1 MASDFLKNMA
11 QRQAE
16 KIDKEY
22 GSDAYG
28 GSNWRQQQAAG
39 GGTTA
44 QAQQVS
50 GASSFLRSQAQ
61 KARERV
67 DAEYGPDAYGGSNY
81 QFSVKPASSFAQI
94 DETAP
99 AFERYEQVAA
109 ELTSGQEKLTTSR
122 AQLDTLRSAY
132 DADPTEANAT
142 AYNRSLAQF
151 QADLEAYNDL
161 VDQYTY
167 FNSLEGI
174 QERVDELTP
183 LVEAAEKERNEART
197 VMTGI
202 QRYGTEDQRAE
213 WSAKLEAAEADYE
226 RYSKALNDL
235 AAQYYYAENQAKRE
249 SLDAS
254 EDMSSLYN
262 EATMLQEDMDKV
274 TEVMAFTFNGSGD
287 AAAVEEYKKYLA
299 EKYGLDQKAIDQ
311 YAIAGAGGA
320 YTPRTDGG
328 YNNIYELYQELE
340 EKKKQAVERMAA
352 EEYDY
357 DRMAQFEQMQRDAE
371 EYEKSVQE
379 WETWAKEHPI
389 LSSAETVLV
398 SPFQGIDY
406 LKTMVGG
413 IGTSDPSNLQ
423 TYVPMNVYNMDAT
436 NFVSTVRGT
445 VSKEIEENTDWE
457 LFGQNVA
464 SFLYQTGMSVADSAV
479 QVGAATALGVPTA
492 ATFFMGASAAS
503 NQAKDV
509 IERGGTNEQA
519 FWGGLAAG
527 AAEALFEKVSIDR
540 LLSVHSVSSMKDLL
554 KETVKQAGVEASEE
568 MLTEISN
575 IITDAAIMGDKSN
588 FEAMVD
594 QYEMQGLSEDE
605 AKKQALLDSIGQV
618 AWAGAGGALSGAA
631 MGGVVNTMNYAGDA
645 AYNRQQNQ
653 AAGEQFQQMG
663 DDVVAAIIEEGL
675 ASDPSTRSYQLAQQ
689 IQNKQAQGQQV
700 TAQELGELY
709 QENVRTVA
717 QEQSRQE
724 AQEPEGLS
732 LPTVESVLE
741 ETERADPV
749 TVQRGA
755 IQSETTPEPAVSPL
769 EAVRNGQ
776 VQEPEAAPET
786 APGAQ
791 RTPVADILNGGVTN
805 GTEGTAQGAA
815 VQGTGAGVLGGDVGR
830 ISGTGTGGQT
840 GGLEGSAGA
849 RRRSEQVRAASARQ
863 DRVNALQVTPVSS
876 REMGLTSGTDART
889 VKPVPQQAYD
899 EAMQATAQRFE
910 QAGYTVT
917 YFTGLLQV
925 STPAGPVRVNGAVQ
939 GSRVYI
945 QADNMRWSIDQ
956 IGNHE
961 QFHIEAAAD
970 PGLVEAVRDEII
982 SRFSEEQFSGIVETY
997 IQKLRGVID
1006 IPENATDAEIDA
1018 AVRDILEEIFADAY
1032 AGKNAFSAGSTEY
1045 TQAVRDVVDQRSAG
1059 RREET
1064 TPARGPPEERYSF
1077 AGRNA
1082 NRADQEALA
1091 RAEEM
1096 ERAGEDAEQIR
1107 QETGWFRG
1115 ADGLWRFEID
1125 DSGMEYD
1132 PTGDLQGA
1140 RSRRW
1145 AMEDLEAA
1153 REDLFGNITEEQA
1166 DMVRAYNRAEIAGDT
1181 AEQQRLYDELTATE
1195 FGFQFETYVDALQRA
1210 NATKNNPWGGTLAD
1224 YINHPELFA
1233 NYPQLRDVGLEFRKL
1248 PEGTRG
1254 EFDGDTVTLDESLL
1268 TEPEDVLIHE
1278 IQHAIQRA
1286 EGFARG
1292 ASPEYWSRQLQNG
1305 YDGRTENVRREAA
1318 RLRDEY
1324 NSVRDQEPEFFDA
1337 MIELE
1342 EMTPDVPRGAV
1353 NWDTLEQIEEDP
1365 IEWQQYD
1372 AAREAAEQRFGRE
1385 KVWGFITLLQHLK
1398 RAETDAGRSAYNL
1411 YRDTAGEIEAR
1422 DAAARRSM
1430 DREQRRNTRPNI
1442 GNEDTVFSDA
1452 DAFAN
1457 AEGTDALKE
1466 QQMQVIQESNP
1477 AQDDYH
1483 TWIRSAEEIK
1493 TLQEAITD
1501 PEWAEYDEFNP
1512 DYSRAMAEEALE
1524 SGEIEVFSS
1533 YPIEAGGFV
1542 TPSRME
1548 AESYAG
1554 DGRVY
1559 SRRVPVTDVAW
1570 IDPTQGQ
1577 YAPTGRARYSV
1588 EDAATEDNQ
1597 GKELTKEQQEFFRGS
1612 QIRDRQGRLR
1622 EVYHGTN
1629 SGEFTVFDWSETQR
1643 TDGGWFGRG
1652 FYFTFYQGEARMY
1665 GQRVLP
1671 AYLNIKNPFVF
1682 DEQMFTIEGMKP
1694 ETTEGSSVAF
1704 IINFAEKLPE
1714 LAEGR
1719 TLEVVTGWDDEGYG
1733 IVKNIPWSELRAE
1746 IEPILNNPTFTIQEV
1761 QDAYRG
1767 NYYQWF
1773 LKTGK
1778 GKYDYSQSRAYYETK
1793 EMAEKYRFDAA
1804 VDFLFNSIYYYADL
1818 HMAHYYIEDI
1828 GTEFTEALKTRGYDG
1843 VLQTRDGDEVVAFYP
1858 EQIKRVDNRQPTE
1871 NPDIRYS
1878 VDEDQDAAEALLA
1891 ATDDGSG
1898 EYSLSRAAL
1907 RQDTNLQRRIQR
1919 AQAMTQ
1925 TDAFRRWFNGSKV
1938 QNTAGGP
1945 LLVFHGAGGR
1955 FTAFNTGGRPMWF
1968 TPNAAYAGSYA
1979 TQTGRLERAMPASQ
1993 IYTGGARMIPAYL
2006 HVENPADV
2014 GQVNTPFEAAA
2025 ADLAERTGIPEAE
2038 WRDTWN
2044 AVGQPAQTWEVIN
2057 TQEAASLLQEHGYDG
2072 IVAREGDTR
2081 TYAAFDPGQVKSA
2094 VANRGT
2100 FNRENPDIRFSVD
2113 EETDQEYNA
2122 LEKSEG
2128 VILGDQDETYTEG
2141 NTPVQFTYAIVP
2153 AEALVVSNDEYGS
2166 VNPAYPAELQPRDR
2180 SRTASQVQIQEMSRN
2195 LNPRLLADSPTA
2207 QNGAP
2212 IIRGDGA
2219 VIGGNARSQA
2229 IIAAYNSGRAAE
2241 YEQFVRERGKRYG
2254 LDTSSLP
2261 QHPVLVRMARNVQDW
2276 GRLAQELNAATTAAY
2291 STTEQ
2296 AMTDAARMGDIL
2308 DLIVPNDEGTINNEA
2323 NKAFINQFIQQVVPA
2338 ADRGG
2343 MTTATGMLSQAGL
2356 ERAQY
2361 AVFARAYGDPALL
2374 ARLSESLDNDAKNV
2388 TKALLDTAANAVAM
2402 RTAIEEGTAYNVPVV
2417 DGIINAVNIYTQAK
2431 SRNQTVQEYTDQ
2443 ASLLEQYPAFDVYL
2457 AQFIENNKRSGKQ
2470 IRTMLNNLYDQVQEY
2485 GDPQQESIFGG
2496 EEHGLQETLE
2506 RAISRYESE
2515 TGRQIGRPD
2524 FGRDLENREMAAGS
2538 GEQGVLQQGPDV
2550 GDPGRSRKEDTGN
2563 DEGGEPEGLNLP
2575 EVEPEPDA
2583 EGTVEPEIQPALD
2596 YRERLREAIEQPTQ
2610 GEQTAGEPGDLYR
2623 DEDMTDEQYNA
2634 LNERWRENQQRR
2646 QRQNLRLEDFATVDE
2661 YTAALEQRAAQEK
2674 AERMKNVSKEDFTGT
2689 PALERLGV
2697 KVENSVGIY
2706 DFIPSLIE
2714 SDRAAKSIRKEM
2726 RRAERRLNA
2735 TAAERNFASGV
2746 AAGIYSQEDIPSTM
2760 NAEKVMELADYY
2772 WAERAVSADLI
2783 RQQRADINKA
2793 LSEKMQELFKDS
2805 DAFKPSRSIIL
2816 NHRTPERNM
2825 LHIFGDERGAAINAA
2840 IFDPVAANEAERIR
2854 FRNRMHDEVR
2864 AFEDSAGKTT
2874 RLTKEERAV
2883 VQQVIEGRAVGEIV
2897 AGMEM
2902 SEAIQNAAQNIRNGE
2917 DAGDAAKEFS
2927 LDREQRRLAEKYSRW
2942 LETQEILESGRV
2954 DNVKVENAVAKYKSM
2969 FDQFYD
2975 AINDFLVA
2983 HGYEPIGFIKGYA
2996 PHIQP
3001 ENNQN
3006 LLNKSLQAMGIN
3018 TDVTRLPSSIAGLTA
3033 DYRPNKRWN
3042 PYFLQRTSDITEYD
3056 IATAYESYVDYM
3068 SDVLYHTD
3076 DIMRV
3081 RQAANY
3087 FRRTYAPDEIRENLS
3102 WAEELRYR
3110 STDDKAA
3117 FLRDHDVISKTSAMT
3132 PGDISQAMD
3141 DYVDKL
3147 YEDITRT
3154 TKYSEFV
3161 SYLDNYANILAG
3173 KQSMADRGWE
3183 YSSGRTILNLGNKL
3197 VRAFGRA
3204 QVAGNLSS
3212 ALNQTAQLPQI
3223 FAELGTK
3230 NTAQAIADI
3239 WSGKLRRA
3247 GWAQES
3253 DFLTGKKG
3261 IDYLVTDPADMVV
3274 STMFKPAEF
3283 MDGFVSTVAV
3293 RGKYLQ
3299 EIQAGKSEREAMK
3312 AADAWGKSVMGSRAK
3327 GSRPLTFEAKNPV
3340 AQMVNVFQVEAINSW
3355 EHLTQDLPRDFRAI
3369 ERSKGKTAAAAAL
3382 AGVIV
3387 KMLLAA
3393 FLLNRAAEETYG
3405 GTPAPFDILGL
3416 SANFIASGEGLTTN
3430 EWLRTVMDN
3439 GWEKLTGE
3447 RLFDTDPA
3455 ALDGDFNWGAAAED
3469 FAYNASNDIPYLRNV
3484 TGLLGLGDET
3494 LPLPDLYGAGEGIVN
3509 AVATDGLLSME
3520 TLAALGAAAAE
3531 FLPGG
3536 RQVSKTV
3543 QGLSTVL
3550 QGGRYYGSGDGARL
3564 QYPVE
3569 GDFFDVVRAA
3579 MFGNSALEET
3589 NEFYASGESGL
3600 SAAQTKLYED
3610 LVAAGAD
3617 RMELYRGI
3625 QDYRGVNND
3634 EGLSSLERGKQERD
3648 IIRAM
3653 DLTDEQK
3660 LTLYRGLTGADSR
3673 AEKFQALM
3681 DAGMTWDEV
3690 MDAYDRYAELDADED
3705 MKATDKA
3712 TELARWADERYQEDQ
3727 AAAVKEQLAFFSII
3741 PAQAER
3747 YAALTEAG
3755 LDTESAYNLTEIFA
3769 GLEPEEGSDTV
3780 SNMQRYKAVV
3790 TSNLSDQEQ
3799 LSALGTLMGESE
3811 YAKVETGFEF
3821 GVTPAMYVQAREN
3834 VAEIDENGST
3844 SQDEATRAISSIQG
3858 LTARERAVLW
3868 QLQNKSWK
3876 ATNNPYDTATGQQVY
3891 NALHAGDETETI
3903 ELPRLGQE
3911 TEETELPTISLP
3923 RLG

>member
-755 IQSETTPEPAVSPL
+755 IQSETTPAPTASPL
-769 EAVRNGQ
+769 EAVRTGQ
-776 VQEPEAAPET
+776 VREQAAAPEAAQ
-786 APGAQ
+786 GAQ
-791 RTPVADILNGGVTN
+791 RVPVADILNGGAIN
-805 GTEGTAQGAA
+805 GADGAVQGTA
-815 VQGTGAGVLGGDVGR
+815 VQGTGDGVPGGDVGR
-830 ISGTGTGGQT
+830 VSSAGAGEQT
-840 GGLEGSAGA
+840 GGLEGSTGA

-876 REMGLTSGTDART
+876 RDLGLTNGTEART

-899 EAMQATAQRFE
+899 EAMQETAQRFA

-925 STPAGPVRVNGAVQ
+925 ATPAGPVRVNGAVQ

-945 QADNMRWSIDQ
+945 QADNMRWTIDQ

-961 QFHIEAAAD
+961 QFHIEAAED

-1006 IPENATDAEIDA
+1006 IPEHATDAEIDA

-1064 TPARGPPEERYSF
+1064 APARGPPEERYSF

-1082 NRADQEALA
+1082 NRADREALA

-1125 DSGMEYD
+1125 DSTMEYD
-1132 PTGDLQGA
+1132 PTGDLRGA

-1292 ASPEYWSRQLQNG
+1292 ASPEYWRRQLQNG

-1324 NSVRDQEPEFFDA
+1324 NGIRDREPEFFDA
-1337 MIELE
+1337 MIALE

-1372 AAREAAEQRFGRE
+1372 AAREAAEQQFGRE
-1385 KVWGFITLLQHLK
+1385 KVWGFITLMQHLK
-1398 RAETDAGRSAYNL
+1398 RAETDAGRSAYDL
-1411 YRDTAGEIEAR
+1411 YRNTAGEIEAR
-1422 DAAARRSM
+1422 DAAARRTM
-1430 DREQRRNTRPNI
+1430 DREQRRNTRPNL

-1466 QQMQVIQESNP
+1466 RQMQVIQENNP
-1477 AQDDYH
+1477 AEDDYH

-1493 TLQEAITD
+1493 TLQEAIMD

-1533 YPIEAGGFV
+1533 HPIEAGGFV

-1570 IDPTQGQ
+1570 IDPTKGQ

-1804 VDFLFNSIYYYADL
+1804 VDFLFNSIYHYADL

-1828 GTEFTEALKTRGYDG
+1828 GTEFTEALKKRGYDG

-1871 NPDIRYS
+1871 NPDIR
-1878 VDEDQDAAEALLA
+1878 
-1891 ATDDGSG
+1891 
-1898 EYSLSRAAL
+1898 
-1907 RQDTNLQRRIQR
+1907 
-1919 AQAMTQ
+1919 
-1925 TDAFRRWFNGSKV
+1925 
-1938 QNTAGGP
+1938 
-1945 LLVFHGAGGR
+1945 
-1955 FTAFNTGGRPMWF
+1955 
-1968 TPNAAYAGSYA
+1968 
-1979 TQTGRLERAMPASQ
+1979 
-1993 IYTGGARMIPAYL
+1993 
-2006 HVENPADV
+2006 
-2014 GQVNTPFEAAA
+2014 
-2025 ADLAERTGIPEAE
+2025 
-2038 WRDTWN
+2038 
-2044 AVGQPAQTWEVIN
+2044 
-2057 TQEAASLLQEHGYDG
+2057 
-2072 IVAREGDTR
+2072 
-2081 TYAAFDPGQVKSA
+2081 
-2094 VANRGT
+2094 
-2100 FNRENPDIRFSVD
+2100 FSVD
-2113 EETDQEYNA
+2113 EETDREYNA

-2128 VILGDQDETYTEG
+2128 VVLGDQDETYTEG

-2180 SRTASQVQIQEMSRN
+2180 SRAASQVQIQEMSRN

-2219 VIGGNARSQA
+2219 VIGGNARTQA

-2241 YEQFVRERGKRYG
+2241 YEQFVQERGKRYG

-2276 GRLAQELNAATTAAY
+2276 SRLAQELNAATTAAY

-2524 FGRDLENREMAAGS
+2524 FGRDLENRTMAAGG
-2538 GEQGVLQQGPDV
+2538 GEQSVLQQGPDA
-2550 GDPGRSRKEDTGN
+2550 GDPGGSRQEDIGN
-2563 DEGGEPEGLNLP
+2563 DEGGEPEGLSLP
-2575 EVEPEPDA
+2575 EVEPGPAA
-2583 EGTVEPEIQPALD
+2583 EGPTEPEIQPAQD
-2596 YRERLREAIEQPTQ
+2596 YRERLREAIERPAQEEQP
-2610 GEQTAGEPGDLYR
+2610 AGEPGDLYR
-2623 DEDMTDEQYNA
+2623 DESMTDEQYNY

-2646 QRQNLRLEDFATVDE
+2646 QRKNLRLEDFATVDE

-2805 DAFKPSRSIIL
+2805 DAFKPSRSIVL

-2840 IFDPVAANEAERIR
+2840 IFDPVAVNEAERIR

-3141 DYVDKL
+3141 EYVDKL

-3274 STMFKPAEF
+3274 SAMFKPAEF

-3299 EIQAGKSEREAMK
+3299 EIQAGKSEQEAMK

-3369 ERSKGKTAAAAAL
+3369 ERTKGKTAAAAAL

-3509 AVATDGLLSME
+3509 AVANDGLLSME

-3536 RQVSKTV
+3536 RQLSKTA
-3543 QGLSTVL
+3543 QGLETIL
-3550 QGGRYYGSGDGARL
+3550 RGGRYYGYGDEARM

-3569 GDFFDVVRAA
+3569 GDFFDVVRAL

-3625 QDYRGVNND
+3625 QDYRAASND
-3634 EGLSSLERGKQERD
+3634 EDLSSLERGKQERD
-3648 IIRAM
+3648 IIRALN
-3653 DLTDEQK
+3653 LTDEQK
-3660 LTLYRGLTGADSR
+3660 LDLYQGLNPTSTSR
-3673 AEKFQALM
+3673 VEKFQALM
-3681 DAGMTWDEV
+3681 DTGMTWDDV

-3712 TELARWADERYQEDQ
+3712 TELARWADERYREDQ

-3780 SNMQRYKAVV
+3780 TSMQRYKAVV
-3790 TSNLSDQEQ
+3790 TSGLSDQEQ
-3799 LSALGTLMGESE
+3799 LAAMGTLMGESE
-3811 YAKVETGFEF
+3811 YAKVETGYEF

-3834 VAEIDENGST
+3834 VEEIDENGST
-3844 SQDEATRAISSIQG
+3844 SQDEATRAISSMQG
-3858 LTARERAVLW
+3858 LTVREKAVLW

-3876 ATNNPYDTATGQQVY
+3876 ATNNPFDTMTGQQVY
-3891 NALHAGDETETI
+3891 NALHAGDEEETV
-3903 ELPRLGQE
+3903 ELPRLGQTAGE
-3911 TEETELPTISLP
+3911 TDLPTISLP

>member
-99 AFERYEQVAA
+99 AFERYEQVTAA
-109 ELTSGQEKLTTSR
+109 LTGGQEKLTTSR

-161 VDQYTY
+161 VEQYTY

-183 LVEAAEKERNEART
+183 LAEAAEKERNEART
-197 VMTGI
+197 IMSGI

-226 RYSKALNDL
+226 RYSTALNDL

-274 TEVMAFTFNGSGD
+274 TEVMAYTFNGSGD

-299 EKYGLDQKAIDQ
+299 DKYGLDQKAIDQ

-340 EKKKQAVERMAA
+340 AKKKQAVERMAQ

-357 DRMAQFEQMQRDAE
+357 ERMAQFEQMQRDAE

-588 FEAMVD
+588 FEAMVA

-645 AYNRQQNQ
+645 VYNRQQNQ

-689 IQNKQAQGQQV
+689 IQDKQAKGQQV
-700 TAQELGELY
+700 TARELGELY

-717 QEQSRQE
+717 QEQAQQE
-724 AQEPEGLS
+724 VQEPEGLS
-732 LPTVESVLE
+732 LPTVESIQ
-741 ETERADPV
+741 ETAERAEPV
-749 TVQRGA
+749 TVQRGT
-755 IQSETTPEPAVSPL
+755 IQSETPQTPAASPL
-769 EAVRNGQ
+769 EAVRTGQ
-776 VQEPEAAPET
+776 VREQAAAPEAAQ
-786 APGAQ
+786 GAQ
-791 RTPVADILNGGVTN
+791 RVPVADILNGGAIN
-805 GTEGTAQGAA
+805 GADGAVQGTA
-815 VQGTGAGVLGGDVGR
+815 VQGTGDGVPGGDVGR
-830 ISGTGTGGQT
+830 VSSAGAGEQT
-840 GGLEGSAGA
+840 GGLEGSTGA

-876 REMGLTSGTDART
+876 RDLGLTNGTEART

-899 EAMQATAQRFE
+899 EAMQETAQRFA

-925 STPAGPVRVNGAVQ
+925 ATPAGPVRVNGAVQ
-939 GSRVYI
+939 GNRVYI
-945 QADNMRWSIDQ
+945 QADNMRWTIDQ

-961 QFHIEAAAD
+961 QFHIEAAED
-970 PGLVEAVRDEII
+970 PGLVEAVREEIT
-982 SRFSEEQFSGIVETY
+982 SRFSEEQFLGIVETY

-1064 TPARGPPEERYSF
+1064 APARGPPEERYSF

-1082 NRADQEALA
+1082 NRADREALA

-1125 DSGMEYD
+1125 DSTMEYD
-1132 PTGDLQGA
+1132 PTGDLRGA

-1210 NATKNNPWGGTLAD
+1210 NATKNNPWGGALAD

-1324 NSVRDQEPEFFDA
+1324 NGIRDREPEFFDA
-1337 MIELE
+1337 MIALE

-1365 IEWQQYD
+1365 IEWQKYD
-1372 AAREAAEQRFGRE
+1372 AAREAAEQQFGRE
-1385 KVWGFITLLQHLK
+1385 KVWGFITLMQHLK
-1398 RAETDAGRSAYNL
+1398 RAETDAGRSAYDL
-1411 YRDTAGEIEAR
+1411 YRNTAGEIEAR
-1422 DAAARRSM
+1422 DAAARRTM
-1430 DREQRRNTRPNI
+1430 DQEQRRNTRPNL

-1466 QQMQVIQESNP
+1466 RQMQVIQENNP
-1477 AQDDYH
+1477 AEDDYH

-1493 TLQEAITD
+1493 TLQEAIMD

-1533 YPIEAGGFV
+1533 HPIEAGGFV

-1577 YAPTGRARYSV
+1577 YAPAGRARYSV
-1588 EDAATEDNQ
+1588 EDELEDTNGRHLSQEQADFFQNSAA
-1597 GKELTKEQQEFFRGS
+1597 
-1612 QIRDRQGRLR
+1612 RDRQGRLM
-1622 EVYHGTN
+1622 VLYHQTEN
-1629 SGEFTVFDWSETQR
+1629 EFTVFDPLHRGAGSRDNGTP
-1643 TDGGWFGRG
+1643 FGIFMKSTPSDIGLR
-1652 FYFTFYQGEARMY
+1652 
-1665 GQRVLP
+1665 GQRQMELY
-1671 AYLNIKNPFVF
+1671 ANITSPLRAQNREDLTRQIERISPEYSGMMEEQRRLDDTYHEKFEEAKKALRDFMTGWREENPNAGRRDLYDVPEFNALYEAEDAV
-1682 DEQMFTIEGMKP
+1682 IEEWTKR
-1694 ETTEGSSVAF
+1694 AD
-1704 IINFAEKLPE
+1704 E
-1714 LAEGR
+1714 LAERAKG
-1719 TLEVVTGWDDEGYG
+1719 TLTQA
-1733 IVKNIPWSELRAE
+1733 LR
-1746 IEPILNNPTFTIQEV
+1746 
-1761 QDAYRG
+1761 
-1767 NYYQWF
+1767 
-1773 LKTGK
+1773 
-1778 GKYDYSQSRAYYETK
+1778 
-1793 EMAEKYRFDAA
+1793 
-1804 VDFLFNSIYYYADL
+1804 
-1818 HMAHYYIEDI
+1818 
-1828 GTEFTEALKTRGYDG
+1828 EAGYDG
-1843 VLQTRDGDEVVAFYP
+1843 VFIAEDAGSWGRRTDAYIALDPNQV
-1858 EQIKRVDNRQPTE
+1858 KNVDNRQPTE

-1891 ATDDGSG
+1891 AADDGSG
-1898 EYSLSRAAL
+1898 EYSLSQAAL
-1907 RQDTNLQRRIQR
+1907 RQDTNLQQRIQR

-1925 TDAFRRWFNGSKV
+1925 TDAFRRWFDGSKIK
-1938 QNTAGGP
+1938 NTTGGP
-1945 LLVFHGAGGR
+1945 LLVFHGAGDR
-1955 FTAFNTGGRPMWF
+1955 FTAFDTGGKPMWF

-1979 TQTGRLERAMPASQ
+1979 TQTGRLERALPASQ
-1993 IYTGGARMIPAYL
+1993 IYTGSARMIPAYL
-2006 HVENPADV
+2006 HAENPADV
-2014 GQVNTPFEAAA
+2014 GQVNTQFEAAA

-2038 WRDTWN
+2038 WRDVWN
-2044 AVGQPAQTWEVIN
+2044 AAGQPAQTWEVIN
-2057 TQEAASLLQEHGYDG
+2057 TQEAANLLRKHGYDG

-2081 TYAAFDPGQVKSA
+2081 TYAVFDPGQVKSA

-2100 FNRENPDIRFSVD
+2100 FDRENPDIRFSVD

-2128 VILGDQDETYTEG
+2128 VVLGDQDETYTEG

-2153 AEALVVSNDEYGS
+2153 AERLVVSNDEYGS

-2180 SRTASQVQIQEMSRN
+2180 SRAASQVQIQEMSRN

-2219 VIGGNARSQA
+2219 VIGGNARTQA

-2276 GRLAQELNAATTAAY
+2276 SRLAQELNAATTAAY

-2524 FGRDLENREMAAGS
+2524 FGRDLENRTMAAGG
-2538 GEQGVLQQGPDV
+2538 GEQSVLQQGPDA
-2550 GDPGRSRKEDTGN
+2550 GDPGRSRQEDIGN
-2563 DEGGEPEGLNLP
+2563 DEGGEPGGLSLP
-2575 EVEPEPDA
+2575 EVEPEPAA
-2583 EGTVEPEIQPALD
+2583 EGPTEPEIRPAQD

-2610 GEQTAGEPGDLYR
+2610 EGRQAGEPGDLYR
-2623 DEDMTDEQYNA
+2623 DESMTDEQYDY

-2646 QRQNLRLEDFATVDE
+2646 QRQNLRLEDFTTVDE
-2661 YTAALEQRAAQEK
+2661 YTAALEQRAEQEK
-2674 AERMKNVSKEDFTGT
+2674 AERMKNVSKENFTGT

-2805 DAFKPSRSIIL
+2805 DAFKPSRSIVL

-2840 IFDPVAANEAERIR
+2840 IFDPVAVNEAERIR

-2897 AGMEM
+2897 ASMEM
-2902 SEAIQNAAQNIRNGE
+2902 SEAIQNAAQNIKNGE

-3042 PYFLQRTSDITEYD
+3042 PYFLQRTSDITQYD
-3056 IATAYESYVDYM
+3056 IASAYESYVDYM

-3141 DYVDKL
+3141 EYVDKL

-3223 FAELGTK
+3223 YAELGTK
-3230 NTAQAIADI
+3230 NTVQAIADI

-3299 EIQAGKSEREAMK
+3299 EIQTGKSEQEAMK

-3369 ERSKGKTAAAAAL
+3369 ERTKGKTAAAAAL

-3455 ALDGDFNWGAAAED
+3455 DLEGDFNWSAAAED

-3509 AVATDGLLSME
+3509 AVANDGLLSVE

-3536 RQVSKTV
+3536 RQLSKTA
-3543 QGLSTVL
+3543 QGLETIL
-3550 QGGRYYGSGDGARL
+3550 RGGRYYGYGDEARM

-3569 GDFFDVVRAA
+3569 GDFFDVVRAL

-3625 QDYRGVNND
+3625 QDYRAASND
-3634 EGLSSLERGKQERD
+3634 EDLSSLERGKQERD
-3648 IIRAM
+3648 IIRALN
-3653 DLTDEQK
+3653 LTDEQK
-3660 LTLYRGLTGADSR
+3660 LDLYQGLNPTSTSR
-3673 AEKFQALM
+3673 VEKFQALM
-3681 DAGMTWDEV
+3681 DTGMTWDDV

-3712 TELARWADERYQEDQ
+3712 TELARWADERYREDQ

-3780 SNMQRYKAVV
+3780 TSMQRYRAVV
-3790 TSNLSDQEQ
+3790 TSGLSDQEQ
-3799 LSALGTLMGESE
+3799 LAALGTLMGESE
-3811 YAKVETGFEF
+3811 YAKVETGYEF

-3844 SQDEATRAISSIQG
+3844 SQDEATRAISSMQG
-3858 LTARERAVLW
+3858 LTVREKAVLW

-3876 ATNNPYDTATGQQVY
+3876 ATNNPFDTMTGQQVY
-3891 NALHAGDETETI
+3891 NALHAGDEEETI
-3903 ELPRLGQE
+3903 ELPRLGQTAGE
-3911 TEETELPTISLP
+3911 TDLPTISLP

>member
-16 KIDKEY
+16 KIDREY
-22 GSDAYG
+22 GADAYG
-28 GSNWRQQQAAG
+28 GSNWRQQHSTSG
-39 GGTTA
+39 GAKTT
-44 QAQQVS
+44 QTQQTG

-67 DAEYGPDAYGGSNY
+67 DAEYGADAYGGSNY
-81 QFSVKPASSFAQI
+81 QFNTRPASSFAKV

-99 AFERYEQVAA
+99 AFERYEQVTEA
-109 ELTSGQEKLTTSR
+109 LTGGQERLTTSR
-122 AQLDTLRSAY
+122 ETLDSLRSAY
-132 DADPTEANAT
+132 DADPTQANAD
-142 AYNRSLAQF
+142 AYNRHLAQF
-151 QADLEAYNDL
+151 QADLDAYNDL
-161 VDQYTY
+161 VEQYNY

-174 QERVDELTP
+174 QERVDELKP
-183 LVEAAEKERNEART
+183 LAEAAEKQKNEAQTILSGVRWGGT
-197 VMTGI
+197 QS
-202 QRYGTEDQRAE
+202 QRDE
-213 WSAKLEAAEADYE
+213 WTAKLEAAEADYE
-226 RYSKALNDL
+226 RYSTALDNL

-254 EDMSSLYN
+254 EGMTALYN
-262 EATMLQEDMDKV
+262 EATLLQEDMDKV
-274 TEVMAFTFNGSGD
+274 SAVMAYTATRSGD
-287 AAAVEEYKKYLA
+287 AAEVEEYKAYLA
-299 EKYGLDQKAIDQ
+299 DKYGLDQKAIDQ
-311 YAIAGAGGA
+311 YAIAGGGGA
-320 YTPRTDGG
+320 YVPRTDGG
-328 YNNIYELYQELE
+328 YNNIYELWQELE
-340 EKKKQAVERMAA
+340 GKKNQLVERLAE

-357 DRMAQFEQMQRDAE
+357 DRMVRFEQMQRDAE
-371 EYEKSVQE
+371 EYERNLQE
-379 WETWAKEHPI
+379 WETWAREHPI
-389 LSSAETVLV
+389 LASVDTVLI

-406 LKTMVGG
+406 LKVMAGG
-413 IGTSDPSNLQ
+413 IGTSDTGNLE

-436 NFVSTVRGT
+436 NYVSTVRNT

-457 LFGQNVA
+457 LFGQNMA
-464 SFLYQTGMSVADSAV
+464 SFLYQTGMSVADSAT
-479 QVGAATALGVPTA
+479 QVAAFGSAATWL
-492 ATFFMGASAAS
+492 MGASAAA
-503 NQAKDV
+503 NQAKNV
-509 IERGGTNEQA
+509 IERGGTNRQA
-519 FWGGLAAG
+519 FWGGLTAG

-540 LLSVHSVSSMKDLL
+540 LLSTRSVNSVKDLL
-554 KETVKQAGVEASEE
+554 KETVQQAGVEASEE

-575 IITDAAIMGDKSN
+575 ILTDAVIMEDSSN
-588 FEAMVD
+588 FAQAVA
-594 QYEMQGLSEDE
+594 QYEMQGLDEDE
-605 AKKQALLDSIGQV
+605 AKRQALLDSIAQV
-618 AWAGAGGALSGAA
+618 AWAGAGGALSGGI
-631 MGGVVNTMNYAGDA
+631 MGGTVNAFNYAGGTIA
-645 AYNRQQNQ
+645 NRQQNQ
-653 AAGEQFQQMG
+653 QAGEQFQQMG

-689 IQNKQAQGQQV
+689 IQNKKAQGQPV
-700 TAQELGELY
+700 TARELGELY

-717 QEQSRQE
+717 QEQAQQE
-724 AQEPEGLS
+724 TAGEEAEGLS
-732 LPTVESVLE
+732 LPTLE
-741 ETERADPV
+741 ETQEAVQRSEPAA
-749 TVQRGA
+749 VQRGT
-755 IQSETTPEPAVSPL
+755 IQTETPEAPASPVQPL
-769 EAVRNGQ
+769 QRAA
-776 VQEPEAAPET
+776 VQEPALAPET
-786 APGAQ
+786 AQGTQQAA
-791 RTPVADILNGGVTN
+791 VADILNGGITN
-805 GTEGTAQGAA
+805 GAAETAAQGTAAP
-815 VQGTGAGVLGGDVGR
+815 GTGDGVPGGDAGRVPGVGTGEPAGGMGG
-830 ISGTGTGGQT
+830 GTGT
-840 GGLEGSAGA
+840 

-876 REMGLTSGTDART
+876 HDLGLVNGTDART

-899 EAMQATAQRFE
+899 EAMQSTAQRFS
-910 QAGYTVT
+910 QAGYNVT

-925 STPAGPVRVNGAVQ
+925 ATPAGPVRVNGAVQ

-970 PGLVEAVRDEII
+970 PGLVQAVREEIT
-982 SRFSEEQFSGIVETY
+982 SRFSEEQFAGIVETY

-1006 IPENATDAEIDA
+1006 IPENASEDVVEA

-1032 AGKNAFSAGSTEY
+1032 AGKNAFAAGSTEY
-1045 TQAVRDVVDQRSAG
+1045 TQAVRDVVE
-1059 RREET
+1059 RRGGSRPAET
-1064 TPARGPPEERYSF
+1064 APTRGPPQERYSF

-1082 NRADQEALA
+1082 NQADREALA

-1096 ERAGEDAEQIR
+1096 ERSGADAEQIR
-1107 QETGWFRG
+1107 RETGWFRG
-1115 ADGLWRFEID
+1115 IDGLWRFEID
-1125 DSGMEYD
+1125 DSTMEYD
-1132 PTGDLQGA
+1132 PTGDLRGA

-1166 DMVRAYNRAEIAGDT
+1166 NMVRAYNRAEIAGDT
-1181 AEQQRLYDELTATE
+1181 AEQQRLYDELTSTE
-1195 FGFQFETYVDALQRA
+1195 FGFMFETYVDALQRA
-1210 NATKNNPWGGTLAD
+1210 NATRDNPWGGTLAD

-1233 NYPQLRDVGLEFRKL
+1233 NYPQLRDVRLEFR
-1248 PEGTRG
+1248 PMPGNTRG
-1254 EFDGDTVTLDESLL
+1254 EFDGDTVTLNETLL
-1268 TEPEDVLIHE
+1268 TEPEDVLVHE

-1292 ASPEYWSRQLQNG
+1292 ASPEYWQARQQGENRIG
-1305 YDGRTENVRREAA
+1305 TYDRRIQ
-1318 RLRDEY
+1318 L
-1324 NSVRDQEPEFFDA
+1324 
-1337 MIELE
+1337 LE
-1342 EMTPDVPRGAV
+1342 ERVEATLASVPEDVAEQFREYAALERTDPDAAMQLAQELSDGPYSDAFNNYFLDAWSLEDLRRSNYARGAF
-1353 NWDTLEQIEEDP
+1353 D
-1365 IEWQQYD
+1365 
-1372 AAREAAEQRFGRE
+1372 
-1385 KVWGFITLLQHLK
+1385 
-1398 RAETDAGRSAYNL
+1398 L
-1411 YRDTAGEIEAR
+1411 YENTAGEIEAR
-1422 DAAARRSM
+1422 DAASRR
-1430 DREQRRNTRPNI
+1430 RWNRRVRRDVPPTGAN
-1442 GNEDTVFSDA
+1442 DLTVFSDA
-1452 DAFAN
+1452 DDFSS
-1457 AEGTDALKE
+1457 AEADTDTLKE
-1466 QQMQVIQESNP
+1466 RQMQVIQESNP
-1477 AQDDYH
+1477 APDEYH

-1493 TLQEAITD
+1493 TFQEAMQD
-1501 PEWAEYDEFNP
+1501 PEWAEYDEYNP
-1512 DYSRAMAEEALE
+1512 DYTRAMAEEALE
-1524 SGEIEVFSS
+1524 RGEIEVFSS

-1554 DGRVY
+1554 DGQIF
-1559 SRRVPVTDVAW
+1559 SRRVPLTDVAW

-1577 YAPTGRARYSV
+1577 YAPAGRARYSV
-1588 EDAATEDNQ
+1588 EDELEDTNGRHLSQEQADFFQNSAA
-1597 GKELTKEQQEFFRGS
+1597 
-1612 QIRDRQGRLR
+1612 RDRQGRLM
-1622 EVYHGTN
+1622 VLYHQTEN
-1629 SGEFTVFDWSETQR
+1629 EFTVFDPLHRGAGSRDNGTP
-1643 TDGGWFGRG
+1643 FGIFMKSTPSDIGLR
-1652 FYFTFYQGEARMY
+1652 
-1665 GQRVLP
+1665 GQRQMELY
-1671 AYLNIKNPFVF
+1671 ANITSPLRAQNREDLTRQIERISPDYSGMMEEQRRLDDTYHEKFEEAKKALRDFMTKWREENPNAGRRDLYDV
-1682 DEQMFTIEGMKP
+1682 P
-1694 ETTEGSSVAF
+1694 EFNTLYE
-1704 IINFAEKLPE
+1704 AEDAVIKEWTKRADE
-1714 LAEGR
+1714 LAERAKG
-1719 TLEVVTGWDDEGYG
+1719 TLTQA
-1733 IVKNIPWSELRAE
+1733 LR
-1746 IEPILNNPTFTIQEV
+1746 
-1761 QDAYRG
+1761 
-1767 NYYQWF
+1767 
-1773 LKTGK
+1773 
-1778 GKYDYSQSRAYYETK
+1778 
-1793 EMAEKYRFDAA
+1793 
-1804 VDFLFNSIYYYADL
+1804 
-1818 HMAHYYIEDI
+1818 
-1828 GTEFTEALKTRGYDG
+1828 EAGYDG
-1843 VLQTRDGDEVVAFYP
+1843 VFIAEDAGSWGRRTDAYIALDPNQV
-1858 EQIKRVDNRQPTE
+1858 KNVDNRQPTE

-1878 VDEDQDAAEALLA
+1878 VDEDQDTAEALLA

-1898 EYSLSRAAL
+1898 EYGLSQAAL
-1907 RQDTNLQRRIQR
+1907 RQDTNLQRRIKR

-1925 TDAFRRWFNGSKV
+1925 TEAFRRWFAGSRI

-1955 FTAFNTGGRPMWF
+1955 FTAFDAGGRPVWF
-1968 TPNAAYAGSYA
+1968 TPNAAYAGTYA
-1979 TQTGRLERAMPASQ
+1979 AGTGRLERALPASQ
-1993 IYTGGARMIPAYL
+1993 IYTGGTRLIPAYL
-2006 HVENPADV
+2006 HAENPADV
-2014 GQVNTPFEAAA
+2014 GQVNTSFNEAAA
-2025 ADLAERTGIPEAE
+2025 NLAERTGIPEAE
-2038 WRDTWN
+2038 WR
-2044 AVGQPAQTWEVIN
+2044 AVWDEAGQPEQMWEVIN
-2057 TQEAASLLQEHGYDG
+2057 TPAAAGLLRRNGYDG
-2072 IVAREGDTR
+2072 IMAREGDTR
-2081 TYAAFDPGQVKSA
+2081 TYAVFEPGQVKSA

-2100 FNRENPDIRFSVD
+2100 FDRENPDIRFSVD
-2113 EETDQEYNA
+2113 EETEQEYNA
-2122 LEKSEG
+2122 LTQRG
-2128 VILGDQDETYTEG
+2128 DVVLGDQDETYTEG
-2141 NTPVQFTYAIVP
+2141 NAPIRFTYAIVP
-2153 AEALVVSNDEYGS
+2153 AEALVVSNDEYGA

-2180 SRTASQVQIQEMSRN
+2180 SRTASQLQIQEMSRG

-2219 VIGGNARSQA
+2219 VIGGNARTQA

-2241 YEQFVRERGKRYG
+2241 YERFVRERGRRYG

-2261 QHPVLVRMARNVQDW
+2261 QRPVLVRVAQEVQDW
-2276 GRLAQELNAATTAAY
+2276 PRLAQELNAATTAAY
-2291 STTEQ
+2291 SATEQ

-2323 NKAFINQFIQQVVPA
+2323 NRAFINQFIQQVVPA
-2338 ADRGG
+2338 SDRGG

-2361 AVFARAYGDPALL
+2361 AVFARAYGNPQLL

-2402 RTAIEEGTAYNVPVV
+2402 RAAIEAGTVYDVPVV
-2417 DGIINAVNIYTQAK
+2417 DGILGAVQIYTDAK

-2470 IRTMLNNLYDQVQEY
+2470 IRTMLNSLYDQVQEY

-2496 EEHGLQETLE
+2496 ETHDLRETLE
-2506 RAISRYESE
+2506 RAIARYEDA

-2524 FGRDLENREMAAGS
+2524 FGRDQGNREVAADG
-2538 GEQGVLQQGPDV
+2538 GEQGGLQPGSDA
-2550 GDPGRSRKEDTGN
+2550 GDPGQGRQADAGD
-2563 DEGGEPEGLNLP
+2563 DEGGEPEGLSLP
-2575 EVEPEPDA
+2575 EVEPEPAA
-2583 EGTVEPEIQPALD
+2583 EPAPEPEIPPAPV
-2596 YRERLREAIEQPTQ
+2596 YRERLREAIEQTGQEERP
-2610 GEQTAGEPGDLYR
+2610 AGEPGDLYR
-2623 DEDMTDEQYNA
+2623 DEEMTDEQYEY
-2634 LNERWRENQQRR
+2634 LNERWRESQERR
-2646 QRQNLRLEDFATVDE
+2646 QRQTIRREDFDTVDE

-2674 AERMKNVSKEDFTGT
+2674 AERMKNISKEDFTGT

-2706 DFIPSLIE
+2706 EFIPSLIE

-2746 AAGIYSQEDIPSTM
+2746 AAGVYSQEDIPSTM
-2760 NAEKVMELADYY
+2760 NADKVMELADYY

-2783 RQQRADINKA
+2783 RQQRTDINKA

-2805 DAFKPSRSIIL
+2805 DAFKPSRSIVL

-2840 IFDPVAANEAERIR
+2840 IFDPVAVNEAERIR

-2864 AFEDSAGKTT
+2864 AFKDSTGKVT

-2902 SEAIQNAAQNIRNGE
+2902 SSAIQNAAENIKNGA
-2917 DAGDAAKEFS
+2917 DPTDAATEFS
-2927 LDREQRRLAEKYSRW
+2927 LGREQRRLAEKYSRW

-2954 DNVKVENAVAKYKSM
+2954 DNVKVENAVKKYTDL
-2969 FDQFYD
+2969 FNQFYE

-3042 PYFLQRTSDITEYD
+3042 PYFLQRTSDITQYD
-3056 IATAYESYVDYM
+3056 IATAFESYVDYM

-3110 STDDKAA
+3110 NTDEKAA
-3117 FLRDHDVISKTSAMT
+3117 FLRDHDVISPTSAMT

-3141 DYVDKL
+3141 DYVDQL

-3154 TKYSEFV
+3154 TKYSELV

-3183 YSSGRTILNLGNKL
+3183 YSSGRTVLNLGNKL

-3223 FAELGTK
+3223 FAELGAR
-3230 NTAQAIADI
+3230 NTAQAIADTVQM
-3239 WSGKLRRA
+3239 KLRRDA
-3247 GWAQES
+3247 WWQKS
-3253 DFLTGKKG
+3253 DFLTGKRGVKFV
-3261 IDYLVTDPADMVV
+3261 VTTPGEMTLSAL
-3274 STMFKPAEF
+3274 FWPAEF
-3283 MDGFVSTVAV
+3283 ADSMVSTIAV
-3293 RGKYLQ
+3293 RGRYLQ
-3299 EIQAGKSEREAMK
+3299 EIREGKSEREAMK

-3327 GSRPLTFEAKNPV
+3327 GSRPLAFEAKNPV
-3340 AQMVNVFQVEAINSW
+3340 AQMVNVFQVEAINTW
-3355 EHLTQDLPRDFRAI
+3355 EHLSQDLPRDFRAI
-3369 ERSKGKTAAAAAL
+3369 ERTRGKAAAAGAL

-3393 FLLNRAAEETYG
+3393 FLLNRATEEMYG

-3439 GWEKLTGE
+3439 GWERLTGE

-3455 ALDGDFNWGAAAED
+3455 ALGGDFDWGAAAED
-3469 FAYNASNDIPYLRNV
+3469 LSYNISNDIPYLRNV

-3494 LPLPDLYGAGEGIVN
+3494 LPLPDLYGAGEGIVDAIAN
-3509 AVATDGLLSME
+3509 DGLLSME

-3536 RQVSKTV
+3536 RQATKTV
-3543 QGLSTVL
+3543 QGLATIL
-3550 QGGRYYGSGDGARL
+3550 RGGRYYGYGDGARL

-3569 GDFFDVVRAA
+3569 GDFFDVVRAL

-3589 NEFYASGESGL
+3589 NEFYASGDSGL
-3600 SAAQTKLYED
+3600 SAAQTQLYND

-3617 RMELYRGI
+3617 GMELYRGI
-3625 QDYRGVNND
+3625 QDYRAAAGD
-3634 EGLSSLERGKQERD
+3634 EALSSLEKGKQERD
-3648 IIRAM
+3648 IIRALN
-3653 DLTDEQK
+3653 LTDEQK
-3660 LTLYRGLTGADSR
+3660 LSLYHGLTGADSR
-3673 AEKFQALM
+3673 AEKFQTLM

-3690 MDAYDRYAELDADED
+3690 MDAYDRYAELDADEA

-3712 TELARWADERYQEDQ
+3712 TELARWADERYPEEQ

-3755 LDTESAYNLTEIFA
+3755 LDVESAYNLTEIFA
-3769 GLEPEEGSDTV
+3769 GLEPEEGADTV
-3780 SNMQRYKAVV
+3780 SNMQRYQAVV
-3790 TSNLSDQEQ
+3790 TSGLSDQEQ
-3799 LSALGTLMGESE
+3799 LTALGTLMGESE
-3811 YAKVETGFEF
+3811 YVKVETGYEF
-3821 GVTPAMYVQAREN
+3821 GVTPEQYIQARES
-3834 VAEIDENGST
+3834 VAEIDDNGST

-3858 LTARERAVLW
+3858 LTVRERAVLW

-3876 ATNNPYDTATGQQVY
+3876 ATNNPYDTITGQQVY
-3891 NALHAGDETETI
+3891 NALHAGDTEETV
-3903 ELPRLGQE
+3903 ELPRLGQAAE
-3911 TEETELPTISLP
+3911 DADLPTLSLP

>member
-594 QYEMQGLSEDE
+594 QYEMQGLSEEE

-689 IQNKQAQGQQV
+689 IQNKQAQGQRV

-755 IQSETTPEPAVSPL
+755 IQSETTQAPTVSPL
-769 EAVRNGQ
+769 EEVRNGQ

-863 DRVNALQVTPVSS
+863 DRVNALQVIPVSS

-1045 TQAVRDVVDQRSAG
+1045 TQVVRDVVDQRSAG

-1082 NRADQEALA
+1082 NRADREALA

-1324 NSVRDQEPEFFDA
+1324 NGIRDREPEFFDA
-1337 MIELE
+1337 MIALE

-1398 RAETDAGRSAYNL
+1398 RAETDAGRSAYDL
-1411 YRDTAGEIEAR
+1411 YRNTAGEIEAR

-1430 DREQRRNTRPNI
+1430 DREQRRNTRPNL

-1452 DAFAN
+1452 DSFAN

-1804 VDFLFNSIYYYADL
+1804 VDFLFNSIYHYADL

-1828 GTEFTEALKTRGYDG
+1828 GTEFTEALKKRGYDG

-1871 NPDIRYS
+1871 NPDIRFS
-1878 VDEDQDAAEALLA
+1878 VDED
-1891 ATDDGSG
+1891 TD
-1898 EYSLSRAAL
+1898 R
-1907 RQDTNLQRRIQR
+1907 
-1919 AQAMTQ
+1919 
-1925 TDAFRRWFNGSKV
+1925 
-1938 QNTAGGP
+1938 
-1945 LLVFHGAGGR
+1945 
-1955 FTAFNTGGRPMWF
+1955 
-1968 TPNAAYAGSYA
+1968 
-1979 TQTGRLERAMPASQ
+1979 
-1993 IYTGGARMIPAYL
+1993 
-2006 HVENPADV
+2006 
-2014 GQVNTPFEAAA
+2014 
-2025 ADLAERTGIPEAE
+2025 
-2038 WRDTWN
+2038 
-2044 AVGQPAQTWEVIN
+2044 
-2057 TQEAASLLQEHGYDG
+2057 
-2072 IVAREGDTR
+2072 
-2081 TYAAFDPGQVKSA
+2081 
-2094 VANRGT
+2094 
-2100 FNRENPDIRFSVD
+2100 
-2113 EETDQEYNA
+2113 EYNTITQRDD
-2122 LEKSEG
+2122 
-2128 VILGDQDETYTEG
+2128 VVLGDQDETYTEG

-2180 SRTASQVQIQEMSRN
+2180 SRAASQVQIQEMSRN

-2219 VIGGNARSQA
+2219 VIGGNARTQA

-2276 GRLAQELNAATTAAY
+2276 SRLAQELNAATTAAY
-2291 STTEQ
+2291 SATEQ

-2343 MTTATGMLSQAGL
+2343 MTTAAGMLSQAGL

-2524 FGRDLENREMAAGS
+2524 FGRDLENRTMAAGG
-2538 GEQGVLQQGPDV
+2538 GEQSVLQQGPDA
-2550 GDPGRSRKEDTGN
+2550 GDPGRSRQEDTGN

-2583 EGTVEPEIQPALD
+2583 EGTVEPEIRPAQD
-2596 YRERLREAIEQPTQ
+2596 YRERLREAIEQPAQ

-2805 DAFKPSRSIIL
+2805 DAFKPSRSIVL

-2840 IFDPVAANEAERIR
+2840 IFDPVAVNEAERIR

-2897 AGMEM
+2897 ASMEM
-2902 SEAIQNAAQNIRNGE
+2902 SEAIQNAAQNIKNGE

-3299 EIQAGKSEREAMK
+3299 EIQAGKSEQEAMK

-3455 ALDGDFNWGAAAED
+3455 ALEGDFNWSAAAED

-3509 AVATDGLLSME
+3509 AVANDGLLSME

-3536 RQVSKTV
+3536 RQLSKTA
-3543 QGLSTVL
+3543 QGLETIL
-3550 QGGRYYGSGDGARL
+3550 RGGRYYGYGDEARM

-3569 GDFFDVVRAA
+3569 GDFFDVVRAL

-3625 QDYRGVNND
+3625 QDYRAASND
-3634 EGLSSLERGKQERD
+3634 EDLSSLERGKQERD
-3648 IIRAM
+3648 IIRALN
-3653 DLTDEQK
+3653 LTDEQK
-3660 LTLYRGLTGADSR
+3660 LDLYQGLNPTSTSR
-3673 AEKFQALM
+3673 VEKFQALM
-3681 DAGMTWDEV
+3681 DTGMTWDDV

-3712 TELARWADERYQEDQ
+3712 TELARWADERYREDQ

-3780 SNMQRYKAVV
+3780 TSMQRYKAVV
-3790 TSNLSDQEQ
+3790 TSGLSDQEQ
-3799 LSALGTLMGESE
+3799 LAALGTLMGESE
-3811 YAKVETGFEF
+3811 YAKVETGYEF

-3834 VAEIDENGST
+3834 VEEIDENGST
-3844 SQDEATRAISSIQG
+3844 SQDEATRAISSMQG
-3858 LTARERAVLW
+3858 LTVREKAVLW

-3876 ATNNPYDTATGQQVY
+3876 ATNNPFDTMTGQQVY
-3891 NALHAGDETETI
+3891 NALHAGDEEETV
-3903 ELPRLGQE
+3903 ELPRLGQTAGE
-3911 TEETELPTISLP
+3911 TDLPTISLP

>member
-340 EKKKQAVERMAA
+340 EKKKQAVERMAE

-588 FEAMVD
+588 FEALVA

-618 AWAGAGGALSGAA
+618 AWAGAGGALSGMA
-631 MGGVVNTMNYAGDA
+631 MGGVVNTMNYAGDVV
-645 AYNRQQNQ
+645 YNRQQNQ

-663 DDVVAAIIEEGL
+663 DDVAAAIIEEGL

-689 IQNKQAQGQQV
+689 IQNKQAKGQQV
-700 TAQELGELY
+700 TARELGELY

-717 QEQSRQE
+717 QEQAQQE
-724 AQEPEGLS
+724 VQEPEGLS
-732 LPTVESVLE
+732 LPTVESIQ
-741 ETERADPV
+741 ETAERAEPV
-749 TVQRGA
+749 TVQRGT
-755 IQSETTPEPAVSPL
+755 IQSETPQAPAASPL
-769 EAVRNGQ
+769 EAVRTGQ
-776 VQEPEAAPET
+776 VQEQAAAPEAAQ
-786 APGAQ
+786 GAQ
-791 RTPVADILNGGVTN
+791 RVPVADILNGGAIN
-805 GTEGTAQGAA
+805 GADGAAQGAA
-815 VQGTGAGVLGGDVGR
+815 VQGTGDGVPGGDVGR
-830 ISGTGTGGQT
+830 VSSAGAGEQT
-840 GGLEGSAGA
+840 GGLEGSTGA

-876 REMGLTSGTDART
+876 RDLGLTNGTEART

-899 EAMQATAQRFE
+899 EAMQETAQRFT

-925 STPAGPVRVNGAVQ
+925 ATPAGPVRVNGAVQ
-939 GSRVYI
+939 GSRVFI
-945 QADNMRWSIDQ
+945 QADNMRWTIDQ

-961 QFHIEAAAD
+961 QFHIEAAED
-970 PGLVEAVRDEII
+970 PGLVEAVREEIT
-982 SRFSEEQFSGIVETY
+982 SRFSEEQFLGIVETY

-1006 IPENATDAEIDA
+1006 IPENATQDVIDA

-1064 TPARGPPEERYSF
+1064 APARGPPEERYSF

-1091 RAEEM
+1091 RAEEL
-1096 ERAGEDAEQIR
+1096 ERTGTDAEQIR

-1132 PTGDLQGA
+1132 PTGNLRGA

-1278 IQHAIQRA
+1278 TQHAIQRA

-1324 NSVRDQEPEFFDA
+1324 NGIRDREPEFFDA
-1337 MIELE
+1337 MIALE

-1372 AAREAAEQRFGRE
+1372 AAREAAEQQFGRE
-1385 KVWGFITLLQHLK
+1385 KVWGFITLMQHLK
-1398 RAETDAGRSAYNL
+1398 RAETDAGRSAYDL
-1411 YRDTAGEIEAR
+1411 YRNTAGEIEAR
-1422 DAAARRSM
+1422 DAAARRTM
-1430 DREQRRNTRPNI
+1430 DQEQRRNTRPNL

-1452 DAFAN
+1452 DAFTSAEVDAEYMDAVERNDTEAAQRMVSEAAKSAGYNMKLYHGTAGEPFYVFRQGAEGIHFGTIEQASKRVEAAESRYKYKGETYTADEIRNNLDMYPDAARKGIIDEIISTFPVDFTEGEMLAATELVYGEGEISDSELLYYINRAEQEAN
-1457 AEGTDALKE
+1457 ATKYRLTNQEMGKDANGRVIAAYVKAEHPLVFNVDIGEWTSPNLASVLIDKINGTETEVYDGDAEKWVKYNPQEITGIELSEKDLPTLEKIQNQNGFEKIAEFLLGKGVDSIQYLNTYEGTKDKNSYILLTPEQVKSADPITYDDAGN
-1466 QQMQVIQESNP
+1466 VIPLSE
-1477 AQDDYH
+1477 
-1483 TWIRSAEEIK
+1483 R
-1493 TLQEAITD
+1493 
-1501 PEWAEYDEFNP
+1501 FNRGTP
-1512 DYSRAMAEEALE
+1512 D
-1524 SGEIEVFSS
+1524 I
-1533 YPIEAGGFV
+1533 
-1542 TPSRME
+1542 
-1548 AESYAG
+1548 
-1554 DGRVY
+1554 
-1559 SRRVPVTDVAW
+1559 
-1570 IDPTQGQ
+1570 
-1577 YAPTGRARYSV
+1577 RYSV
-1588 EDAATEDNQ
+1588 EDELEDTNGRHLSQEQADFFQNSAA
-1597 GKELTKEQQEFFRGS
+1597 
-1612 QIRDRQGRLR
+1612 RDRQGRLM
-1622 EVYHGTN
+1622 VLYHQTEN
-1629 SGEFTVFDWSETQR
+1629 EFTVFDPLHRGAGSRDNGTP
-1643 TDGGWFGRG
+1643 FGIFMKSTPSDIGLR
-1652 FYFTFYQGEARMY
+1652 
-1665 GQRVLP
+1665 GQRQMELY
-1671 AYLNIKNPFVF
+1671 ANITSPLRAQNREDLTRQIERISPEYSGMMEEQRRLDDTYHEKFEEAKKALRDFMTGWREENPNAGRRDLYDVPEFNALYEAEDAV
-1682 DEQMFTIEGMKP
+1682 IEEWTKR
-1694 ETTEGSSVAF
+1694 AD
-1704 IINFAEKLPE
+1704 E
-1714 LAEGR
+1714 LAERAKG
-1719 TLEVVTGWDDEGYG
+1719 TITQA
-1733 IVKNIPWSELRAE
+1733 LR
-1746 IEPILNNPTFTIQEV
+1746 
-1761 QDAYRG
+1761 
-1767 NYYQWF
+1767 
-1773 LKTGK
+1773 
-1778 GKYDYSQSRAYYETK
+1778 
-1793 EMAEKYRFDAA
+1793 
-1804 VDFLFNSIYYYADL
+1804 
-1818 HMAHYYIEDI
+1818 
-1828 GTEFTEALKTRGYDG
+1828 EAGYDG
-1843 VLQTRDGDEVVAFYP
+1843 VFIAEDAGSWGRRTDAYIALDPNQV
-1858 EQIKRVDNRQPTE
+1858 KNVDNRQPTE
-1871 NPDIRYS
+1871 NPDIRFS
-1878 VDEDQDAAEALLA
+1878 VDED
-1891 ATDDGSG
+1891 TD
-1898 EYSLSRAAL
+1898 R
-1907 RQDTNLQRRIQR
+1907 
-1919 AQAMTQ
+1919 
-1925 TDAFRRWFNGSKV
+1925 
-1938 QNTAGGP
+1938 
-1945 LLVFHGAGGR
+1945 
-1955 FTAFNTGGRPMWF
+1955 
-1968 TPNAAYAGSYA
+1968 
-1979 TQTGRLERAMPASQ
+1979 
-1993 IYTGGARMIPAYL
+1993 
-2006 HVENPADV
+2006 
-2014 GQVNTPFEAAA
+2014 
-2025 ADLAERTGIPEAE
+2025 
-2038 WRDTWN
+2038 
-2044 AVGQPAQTWEVIN
+2044 
-2057 TQEAASLLQEHGYDG
+2057 
-2072 IVAREGDTR
+2072 
-2081 TYAAFDPGQVKSA
+2081 
-2094 VANRGT
+2094 
-2100 FNRENPDIRFSVD
+2100 
-2113 EETDQEYNA
+2113 EYNT
-2122 LEKSEG
+2122 LTQRDD
-2128 VILGDQDETYTEG
+2128 VVLGDQDETYTEG
-2141 NTPVQFTYAIVP
+2141 NTPIQFTYAIVP
-2153 AEALVVSNDEYGS
+2153 AEVLVVSNDEYGA
-2166 VNPAYPAELQPRDR
+2166 VNPAYPSELQPRDR
-2180 SRTASQVQIQEMSRN
+2180 SRTASQLQIQEMSRG

-2261 QHPVLVRMARNVQDW
+2261 KNPVLVRVAGNVQDW
-2276 GRLAQELNAATTAAY
+2276 SRLAQELNAATTAAY
-2291 STTEQ
+2291 SATEQ

-2431 SRNQTVQEYTDQ
+2431 NRNQTVQEYTDQ

-2524 FGRDLENREMAAGS
+2524 FGRDLENREVAAGG
-2538 GEQGVLQQGPDV
+2538 GEQSLLQQGPDA
-2550 GDPGRSRKEDTGN
+2550 GDPGRSRQEDLGY
-2563 DEGGEPEGLNLP
+2563 DEGGEPEGLSLP
-2575 EVEPEPDA
+2575 EVEPEPAA
-2583 EGTVEPEIQPALD
+2583 EGTAEPEIRPAED
-2596 YRERLREAIEQPTQ
+2596 YRERLREAIEQTAQ
-2610 GEQTAGEPGDLYR
+2610 EEQQAGEPGDLYR

-2634 LNERWRENQQRR
+2634 LNERWKENQQRR
-2646 QRQNLRLEDFATVDE
+2646 QRQNIRLEDFATVDE

-2746 AAGIYSQEDIPSTM
+2746 AAGIYAQEDIPSTM

-2793 LSEKMQELFKDS
+2793 LSEKMEELFKDS
-2805 DAFKPSRSIIL
+2805 DAFKPSRSIVL

-2840 IFDPVAANEAERIR
+2840 IFDPVAVNEAERIR

-2874 RLTKEERAV
+2874 RLTKEEREV

-2897 AGMEM
+2897 ASMEM
-2902 SEAIQNAAQNIRNGE
+2902 SEAIQNAAQNIKNGE

-2927 LDREQRRLAEKYSRW
+2927 LDQEQRRLAEKYSRW

-2954 DNVKVENAVAKYKSM
+2954 DNVKVENAVSKYKSM

-3042 PYFLQRTSDITEYD
+3042 PYFLQRTSDITQYD
-3056 IATAYESYVDYM
+3056 IASAYESYVDYM

-3141 DYVDKL
+3141 EYVDKL

-3183 YSSGRTILNLGNKL
+3183 YSSGRTVLNLGNKL

-3299 EIQAGKSEREAMK
+3299 EIQAGKSEQEAMK

-3340 AQMVNVFQVEAINSW
+3340 AQMVNIFQVEAINSW

-3369 ERSKGKTAAAAAL
+3369 ERTKGKTAAAAAL

-3439 GWEKLTGE
+3439 GWERLTGE
-3447 RLFDTDPA
+3447 RLFDTDPE
-3455 ALDGDFNWGAAAED
+3455 ALEGDFNWGAAAED

-3509 AVATDGLLSME
+3509 AVANNGLLSME

-3536 RQVSKTV
+3536 RQLSKTA
-3543 QGLSTVL
+3543 QGLETIL
-3550 QGGRYYGSGDGARL
+3550 RGGRYYGYGDKARM

-3569 GDFFDVVRAA
+3569 GDFFNVVRAL

-3589 NEFYASGESGL
+3589 NKFYASGESGL

-3610 LVAAGAD
+3610 LVAAGANG
-3617 RMELYRGI
+3617 MELYRGI
-3625 QDYRGVNND
+3625 QDYRAASND
-3634 EGLSSLERGKQERD
+3634 EDLSSLERGRQERD
-3648 IIRAM
+3648 IIRAL

-3660 LTLYRGLTGADSR
+3660 LALYSGLNPTSTSR
-3673 AEKFQALM
+3673 TEKFQTLM
-3681 DAGMTWDEV
+3681 NTGMTWDEV

-3712 TELARWADERYQEDQ
+3712 TELARWADEQYQEDQ
-3727 AAAVKEQLAFFSII
+3727 AAAIKEQLAFFSII

-3755 LDTESAYNLTEIFA
+3755 LDAESAYNLTEIFA
-3769 GLEPEEGSDTV
+3769 GLEPEEGSDAVT
-3780 SNMQRYKAVV
+3780 SMQRYKAVV
-3790 TSNLSDQEQ
+3790 SSGLTDQEQ
-3799 LSALGTLMGESE
+3799 LAALGTLMGESE
-3811 YAKVETGFEF
+3811 YAKVETGYEF

-3844 SQDEATRAISSIQG
+3844 SQDEATQAISSMQG
-3858 LTARERAVLW
+3858 LTVREKAVLW

-3876 ATNNPYDTATGQQVY
+3876 ATNNPFDTATGQQVY
-3891 NALHAGDETETI
+3891 NALHAGDEEETI
-3903 ELPRLGQE
+3903 ELPRLGRATGE
-3911 TEETELPTISLP
+3911 TDLPTISLP

>member
-161 VDQYTY
+161 VEQYTY

-183 LVEAAEKERNEART
+183 LAEAAEKERNEART

-226 RYSKALNDL
+226 RYSTALNDL

-340 EKKKQAVERMAA
+340 EKKRQAVERMAA

-575 IITDAAIMGDKSN
+575 IITDAAIMGDKSD
-588 FEAMVD
+588 FEALVA

-724 AQEPEGLS
+724 AREPEGLS

-741 ETERADPV
+741 ETKRADPV

-755 IQSETTPEPAVSPL
+755 IQSETTPAPTVSPL

-939 GSRVYI
+939 GNRVYI
-945 QADNMRWSIDQ
+945 QADNMRWTIDQ

-970 PGLVEAVRDEII
+970 PGLVEAVREEIT
-982 SRFSEEQFSGIVETY
+982 SRFSEEQFLGIVETY

-1064 TPARGPPEERYSF
+1064 APARGPPEERYSF

-1082 NRADQEALA
+1082 NRADREALA

-1125 DSGMEYD
+1125 DSTMEYD
-1132 PTGDLQGA
+1132 PTGDLRGA

-1210 NATKNNPWGGTLAD
+1210 NATKNNPWGGALAD

-1324 NSVRDQEPEFFDA
+1324 NGIRDREPEFFDA
-1337 MIELE
+1337 MIAME

-1372 AAREAAEQRFGRE
+1372 AAREAAEQQFGRE
-1385 KVWGFITLLQHLK
+1385 KVWGFITLMQHLK
-1398 RAETDAGRSAYNL
+1398 RAETDAGRSAYDL
-1411 YRDTAGEIEAR
+1411 YRNTAGEIEAR
-1422 DAAARRSM
+1422 DAAARRTM
-1430 DREQRRNTRPNI
+1430 DQEQRRNTRPNL

-1466 QQMQVIQESNP
+1466 RQMQVIQENNP
-1477 AQDDYH
+1477 AEDDYH

-1493 TLQEAITD
+1493 TLQEAIMD

-1512 DYSRAMAEEALE
+1512 DYSRAMAEKALE

-1533 YPIEAGGFV
+1533 HPIEAGGFV

-1577 YAPTGRARYSV
+1577 YAPAGRARYSV
-1588 EDAATEDNQ
+1588 EDELEDTNGRHLSQEQADFFQNSAA
-1597 GKELTKEQQEFFRGS
+1597 
-1612 QIRDRQGRLR
+1612 RDRQGRLM
-1622 EVYHGTN
+1622 VLYHQTEN
-1629 SGEFTVFDWSETQR
+1629 EFTVFDPLHRGAGSRDNGTP
-1643 TDGGWFGRG
+1643 FGIFMKSTPSDIGLR
-1652 FYFTFYQGEARMY
+1652 
-1665 GQRVLP
+1665 GQRQMELY
-1671 AYLNIKNPFVF
+1671 ANITSPLRAQNREDLTRQIERISPEYSGMMEEQRRLDDTYHEKFEEAKKALRDFMTGWREENPNAGRRDLYDVPEFNALYEAEDAV
-1682 DEQMFTIEGMKP
+1682 IEEWTKR
-1694 ETTEGSSVAF
+1694 AD
-1704 IINFAEKLPE
+1704 E
-1714 LAEGR
+1714 LAERAKG
-1719 TLEVVTGWDDEGYG
+1719 TLTQA
-1733 IVKNIPWSELRAE
+1733 LR
-1746 IEPILNNPTFTIQEV
+1746 
-1761 QDAYRG
+1761 
-1767 NYYQWF
+1767 
-1773 LKTGK
+1773 
-1778 GKYDYSQSRAYYETK
+1778 
-1793 EMAEKYRFDAA
+1793 
-1804 VDFLFNSIYYYADL
+1804 
-1818 HMAHYYIEDI
+1818 
-1828 GTEFTEALKTRGYDG
+1828 EAGYDG
-1843 VLQTRDGDEVVAFYP
+1843 VFIAEDAGSWGRRTDAYIALDPNQV
-1858 EQIKRVDNRQPTE
+1858 KNVDNRQPTDA
-1871 NPDIRYS
+1871 PDIRYS

-1891 ATDDGSG
+1891 AADDGSG
-1898 EYSLSRAAL
+1898 EYSLSQAAL
-1907 RQDTNLQRRIQR
+1907 RQDTNLQQRIQR

-1925 TDAFRRWFNGSKV
+1925 TDAFRRWFDGSKIK
-1938 QNTAGGP
+1938 NTAGGP
-1945 LLVFHGAGGR
+1945 LLVFHGAGDR
-1955 FTAFNTGGRPMWF
+1955 FTAFNAGGKPMWF

-1979 TQTGRLERAMPASQ
+1979 TQTGRLERALPASQ
-1993 IYTGGARMIPAYL
+1993 IYTGSARMIPAYL
-2006 HVENPADV
+2006 HAENPADV
-2014 GQVNTPFEAAA
+2014 GQVNTQFEAAA

-2038 WRDTWN
+2038 WRDAWN
-2044 AVGQPAQTWEVIN
+2044 AAGRPAQTWEVIN
-2057 TQEAASLLQEHGYDG
+2057 TQEAANLLRKHGYDG

-2081 TYAAFDPGQVKSA
+2081 TYAVFDPGQVKSA

-2100 FNRENPDIRFSVD
+2100 FDRENPDIRFSVD
-2113 EETDQEYNA
+2113 EETDREYNA

-2128 VILGDQDETYTEG
+2128 VVLGDQDETYTEG

-2180 SRTASQVQIQEMSRN
+2180 SRAASQVQIQEMSRN

-2219 VIGGNARSQA
+2219 VIGGNARTQA

-2276 GRLAQELNAATTAAY
+2276 SRLAQELNAATTAAY

-2524 FGRDLENREMAAGS
+2524 FGRDLENRTMAAGS

-2550 GDPGRSRKEDTGN
+2550 GDPGRSRQEDTGN
-2563 DEGGEPEGLNLP
+2563 DEGGEPEGLSLP
-2575 EVEPEPDA
+2575 EVEQEPAA
-2583 EGTVEPEIQPALD
+2583 EGPAEPEIRQAQD

-2610 GEQTAGEPGDLYR
+2610 EGQQAGEPGDLYR
-2623 DEDMTDEQYNA
+2623 DESMTDEQYNY

-2805 DAFKPSRSIIL
+2805 DAFKPSRSIVL

-2840 IFDPVAANEAERIR
+2840 IFDPVAVNEAERIR

-2902 SEAIQNAAQNIRNGE
+2902 SEAIQNAAQNIKNGE

-3042 PYFLQRTSDITEYD
+3042 PYFLQRTSDITQYD
-3056 IATAYESYVDYM
+3056 IASAYESYVDYM

-3141 DYVDKL
+3141 EYVDKL

-3154 TKYSEFV
+3154 TKYSELV

-3223 FAELGTK
+3223 YAELGTK
-3230 NTAQAIADI
+3230 NTVQAIADI

-3299 EIQAGKSEREAMK
+3299 EIQAGKSEQEAMK

-3455 ALDGDFNWGAAAED
+3455 ALEGDFNWSAAAED

-3509 AVATDGLLSME
+3509 AVANDGLLSME
-3520 TLAALGAAAAE
+3520 TMAALGAAAAE

-3536 RQVSKTV
+3536 RQLSKTA
-3543 QGLSTVL
+3543 QGLETIL
-3550 QGGRYYGSGDGARL
+3550 RGGRYYGYGDEARM
-3564 QYPVE
+3564 QYQVE
-3569 GDFFDVVRAA
+3569 GDFFNVVQAL

-3617 RMELYRGI
+3617 GMELYRGI
-3625 QDYRGVNND
+3625 QDYRAASND
-3634 EGLSSLERGKQERD
+3634 EDLSSLERGKQERD
-3648 IIRAM
+3648 IIRALN
-3653 DLTDEQK
+3653 LTDEQK
-3660 LTLYRGLTGADSR
+3660 LDLYQGLNPTSTSR
-3673 AEKFQALM
+3673 VEKFQALM
-3681 DAGMTWDEV
+3681 DTGMTWDDV

-3712 TELARWADERYQEDQ
+3712 TELARWADERYREDQ

-3780 SNMQRYKAVV
+3780 TSMQRYKAVV
-3790 TSNLSDQEQ
+3790 TSGLSDQEQ
-3799 LSALGTLMGESE
+3799 LAALGTLMGESE
-3811 YAKVETGFEF
+3811 YAKVETGYEF

-3834 VAEIDENGST
+3834 VEEIDENGST
-3844 SQDEATRAISSIQG
+3844 SQDEATQAISSMQG
-3858 LTARERAVLW
+3858 LTVREKAVLW

-3876 ATNNPYDTATGQQVY
+3876 ATNNPFDTMTGQQVY
-3891 NALHAGDETETI
+3891 NALHAGDEEETV
-3903 ELPRLGQE
+3903 ELPRLGQTAGE
-3911 TEETELPTISLP
+3911 TDIPTISLP

>member
-161 VDQYTY
+161 VEQYTY

-183 LVEAAEKERNEART
+183 LAEAAEKERNEART
-197 VMTGI
+197 IMSGI

-226 RYSKALNDL
+226 RYSTALNDL

-254 EDMSSLYN
+254 EDMSNLYN

-299 EKYGLDQKAIDQ
+299 DKYGLDQKAIDQ

-371 EYEKSVQE
+371 EYAKSVQE

-445 VSKEIEENTDWE
+445 VSKEIEESTDWE

-588 FEAMVD
+588 FEAMVA

-645 AYNRQQNQ
+645 VYNRQQNQ
-653 AAGEQFQQMG
+653 AAGERFQQMG

-689 IQNKQAQGQQV
+689 IQEKQAQGQQV
-700 TAQELGELY
+700 TARELGELY

-717 QEQSRQE
+717 QEQSQQTE
-724 AQEPEGLS
+724 QEPEGLS
-732 LPTVESVLE
+732 LPTVESIQE
-741 ETERADPV
+741 TTERQEPV
-749 TVQRGA
+749 TVQRGT
-755 IQSETTPEPAVSPL
+755 IQSETQQTPAASPL
-769 EAVRNGQ
+769 EAVRTGQ
-776 VQEPEAAPET
+776 VQEQAAAPEAAQ
-786 APGAQ
+786 GAQ
-791 RTPVADILNGGVTN
+791 GVPVADILNGGVTN
-805 GTEGTAQGAA
+805 GTGAE
-815 VQGTGAGVLGGDVGR
+815 VQGTGDGVPGGDVGR
-830 ISGTGTGGQT
+830 VSSAGAGEQT
-840 GGLEGSAGA
+840 GGLEGSTGA

-899 EAMQATAQRFE
+899 EAMQETAQRFE
-910 QAGYTVT
+910 QAGYTVA

-945 QADNMRWSIDQ
+945 QADNMRWTIDQ

-961 QFHIEAAAD
+961 QFHIEAAED

-1064 TPARGPPEERYSF
+1064 APARGPPEERYSF

-1082 NRADQEALA
+1082 NRADREALA

-1125 DSGMEYD
+1125 DSTMEYD
-1132 PTGDLQGA
+1132 PTGDLRGA

-1324 NSVRDQEPEFFDA
+1324 NGIRDREPEFFDA
-1337 MIELE
+1337 MIALE

-1372 AAREAAEQRFGRE
+1372 AAREAAEQQFGRE

-1398 RAETDAGRSAYNL
+1398 RAETDARRSAYDL
-1411 YRDTAGEIEAR
+1411 YRNTAGEIEAR
-1422 DAAARRSM
+1422 DAAARRTM
-1430 DREQRRNTRPNI
+1430 DQEQRRNTRPNL

-1466 QQMQVIQESNP
+1466 RQMQVIQENNP
-1477 AQDDYH
+1477 AEDDYH

-1493 TLQEAITD
+1493 TLQEAIMD

-1533 YPIEAGGFV
+1533 HPIEAGGFV

-1804 VDFLFNSIYYYADL
+1804 VDFLFNSIYHYADL

-1828 GTEFTEALKTRGYDG
+1828 GTEFTEALKKRGYDG

-1878 VDEDQDAAEALLA
+1878 VDED
-1891 ATDDGSG
+1891 
-1898 EYSLSRAAL
+1898 
-1907 RQDTNLQRRIQR
+1907 
-1919 AQAMTQ
+1919 
-1925 TDAFRRWFNGSKV
+1925 
-1938 QNTAGGP
+1938 
-1945 LLVFHGAGGR
+1945 
-1955 FTAFNTGGRPMWF
+1955 
-1968 TPNAAYAGSYA
+1968 
-1979 TQTGRLERAMPASQ
+1979 
-1993 IYTGGARMIPAYL
+1993 
-2006 HVENPADV
+2006 
-2014 GQVNTPFEAAA
+2014 
-2025 ADLAERTGIPEAE
+2025 
-2038 WRDTWN
+2038 
-2044 AVGQPAQTWEVIN
+2044 
-2057 TQEAASLLQEHGYDG
+2057 
-2072 IVAREGDTR
+2072 
-2081 TYAAFDPGQVKSA
+2081 
-2094 VANRGT
+2094 
-2100 FNRENPDIRFSVD
+2100 
-2113 EETDQEYNA
+2113 TDQEYNA

-2128 VILGDQDETYTEG
+2128 VVLGDQDETYTEG

-2180 SRTASQVQIQEMSRN
+2180 SRAASQVQIQEMSRN

-2219 VIGGNARSQA
+2219 VIGGNARTQA

-2276 GRLAQELNAATTAAY
+2276 SRLAQELNAATTAAY

-2308 DLIVPNDEGTINNEA
+2308 NLIVPNDEGTINNEA

-2443 ASLLEQYPAFDVYL
+2443 ASLLEQYPVFDVYL

-2506 RAISRYESE
+2506 RAISIYESE

-2550 GDPGRSRKEDTGN
+2550 GDPGRSRQEDTGN

-2583 EGTVEPEIQPALD
+2583 EGTVEPEIRPALD
-2596 YRERLREAIEQPTQ
+2596 YRERLREAIEQPAQ

-2646 QRQNLRLEDFATVDE
+2646 QRQNLRLDDFATVDE

-2674 AERMKNVSKEDFTGT
+2674 AERMKNVSKENFTGT

-2805 DAFKPSRSIIL
+2805 DAFKPSRSIVL

-2840 IFDPVAANEAERIR
+2840 IFDPVAVNEAERIR

-2864 AFEDSAGKTT
+2864 AFEDSAGKTA

-3042 PYFLQRTSDITEYD
+3042 PYFLQRTSDITQYD
-3056 IATAYESYVDYM
+3056 IASAYESYVDYM

-3141 DYVDKL
+3141 EYVDKL

-3230 NTAQAIADI
+3230 NTVQAIADI

-3299 EIQAGKSEREAMK
+3299 EIQAGKSEQEAMK

-3509 AVATDGLLSME
+3509 AVANDGLLSME

-3536 RQVSKTV
+3536 RQLSKTA
-3543 QGLSTVL
+3543 QGLETIL
-3550 QGGRYYGSGDGARL
+3550 RGGRYYGYGDEARM

-3569 GDFFDVVRAA
+3569 GDFFDVVRAL

-3600 SAAQTKLYED
+3600 SVAQTKLYED

-3625 QDYRGVNND
+3625 QDYRAASND
-3634 EGLSSLERGKQERD
+3634 EDLSSLERGKQERD
-3648 IIRAM
+3648 IIRALN
-3653 DLTDEQK
+3653 LTDEQK
-3660 LTLYRGLTGADSR
+3660 LDLYQGLNPTSTSR
-3673 AEKFQALM
+3673 VEKFQALM
-3681 DAGMTWDEV
+3681 DTGMTWDDV

-3712 TELARWADERYQEDQ
+3712 TELARWADERYREDQ

-3780 SNMQRYKAVV
+3780 TSMQRYKAVV
-3790 TSNLSDQEQ
+3790 TSGLSDQEQ
-3799 LSALGTLMGESE
+3799 LAALGTLMGESE
-3811 YAKVETGFEF
+3811 YAKVETGYEF

-3844 SQDEATRAISSIQG
+3844 SQDEATRAISSMQG
-3858 LTARERAVLW
+3858 LTVREKAVLW

-3876 ATNNPYDTATGQQVY
+3876 ATNNPFDTMTGQQVY
-3891 NALHAGDETETI
+3891 NALHAGDEEETI
-3903 ELPRLGQE
+3903 ELPRLGQTAGE
-3911 TEETELPTISLP
+3911 TDLPTISLP

>member
-16 KIDKEY
+16 KIDREY
-22 GSDAYG
+22 GADAYG
-28 GSNWRQQQAAG
+28 GSNWRQQHSTSG
-39 GGTTA
+39 GAKTT
-44 QAQQVS
+44 QTQQTG

-67 DAEYGPDAYGGSNY
+67 DAEYGADAYGGSNY
-81 QFSVKPASSFAQI
+81 QFNTRPASSFAKV

-99 AFERYEQVAA
+99 AFERYEQVTEA
-109 ELTSGQEKLTTSR
+109 LTGGQERLTTSR
-122 AQLDTLRSAY
+122 ETLDSLRSAY
-132 DADPTEANAT
+132 DADPTQANAD
-142 AYNRSLAQF
+142 AYNRHLAQF
-151 QADLEAYNDL
+151 QADLDAYNDL
-161 VDQYTY
+161 VEQYNY

-174 QERVDELTP
+174 QERVDELKP
-183 LVEAAEKERNEART
+183 LAEAAEQERNTARNILNG
-197 VMTGI
+197 V
-202 QRYGTEDQRAE
+202 RYAGTEDQRNE
-213 WSAKLEAAEADYE
+213 WTAKLEAAEADYE
-226 RYSKALNDL
+226 RYSTALDSL

-254 EDMSSLYN
+254 EGMTALYN
-262 EATMLQEDMDKV
+262 EATLLQEDMDKV
-274 TEVMAFTFNGSGD
+274 SAVMAYTATRSGD
-287 AAAVEEYKKYLA
+287 AAEVEEYKAYLA
-299 EKYGLDQKAIDQ
+299 NKYGLDQKAIDQ
-311 YAIAGAGGA
+311 YAIAGGGGA
-320 YTPRTDGG
+320 YVPRTDGG
-328 YNNIYELYQELE
+328 YNNIYELWQELE
-340 EKKKQAVERMAA
+340 GKKNQLVERLAE

-371 EYEKSVQE
+371 EYERNLQE
-379 WETWAKEHPI
+379 WETWAREHPI
-389 LSSAETVLV
+389 LASVDTVLV

-406 LKTMVGG
+406 LKVMAGG
-413 IGTSDPSNLQ
+413 IGTSDTGNLE

-436 NFVSTVRGT
+436 NYVSTVRNT

-457 LFGQNVA
+457 LFGQNMA
-464 SFLYQTGMSVADSAV
+464 SFLYQTGMSVADSAT
-479 QVGAATALGVPTA
+479 QVAAFGSAATWL
-492 ATFFMGASAAS
+492 MGAPAAA
-503 NQAKDV
+503 NQAKNV
-509 IERGGTNEQA
+509 IERGGTNRQA
-519 FWGGLAAG
+519 FWGGLTAG

-540 LLSVHSVSSMKDLL
+540 LLSTRSVNSMKDLL
-554 KETVKQAGVEASEE
+554 KETVQQAGVEASEE

-575 IITDAAIMGDKSN
+575 ILTDAVIMEDSSN
-588 FEAMVD
+588 FAQAVA
-594 QYEMQGLSEDE
+594 QYEMQGLDEDE
-605 AKKQALLDSIGQV
+605 AKRQALLDSIAQV
-618 AWAGAGGALSGAA
+618 AWAGAGGALSGGI
-631 MGGVVNTMNYAGDA
+631 MGGTVNAFNYAGGTIA
-645 AYNRQQNQ
+645 NRQQNQ
-653 AAGEQFQQMG
+653 QAGEQFRQMG
-663 DDVVAAIIEEGL
+663 DDVVAAIVEEGL
-675 ASDPSTRSYQLAQQ
+675 ASDPATRSYQLAQE
-689 IQNKQAQGQQV
+689 IQNKQAQGQLV
-700 TAQELGELY
+700 TARELGELY

-717 QEQSRQE
+717 QEQAQQE
-724 AQEPEGLS
+724 TSEEAEGLS
-732 LPTVESVLE
+732 LPTLE
-741 ETERADPV
+741 ETQEAVRRSEPAA
-749 TVQRGA
+749 VQRGI
-755 IQSETTPEPAVSPL
+755 IQTETPEAPVSPVQPL
-769 EAVRNGQ
+769 QRAA
-776 VQEPEAAPET
+776 VQEPAPAPET
-786 APGAQ
+786 AQGTQQAA
-791 RTPVADILNGGVTN
+791 VADILNGGITN
-805 GTEGTAQGAA
+805 GAAETAAQGAA
-815 VQGTGAGVLGGDVGR
+815 APGTGDGVPGGDVGR
-830 ISGTGTGGQT
+830 VPGVGTGEPAGGMGGGTGT
-840 GGLEGSAGA
+840 

-876 REMGLTSGTDART
+876 RDLGLVNGTDART

-899 EAMQATAQRFE
+899 EAMQSTAQRFS
-910 QAGYTVT
+910 QAGYNVT

-925 STPAGPVRVNGAVQ
+925 ATPAGPVRVNGAVQ
-939 GSRVYI
+939 GSQVYI

-970 PGLVEAVRDEII
+970 PGLVQAVREEIT
-982 SRFSEEQFSGIVETY
+982 SRFSEEQFAGIVETY

-1006 IPENATDAEIDA
+1006 IPENASEDVVEA

-1032 AGKNAFSAGSTEY
+1032 AGKNAFAAGSTEY
-1045 TQAVRDVVDQRSAG
+1045 TQAVRDVVE
-1059 RREET
+1059 RRGGSRPAET
-1064 TPARGPPEERYSF
+1064 APTRGPPQERYSF

-1082 NRADQEALA
+1082 NQADREALA

-1096 ERAGEDAEQIR
+1096 ERSGADAEQIR
-1107 QETGWFRG
+1107 RETGWFRG
-1115 ADGLWRFEID
+1115 IDGLWRFEID
-1125 DSGMEYD
+1125 DSTMEYD
-1132 PTGDLQGA
+1132 PTGDLRGA

-1166 DMVRAYNRAEIAGDT
+1166 NMVRAYNRAEIAGDT
-1181 AEQQRLYDELTATE
+1181 AEQQRLYDELTSTE
-1195 FGFQFETYVDALQRA
+1195 FGFMFETYVDALQRA
-1210 NATKNNPWGGTLAD
+1210 NATRDNPWGGTLAD

-1233 NYPQLRDVGLEFRKL
+1233 NYPQLRDVRLEFR
-1248 PEGTRG
+1248 PMPGNTRG
-1254 EFDGDTVTLDESLL
+1254 EFDGDTVTLNETLL
-1268 TEPEDVLIHE
+1268 TEPEDVLVHE

-1292 ASPEYWSRQLQNG
+1292 ASPEYWQARQQGENRIG
-1305 YDGRTENVRREAA
+1305 TYDRRIQ
-1318 RLRDEY
+1318 L
-1324 NSVRDQEPEFFDA
+1324 
-1337 MIELE
+1337 LE
-1342 EMTPDVPRGAV
+1342 ERVEATLASVPEDVAEQFREYAALERTDPDAAMELAQELSDGPYSDAFNNYFLDTWSLEDLRRSNYARGAF
-1353 NWDTLEQIEEDP
+1353 D
-1365 IEWQQYD
+1365 
-1372 AAREAAEQRFGRE
+1372 
-1385 KVWGFITLLQHLK
+1385 
-1398 RAETDAGRSAYNL
+1398 L
-1411 YRDTAGEIEAR
+1411 YENTAGEIEAR
-1422 DAAARRSM
+1422 DAASRR
-1430 DREQRRNTRPNI
+1430 RWNRRVRRDVPPTGAN
-1442 GNEDTVFSDA
+1442 DLTVFSDA
-1452 DAFAN
+1452 DDFSS
-1457 AEGTDALKE
+1457 AEADTDTLKE
-1466 QQMQVIQESNP
+1466 RQMQVIQESNP
-1477 AQDDYH
+1477 APDEYH

-1493 TLQEAITD
+1493 TFREAMQD
-1501 PEWAEYDEFNP
+1501 PEWAEYDEYNP
-1512 DYSRAMAEEALE
+1512 DYTRSMAEEALE
-1524 SGEIEVFSS
+1524 RGEIEVFSS

-1554 DGRVY
+1554 DGQIF
-1559 SRRVPVTDVAW
+1559 SRRVPLTDVAW

-1577 YAPTGRARYSV
+1577 YAPADRTRYSV
-1588 EDAATEDNQ
+1588 EDELEDTQGRHLSQEQADFFQNSAA
-1597 GKELTKEQQEFFRGS
+1597 
-1612 QIRDRQGRLR
+1612 RDRQGHLL
-1622 EVYHGTN
+1622 VLYHQTEN
-1629 SGEFTVFDWSETQR
+1629 DFTVFDPRHRGAGTR
-1643 TDGGWFGRG
+1643 DNATPFGIFMKSSPSDIGLR
-1652 FYFTFYQGEARMY
+1652 
-1665 GQRVLP
+1665 GQRQMELY
-1671 AYLNIKNPFVF
+1671 ANIEAP
-1682 DEQMFTIEGMKP
+1682 
-1694 ETTEGSSVAF
+1694 
-1704 IINFAEKLPE
+1704 
-1714 LAEGR
+1714 
-1719 TLEVVTGWDDEGYG
+1719 
-1733 IVKNIPWSELRAE
+1733 LRARNRE
-1746 IEPILNNPTFTIQEV
+1746 DLTRQLESLSPE
-1761 QDAYRG
+1761 
-1767 NYYQWF
+1767 
-1773 LKTGK
+1773 
-1778 GKYDYSQSRAYYETK
+1778 
-1793 EMAEKYRFDAA
+1793 
-1804 VDFLFNSIYYYADL
+1804 YADL
-1818 HMAHYYIEDI
+1818 AAEQQRLDNTYHERFEAAKKALRDFMTRWREENPDAGRRDLYDVPEFNTLYEAEDAVI
-1828 GTEFTEALKTRGYDG
+1828 DEWTERADELAQRTKEAITQALRTAGYDG
-1843 VLQTRDGDEVVAFYP
+1843 VFIAEDMGSWGRQTDAYIALEPNQV
-1858 EQIKRVDNRQPTE
+1858 KNVDNRQPTT

-1898 EYSLSRAAL
+1898 EYGLSQAAL
-1907 RQDTNLQRRIQR
+1907 RQDTNLQRRIKR

-1925 TDAFRRWFNGSKV
+1925 TETFRRWFAGSRI

-1955 FTAFNTGGRPMWF
+1955 FTAFDAGGRPVWF
-1968 TPNAAYAGSYA
+1968 TPNAAYAGTYA
-1979 TQTGRLERAMPASQ
+1979 TGTGRLERALPASQ
-1993 IYTGGARMIPAYL
+1993 IYTGGTRLIPAYL
-2006 HVENPADV
+2006 HAENPADV
-2014 GQVNTPFEAAA
+2014 GQVNTSFNEAAA
-2025 ADLAERTGIPEAE
+2025 NLAERTGIPEAE
-2038 WRDTWN
+2038 WR
-2044 AVGQPAQTWEVIN
+2044 AVWDEAGQPEQMWEVIN
-2057 TQEAASLLQEHGYDG
+2057 TPAAAGLLRRNGYDG
-2072 IVAREGDTR
+2072 IMAREGDTR
-2081 TYAAFDPGQVKSA
+2081 TYAVFELGQVKSA

-2100 FNRENPDIRFSVD
+2100 FDRENPDIRFSVD
-2113 EETDQEYNA
+2113 EETEQEYNT
-2122 LEKSEG
+2122 LTQRG
-2128 VILGDQDETYTEG
+2128 DVVLGDQDETYTEG
-2141 NTPVQFTYAIVP
+2141 NAPIRFTYAIVP
-2153 AEALVVSNDEYGS
+2153 AEALVVSNDEYGA

-2180 SRTASQVQIQEMSRN
+2180 SRTASQLQIQEMSRG

-2219 VIGGNARSQA
+2219 VIGGNARTQA

-2241 YEQFVRERGKRYG
+2241 YERFVRERGRRYG

-2261 QHPVLVRMARNVQDW
+2261 QRPVLVRVAQEVQDW
-2276 GRLAQELNAATTAAY
+2276 PRLAQELNAATTAAY

-2323 NKAFINQFIQQVVPA
+2323 NRAFINQFIQQVVPA
-2338 ADRGG
+2338 SDRGG

-2361 AVFARAYGDPALL
+2361 AVFARAYGNPQLL

-2402 RTAIEEGTAYNVPVV
+2402 RAAIEAGTVYDVPVV
-2417 DGIINAVNIYTQAK
+2417 DGILGAVQIYTDAK

-2470 IRTMLNNLYDQVQEY
+2470 IRTMLNSLYDQVQEY

-2496 EEHGLQETLE
+2496 ETHDLRETLE
-2506 RAISRYESE
+2506 RAIARYEDA
-2515 TGRQIGRPD
+2515 TGRQIGHPD
-2524 FGRDLENREMAAGS
+2524 FGRDQGNREVAADG
-2538 GEQGVLQQGPDV
+2538 GEQGGLQPGSDV
-2550 GDPGRSRKEDTGN
+2550 GDPGQGRQADAGG
-2563 DEGGEPEGLNLP
+2563 DEGGEPEGLSLP
-2575 EVEPEPDA
+2575 EVEPEPAA
-2583 EGTVEPEIQPALD
+2583 EPAPEPEIPPAPD
-2596 YRERLREAIEQPTQ
+2596 YRERLREAIEQTGQEERP
-2610 GEQTAGEPGDLYR
+2610 AGEPGDLYR
-2623 DEDMTDEQYNA
+2623 DEEMTDEQYEY
-2634 LNERWRENQQRR
+2634 LNERWRESQERR
-2646 QRQNLRLEDFATVDE
+2646 QRQTIRREDFDTVDE

-2674 AERMKNVSKEDFTGT
+2674 AERMKNISKEDFTGT

-2706 DFIPSLIE
+2706 EFIPSLIE

-2746 AAGIYSQEDIPSTM
+2746 AAGVYSQEDIPSTM
-2760 NAEKVMELADYY
+2760 NADKVMELADYY

-2783 RQQRADINKA
+2783 RQQRTDINKA

-2805 DAFKPSRSIIL
+2805 DAFKPSRSIVL

-2840 IFDPVAANEAERIR
+2840 IFDPVAVNEAERIR
-2854 FRNRMHDEVR
+2854 FRNRMRDEVR
-2864 AFEDSAGKTT
+2864 AFEDSTGKVT

-2902 SEAIQNAAQNIRNGE
+2902 SSAIQNAAENIKNGT
-2917 DAGDAAKEFS
+2917 DPTDAATEFS

-2954 DNVKVENAVAKYKSM
+2954 DNVKVENAVKKYTDL
-2969 FDQFYD
+2969 FNQFYE

-3042 PYFLQRTSDITEYD
+3042 PYFLQRTSDITQYD
-3056 IATAYESYVDYM
+3056 IATAFESYVDYM

-3110 STDDKAA
+3110 NTDEKAA
-3117 FLRDHDVISKTSAMT
+3117 FLRDHDVISPTSAMT

-3141 DYVDKL
+3141 DYVDQL

-3154 TKYSEFV
+3154 TKYSELV

-3183 YSSGRTILNLGNKL
+3183 YSSGRTVLNLGNKL
-3197 VRAFGRA
+3197 VRAFGRV

-3223 FAELGTK
+3223 FAELGAR

-3253 DFLTGKKG
+3253 DFLTGKRG

-3274 STMFKPAEF
+3274 STLFKPAEF
-3283 MDGFVSTVAV
+3283 MDGFVSTLAV
-3293 RGKYLQ
+3293 RGRYLQ
-3299 EIQAGKSEREAMK
+3299 EIREGKSEREAMK

-3327 GSRPLTFEAKNPV
+3327 GSRPLAFEAKNPV
-3340 AQMVNVFQVEAINSW
+3340 AQMVNVFQVEAINTW
-3355 EHLTQDLPRDFRAI
+3355 EHLSQDLPRDFRAI
-3369 ERSKGKTAAAAAL
+3369 ERTRGKAAAAGAL

-3393 FLLNRAAEETYG
+3393 FLLNRATEEMYG

-3439 GWEKLTGE
+3439 GWERLTGE

-3455 ALDGDFNWGAAAED
+3455 ALGGDFDWGAAAED
-3469 FAYNASNDIPYLRNV
+3469 LSYNISNDIPYLRNV

-3494 LPLPDLYGAGEGIVN
+3494 LPLPDLYGAGEGIVDAIAN
-3509 AVATDGLLSME
+3509 DGLLSME

-3536 RQVSKTV
+3536 RQATKTV
-3543 QGLSTVL
+3543 QGLATIL
-3550 QGGRYYGSGDGARL
+3550 RGGRYYGYGDGARL

-3569 GDFFDVVRAA
+3569 GDFFDVVRAL

-3589 NEFYASGESGL
+3589 NEFYASGDSGL
-3600 SAAQTKLYED
+3600 SAAQTQLYND

-3617 RMELYRGI
+3617 GMELYRGI
-3625 QDYRGVNND
+3625 QDYRAAAGD
-3634 EGLSSLERGKQERD
+3634 EALSSLEKGKQERD
-3648 IIRAM
+3648 IIRALN
-3653 DLTDEQK
+3653 LTDEQK
-3660 LTLYRGLTGADSR
+3660 LSLYHGLTGADSR
-3673 AEKFQALM
+3673 AEKFQTLM

-3690 MDAYDRYAELDADED
+3690 MDAYDRYAELDADEA

-3712 TELARWADERYQEDQ
+3712 TELARWADERYPEEQ

-3755 LDTESAYNLTEIFA
+3755 LDVESAYNLTEIFA
-3769 GLEPEEGSDTV
+3769 GLEPEEGTDTV
-3780 SNMQRYKAVV
+3780 SNMQRYQAVV
-3790 TSNLSDQEQ
+3790 TSGLSDREQ
-3799 LSALGTLMGESE
+3799 LTALGTLMGESE
-3811 YAKVETGFEF
+3811 YVKVETGYEF
-3821 GVTPAMYVQAREN
+3821 GVTPAQYIQARES
-3834 VAEIDENGST
+3834 VAEIDDNGST

-3858 LTARERAVLW
+3858 LTVRERAVLW

-3876 ATNNPYDTATGQQVY
+3876 ATNNPYDTITGQQVY
-3891 NALHAGDETETI
+3891 NALHAGDTEETV
-3903 ELPRLGQE
+3903 ELPRLGQAAE
-3911 TEETELPTISLP
+3911 DADLPTLSLP

>member
-28 GSNWRQQQAAG
+28 GSNWRKQQAAG

-161 VDQYTY
+161 VEQYTY

-183 LVEAAEKERNEART
+183 MAEAAEKERNEART
-197 VMTGI
+197 IMSGI

-213 WSAKLEAAEADYE
+213 WSAKLEAVEADYE

-299 EKYGLDQKAIDQ
+299 DKYGLDQKAIDQ

-340 EKKKQAVERMAA
+340 AKKKQAVERMAQ

-357 DRMAQFEQMQRDAE
+357 ERMAQFEQMQRDAE

-413 IGTSDPSNLQ
+413 IGTSDTSNLQ

-588 FEAMVD
+588 FEAMVA

-645 AYNRQQNQ
+645 VYNRQQNQ
-653 AAGEQFQQMG
+653 AAGERFQQMG

-689 IQNKQAQGQQV
+689 IQEKQAQGQQV
-700 TAQELGELY
+700 TARELGELY

-717 QEQSRQE
+717 QEQSQQTE
-724 AQEPEGLS
+724 QEPEGLS
-732 LPTVESVLE
+732 LPTVESIQ
-741 ETERADPV
+741 ETAERAEPV
-749 TVQRGA
+749 TVQRGT
-755 IQSETTPEPAVSPL
+755 IQSETQQTPAASPL
-769 EAVRNGQ
+769 EAVRTGQ
-776 VQEPEAAPET
+776 VQEQAAAPEAAQ
-786 APGAQ
+786 GAQ
-791 RTPVADILNGGVTN
+791 GVPVADILNGGVTN
-805 GTEGTAQGAA
+805 GTGAE
-815 VQGTGAGVLGGDVGR
+815 VQGTGDGVPGGDVGR
-830 ISGTGTGGQT
+830 VSSAGAGEQT
-840 GGLEGSAGA
+840 GGLEGSTGA

-876 REMGLTSGTDART
+876 RDLGLTNGTEART

-945 QADNMRWSIDQ
+945 QADNMRWTIDQ

-961 QFHIEAAAD
+961 QFHIEAAED
-970 PGLVEAVRDEII
+970 PGLVEAVREEIT
-982 SRFSEEQFSGIVETY
+982 SRFSEEQFLGIVETY

-1045 TQAVRDVVDQRSAG
+1045 TQAVRDVVDQRGTG
-1059 RREET
+1059 RQTET
-1064 TPARGPPEERYSF
+1064 APARGPPEERYSF

-1082 NRADQEALA
+1082 NRADREALA

-1324 NSVRDQEPEFFDA
+1324 NGIRDREPEFFDA
-1337 MIELE
+1337 MIALE

-1372 AAREAAEQRFGRE
+1372 AAREAAEQQFGRE
-1385 KVWGFITLLQHLK
+1385 KVWGFITMMQHLK
-1398 RAETDAGRSAYNL
+1398 RAETDAGRSAYDL
-1411 YRDTAGEIEAR
+1411 YRNTAGEIEAR
-1422 DAAARRSM
+1422 DAAARRTM
-1430 DREQRRNTRPNI
+1430 DQEQRRNTRPNL

-1466 QQMQVIQESNP
+1466 RQMQVIQENNP
-1477 AQDDYH
+1477 AEDDYH

-1493 TLQEAITD
+1493 TLQEAIMD

-1533 YPIEAGGFV
+1533 HPIEAGGFV

-1577 YAPTGRARYSV
+1577 YAPAGRARYSV
-1588 EDAATEDNQ
+1588 EDELEDTNGRHLSQEQADFFQNSAA
-1597 GKELTKEQQEFFRGS
+1597 
-1612 QIRDRQGRLR
+1612 RDRQGRLM
-1622 EVYHGTN
+1622 VLYHQTEN
-1629 SGEFTVFDWSETQR
+1629 EFTVFDPLHRGAGSRDNGTP
-1643 TDGGWFGRG
+1643 FGIFMKSTPSDIGLR
-1652 FYFTFYQGEARMY
+1652 
-1665 GQRVLP
+1665 GQRQMELY
-1671 AYLNIKNPFVF
+1671 ANITSPLRAQNREDLTRQIERIYPEYSGMMEEQRRLDDTYHEKFEEAKKALRDFMTGWREENPNAGRRDLYDVPEFNALYEAEDAV
-1682 DEQMFTIEGMKP
+1682 IEEWTKR
-1694 ETTEGSSVAF
+1694 AD
-1704 IINFAEKLPE
+1704 E
-1714 LAEGR
+1714 LAERAKG
-1719 TLEVVTGWDDEGYG
+1719 TLTQA
-1733 IVKNIPWSELRAE
+1733 LR
-1746 IEPILNNPTFTIQEV
+1746 
-1761 QDAYRG
+1761 
-1767 NYYQWF
+1767 
-1773 LKTGK
+1773 
-1778 GKYDYSQSRAYYETK
+1778 
-1793 EMAEKYRFDAA
+1793 
-1804 VDFLFNSIYYYADL
+1804 
-1818 HMAHYYIEDI
+1818 
-1828 GTEFTEALKTRGYDG
+1828 EAGYDG
-1843 VLQTRDGDEVVAFYP
+1843 VFIAEDAGSWGRRTDAYIALDPNQV
-1858 EQIKRVDNRQPTE
+1858 KNVDNRQPTE

-1891 ATDDGSG
+1891 AADDGSG
-1898 EYSLSRAAL
+1898 EYSLSQAAL
-1907 RQDTNLQRRIQR
+1907 RQDTNLQQRIQR

-1925 TDAFRRWFNGSKV
+1925 TDAFRRWFDGSKIK
-1938 QNTAGGP
+1938 NTTGGP
-1945 LLVFHGAGGR
+1945 LLVFHGAGDR
-1955 FTAFNTGGRPMWF
+1955 FTAFDTGGKPMWF

-1979 TQTGRLERAMPASQ
+1979 TQTGRLERALPASQ

-2006 HVENPADV
+2006 HAENPADV
-2014 GQVNTPFEAAA
+2014 GQVNTQFEAAA

-2038 WRDTWN
+2038 WRDAWN
-2044 AVGQPAQTWEVIN
+2044 AAGRPAQTWEVIN
-2057 TQEAASLLQEHGYDG
+2057 TQEAANLLRKHGYDG

-2081 TYAAFDPGQVKSA
+2081 TYAVFDPGQVKSA

-2100 FNRENPDIRFSVD
+2100 FDRENPDIRFSVD

-2128 VILGDQDETYTEG
+2128 VVLGDQDETYTEG

-2180 SRTASQVQIQEMSRN
+2180 SRAASQVQIQEMSRN

-2219 VIGGNARSQA
+2219 VIGGNARTQA

-2276 GRLAQELNAATTAAY
+2276 SRLAQELNAATTAAY

-2524 FGRDLENREMAAGS
+2524 FGRDLENRTMAAGG
-2538 GEQGVLQQGPDV
+2538 GEQSVLQQGPDA
-2550 GDPGRSRKEDTGN
+2550 GDPGGSRQEDTGN
-2563 DEGGEPEGLNLP
+2563 DEGGEPEGLSLP
-2575 EVEPEPDA
+2575 EVEQEPAA
-2583 EGTVEPEIQPALD
+2583 EGPAEPEIRQAQD

-2610 GEQTAGEPGDLYR
+2610 EGQQAGEPGDLYR
-2623 DEDMTDEQYNA
+2623 DESMTDEQYNY

-2805 DAFKPSRSIIL
+2805 DAFKPSRSIVL

-2840 IFDPVAANEAERIR
+2840 IFDPVAVNEAERIR

-2883 VQQVIEGRAVGEIV
+2883 VQQVIEGRVVGEIV

-2902 SEAIQNAAQNIRNGE
+2902 SEAIQNAAQNIKNGE

-3042 PYFLQRTSDITEYD
+3042 PYFLQRTSDITQYD
-3056 IATAYESYVDYM
+3056 IASAYESYVDYM

-3141 DYVDKL
+3141 EYVDKL

-3223 FAELGTK
+3223 YAELGTK

-3299 EIQAGKSEREAMK
+3299 EIRAGKSEQEAMK

-3369 ERSKGKTAAAAAL
+3369 ERTKGKTAAAAAL

-3455 ALDGDFNWGAAAED
+3455 DLEGDFNWSAAAED

-3509 AVATDGLLSME
+3509 AVANDGLLSME

-3536 RQVSKTV
+3536 RQLSKTA
-3543 QGLSTVL
+3543 QGLETIL
-3550 QGGRYYGSGDGARL
+3550 RGGRYYGYGDEARM

-3569 GDFFDVVRAA
+3569 GDFFDVVRAL

-3625 QDYRGVNND
+3625 QDYRAASND
-3634 EGLSSLERGKQERD
+3634 EDLSSLERGKQERD
-3648 IIRAM
+3648 IIRALN
-3653 DLTDEQK
+3653 LTDEQK
-3660 LTLYRGLTGADSR
+3660 LDLYQGLNPTSTSR
-3673 AEKFQALM
+3673 VEKFQALM
-3681 DAGMTWDEV
+3681 DTGMTWDDV

-3712 TELARWADERYQEDQ
+3712 TELARWADERYREDQ

-3780 SNMQRYKAVV
+3780 TSMQRYKAVV
-3790 TSNLSDQEQ
+3790 TSGLSDQEQ
-3799 LSALGTLMGESE
+3799 LAALGTLMGESE
-3811 YAKVETGFEF
+3811 YAKVETGYEF

-3834 VAEIDENGST
+3834 VEEIDENGST
-3844 SQDEATRAISSIQG
+3844 SQDEATRAISSMQG
-3858 LTARERAVLW
+3858 LTVREKAVLW

-3876 ATNNPYDTATGQQVY
+3876 ATNNPFDTMTGQQVY
-3891 NALHAGDETETI
+3891 NALHAGDEEETV
-3903 ELPRLGQE
+3903 ELPRLGQTAGE
-3911 TEETELPTISLP
+3911 TDLPTISLP

>member
-22 GSDAYG
+22 GADAYG
-28 GSNWRQQQAAG
+28 GSNWRQQQTAG
-39 GGTTA
+39 GGTTE
-44 QAQQVS
+44 QTQQVS

-81 QFSVKPASSFAQI
+81 QFGVKPASSFAQV
-94 DETAP
+94 DDTAP

-109 ELTSGQEKLTTSR
+109 GLTSGQERLTTSR

-132 DADPTEANAT
+132 DADPTEANAS

-161 VDQYTY
+161 VEQYNY

-183 LVEAAEKERNEART
+183 LAEAAEKERNEART
-197 VMTGI
+197 IMTGI

-213 WSAKLEAAEADYE
+213 WTAKLEAAEADYE

-254 EDMSSLYN
+254 EDMSSAYN

-299 EKYGLDQKAIDQ
+299 DKYGLDQKAIDQ

-371 EYEKSVQE
+371 EYAKSVQE
-379 WETWAKEHPI
+379 WETWAKEHPV

-423 TYVPMNVYNMDAT
+423 TYAPMNVYNMDAT

-588 FEAMVD
+588 FEAMVA

-618 AWAGAGGALSGAA
+618 AWAGAGGALSGMA

-675 ASDPSTRSYQLAQQ
+675 ASAPSTRSYQLAQQ
-689 IQNKQAQGQQV
+689 IQDKQAKGQQV
-700 TAQELGELY
+700 TARELGELY

-717 QEQSRQE
+717 REQAQQEV
-724 AQEPEGLS
+724 QEPEGLS
-732 LPTVESVLE
+732 LPTVESIQ
-741 ETERADPV
+741 ETAERAEPV
-749 TVQRGA
+749 TVQRGT
-755 IQSETTPEPAVSPL
+755 IQSEATPAPTVSPL
-769 EAVRNGQ
+769 EAVRTGQ
-776 VQEPEAAPET
+776 VQEQAAAPET
-786 APGAQ
+786 AQGAQ
-791 RTPVADILNGGVTN
+791 RVPVADILNGGVTN
-805 GTEGTAQGAA
+805 GTGAA
-815 VQGTGAGVLGGDVGR
+815 VQGAGAGISGGDIGR
-830 ISGTGTGGQT
+830 ISSTGTGEQA
-840 GGLEGSAGA
+840 GGLEGSTGA

-876 REMGLTSGTDART
+876 RDLGLTNGTDTRT
-889 VKPVPQQAYD
+889 VKPVPMQAYD

-939 GSRVYI
+939 GNRVYI
-945 QADNMRWSIDQ
+945 QADNMRWTIDQ

-961 QFHIEAAAD
+961 QFHIEAAED
-970 PGLVEAVRDEII
+970 PGLVEAVREEIT
-982 SRFSEEQFSGIVETY
+982 SRFSEEQFLGIVETY

-1045 TQAVRDVVDQRSAG
+1045 TQAVRDVVDQRGTG
-1059 RREET
+1059 RQTET
-1064 TPARGPPEERYSF
+1064 APARGPPEERYSF

-1804 VDFLFNSIYYYADL
+1804 VDFLFNSIYHYADL

-1828 GTEFTEALKTRGYDG
+1828 GTEFTEALKKRGYDG

-1858 EQIKRVDNRQPTE
+1858 EQIKRVDNRQPT
-1871 NPDIRYS
+1871 
-1878 VDEDQDAAEALLA
+1878 
-1891 ATDDGSG
+1891 
-1898 EYSLSRAAL
+1898 
-1907 RQDTNLQRRIQR
+1907 
-1919 AQAMTQ
+1919 
-1925 TDAFRRWFNGSKV
+1925 
-1938 QNTAGGP
+1938 
-1945 LLVFHGAGGR
+1945 
-1955 FTAFNTGGRPMWF
+1955 
-1968 TPNAAYAGSYA
+1968 
-1979 TQTGRLERAMPASQ
+1979 
-1993 IYTGGARMIPAYL
+1993 
-2006 HVENPADV
+2006 
-2014 GQVNTPFEAAA
+2014 
-2025 ADLAERTGIPEAE
+2025 
-2038 WRDTWN
+2038 
-2044 AVGQPAQTWEVIN
+2044 
-2057 TQEAASLLQEHGYDG
+2057 
-2072 IVAREGDTR
+2072 
-2081 TYAAFDPGQVKSA
+2081 
-2094 VANRGT
+2094 
-2100 FNRENPDIRFSVD
+2100 ENPDIRFSVD

-2261 QHPVLVRMARNVQDW
+2261 KHPVLVRMARNVQDW

-2524 FGRDLENREMAAGS
+2524 FGRDLENRTMAAGG
-2538 GEQGVLQQGPDV
+2538 GEQSVLQQGPDA
-2550 GDPGRSRKEDTGN
+2550 GDPGGSRQEDVGN
-2563 DEGGEPEGLNLP
+2563 DEGGEPEGLSLP
-2575 EVEPEPDA
+2575 EVEQEPAA
-2583 EGTVEPEIQPALD
+2583 EGPAEPEIRPAQD

-2610 GEQTAGEPGDLYR
+2610 EGQQAGEPGDLYR
-2623 DEDMTDEQYNA
+2623 DESMTDEQYNY

-2840 IFDPVAANEAERIR
+2840 IFDPVAVNEAERIR

-3042 PYFLQRTSDITEYD
+3042 PYFLQRTSDITQYD
-3056 IATAYESYVDYM
+3056 IASAYESYVDYM

-3141 DYVDKL
+3141 EYVDKL

-3223 FAELGTK
+3223 YAELGTK

-3274 STMFKPAEF
+3274 SAMFKPAEF

-3299 EIQAGKSEREAMK
+3299 EIQAGKSEQEAMK

-3369 ERSKGKTAAAAAL
+3369 ERTKGKTAAAAAL

-3455 ALDGDFNWGAAAED
+3455 ALEGDFNWSAAAED

-3494 LPLPDLYGAGEGIVN
+3494 LPLPDLYGAGEGIAN
-3509 AVATDGLLSME
+3509 AVATDGLLSVE
-3520 TLAALGAAAAE
+3520 TLTALGAAAAE

-3536 RQVSKTV
+3536 RQLSKTA
-3543 QGLSTVL
+3543 QGLETIL
-3550 QGGRYYGSGDGARL
+3550 RGGRYYGYGDEARM

-3569 GDFFDVVRAA
+3569 GDFFDVVRAL

-3600 SAAQTKLYED
+3600 SAVQTKLYED

-3625 QDYRGVNND
+3625 QDYRAASND
-3634 EGLSSLERGKQERD
+3634 ENMSSLERGKQERD
-3648 IIRAM
+3648 IIRALN
-3653 DLTDEQK
+3653 LTDEQK
-3660 LTLYRGLTGADSR
+3660 LDLYRGLTGAESR
-3673 AEKFQALM
+3673 VEKFQALM
-3681 DAGMTWDEV
+3681 DTGMAWDDV
-3690 MDAYDRYAELDADED
+3690 MDAYDRYAELDADEE

-3712 TELARWADERYQEDQ
+3712 TELARWADERYREDQ

-3780 SNMQRYKAVV
+3780 TSMQRYKAVV
-3790 TSNLSDQEQ
+3790 TSGLSDQEQ
-3799 LSALGTLMGESE
+3799 LAALGTLMGESE
-3811 YAKVETGFEF
+3811 YAKVETGYEF

-3834 VAEIDENGST
+3834 VAEIDENGNT
-3844 SQDEATRAISSIQG
+3844 SQDEATQAISSIQG
-3858 LTARERAVLW
+3858 LTVREKAVLW

-3876 ATNNPYDTATGQQVY
+3876 ATNNPFDTMTGQQVY
-3891 NALHAGDETETI
+3891 NALHAGDEEETI
-3903 ELPRLGQE
+3903 ELPRLGQTAGE
-3911 TEETELPTISLP
+3911 TDLPTISLP

>member
-16 KIDKEY
+16 KIDREY
-22 GSDAYG
+22 GADAYG
-28 GSNWRQQQAAG
+28 GSNWRQQHSTSG
-39 GGTTA
+39 GAKTT
-44 QAQQVS
+44 QTQQTG

-67 DAEYGPDAYGGSNY
+67 DAEYGADAYGGSNY
-81 QFSVKPASSFAQI
+81 QFNTRPASSFAKV

-99 AFERYEQVAA
+99 AFERYEQVTEA
-109 ELTSGQEKLTTSR
+109 LTGGQERLTTSR
-122 AQLDTLRSAY
+122 ETLDSLRSAY
-132 DADPTEANAT
+132 DADPTQANAD
-142 AYNRSLAQF
+142 AYNRHLAQF
-151 QADLEAYNDL
+151 QADLDAYNDL
-161 VDQYTY
+161 VEQYNY

-174 QERVDELTP
+174 QERVDELKP
-183 LVEAAEKERNEART
+183 LAEAAEKQKNEAQTILSGVRWGGT
-197 VMTGI
+197 QS
-202 QRYGTEDQRAE
+202 QRDE
-213 WSAKLEAAEADYE
+213 WTAKLEAAEADYE
-226 RYSKALNDL
+226 RYSTALDNL

-254 EDMSSLYN
+254 EGMTALYN
-262 EATMLQEDMDKV
+262 EATLLQEDMDKV
-274 TEVMAFTFNGSGD
+274 SAVMAYTATRSGD
-287 AAAVEEYKKYLA
+287 AAEVEEYKAYLA
-299 EKYGLDQKAIDQ
+299 DKYGLDQKAIDQ
-311 YAIAGAGGA
+311 YAIAGGGGA
-320 YTPRTDGG
+320 YVPRTDGG
-328 YNNIYELYQELE
+328 YNNIYELWQELE
-340 EKKKQAVERMAA
+340 GKKNQLVERLAE

-357 DRMAQFEQMQRDAE
+357 DRMVRFEQMQRDAE
-371 EYEKSVQE
+371 EYERNLQE
-379 WETWAKEHPI
+379 WETWAREHPI
-389 LSSAETVLV
+389 LASVDTVLI

-406 LKTMVGG
+406 LKVMAGG
-413 IGTSDPSNLQ
+413 IGTSDTGNLE

-436 NFVSTVRGT
+436 NYVSTVRNT

-457 LFGQNVA
+457 LFGQNMA
-464 SFLYQTGMSVADSAV
+464 SFLYQTGMSVADSAT
-479 QVGAATALGVPTA
+479 QVAAFGSAATWL
-492 ATFFMGASAAS
+492 MGASAAA
-503 NQAKDV
+503 NQAKNV
-509 IERGGTNEQA
+509 IERGGTNRQA
-519 FWGGLAAG
+519 FWGGLTAG

-540 LLSVHSVSSMKDLL
+540 LLSTRSVNSMKDLL
-554 KETVKQAGVEASEE
+554 KETVQQAGVEASEE

-575 IITDAAIMGDKSN
+575 ILTDAVIMEDSSN
-588 FEAMVD
+588 FAQAVA
-594 QYEMQGLSEDE
+594 QYEMQGLDEDE
-605 AKKQALLDSIGQV
+605 AKRQALLDSIAQV
-618 AWAGAGGALSGAA
+618 AWAGAGGALSGSI
-631 MGGVVNTMNYAGDA
+631 MGGTVNAFNYAGGTIA
-645 AYNRQQNQ
+645 NRQQNQ
-653 AAGEQFQQMG
+653 QAGEQFRQMG

-689 IQNKQAQGQQV
+689 IQNKQAQGQPV
-700 TAQELGELY
+700 TARELGELY

-717 QEQSRQE
+717 QEQAQQE
-724 AQEPEGLS
+724 TAGEEAEGLS
-732 LPTVESVLE
+732 LPTLE
-741 ETERADPV
+741 ETQEAVRRSEPAA
-749 TVQRGA
+749 VQRGT
-755 IQSETTPEPAVSPL
+755 IQTETPGAPVSPVQPL
-769 EAVRNGQ
+769 QRAA
-776 VQEPEAAPET
+776 VQEPAPAPET
-786 APGAQ
+786 AQGTQQAA
-791 RTPVADILNGGVTN
+791 VADILNGGITN
-805 GTEGTAQGAA
+805 GTAETAAQGTAAP
-815 VQGTGAGVLGGDVGR
+815 GTGDGVPGGDAGRVPGVGTGEPAGGMGG
-830 ISGTGTGGQT
+830 GTGT
-840 GGLEGSAGA
+840 

-876 REMGLTSGTDART
+876 HDLGLVNGTDART

-939 GSRVYI
+939 GNRVYI
-945 QADNMRWSIDQ
+945 QADNMRWTIDQ

-961 QFHIEAAAD
+961 QFHIEAAED
-970 PGLVEAVRDEII
+970 PGLVEAVREEIT
-982 SRFSEEQFSGIVETY
+982 SRFSEEQFLGIVETY

-1064 TPARGPPEERYSF
+1064 APARGPPEERYSF

-1082 NRADQEALA
+1082 NRADREALA

-1125 DSGMEYD
+1125 DSTMEYD
-1132 PTGDLQGA
+1132 PTGDLRGA

-1210 NATKNNPWGGTLAD
+1210 NATKNNPWGGALAD

-1233 NYPQLRDVGLEFRKL
+1233 NYPQLRDVGLEFHKL

-1278 IQHAIQRA
+1278 IQHAIQSA

-1324 NSVRDQEPEFFDA
+1324 NGIRDREPEFFDA
-1337 MIELE
+1337 MIALE

-1372 AAREAAEQRFGRE
+1372 AAREAAEQQFGRE
-1385 KVWGFITLLQHLK
+1385 KVWGFITLMQHLK
-1398 RAETDAGRSAYNL
+1398 RAETDAGRSAYDL
-1411 YRDTAGEIEAR
+1411 YRNTAGEIEAR
-1422 DAAARRSM
+1422 DAAARRTM
-1430 DREQRRNTRPNI
+1430 DQEQRRNTRPNL

-1457 AEGTDALKE
+1457 AEDTDALKE
-1466 QQMQVIQESNP
+1466 RQMQVIQENNP
-1477 AQDDYH
+1477 AEDDYH
-1483 TWIRSAEEIK
+1483 TWIRSADEIK

-1533 YPIEAGGFV
+1533 HPIEAGGFV

-1577 YAPTGRARYSV
+1577 YAPAGRARYSV
-1588 EDAATEDNQ
+1588 EDELEDTNGRHLSQEQADFFQNSAA
-1597 GKELTKEQQEFFRGS
+1597 
-1612 QIRDRQGRLR
+1612 RDRQGRLM
-1622 EVYHGTN
+1622 VLYHQTEN
-1629 SGEFTVFDWSETQR
+1629 EFTVFDPLHRGAGSRDNGTP
-1643 TDGGWFGRG
+1643 FGIFMKSTPSDIGLR
-1652 FYFTFYQGEARMY
+1652 
-1665 GQRVLP
+1665 GQRQMELY
-1671 AYLNIKNPFVF
+1671 ANITSPLRAQNREDLTRQIERISPEYSGMMEEQRRLDDTYHEKFEEAKKALRDFMTGWREENPNAGRRDLYDVPEFNALYEAEDAV
-1682 DEQMFTIEGMKP
+1682 IEEWTKR
-1694 ETTEGSSVAF
+1694 AD
-1704 IINFAEKLPE
+1704 E
-1714 LAEGR
+1714 LAERAKG
-1719 TLEVVTGWDDEGYG
+1719 TLTQA
-1733 IVKNIPWSELRAE
+1733 LR
-1746 IEPILNNPTFTIQEV
+1746 
-1761 QDAYRG
+1761 
-1767 NYYQWF
+1767 
-1773 LKTGK
+1773 
-1778 GKYDYSQSRAYYETK
+1778 
-1793 EMAEKYRFDAA
+1793 
-1804 VDFLFNSIYYYADL
+1804 
-1818 HMAHYYIEDI
+1818 
-1828 GTEFTEALKTRGYDG
+1828 EAGYDG
-1843 VLQTRDGDEVVAFYP
+1843 VFIAEDAGSWGRRTDAYIALDPNQV
-1858 EQIKRVDNRQPTE
+1858 KNVDNRQPTE

-1891 ATDDGSG
+1891 AADDGSG
-1898 EYSLSRAAL
+1898 EYSLSQAAL
-1907 RQDTNLQRRIQR
+1907 RQDTNLQQRIQR

-1925 TDAFRRWFNGSKV
+1925 TDAFRRWFDGSKIK
-1938 QNTAGGP
+1938 NTTGGP
-1945 LLVFHGAGGR
+1945 LLVFHGAGDR
-1955 FTAFNTGGRPMWF
+1955 FAAFDTGGKPMWF

-1979 TQTGRLERAMPASQ
+1979 TQTGRLERALPASQ
-1993 IYTGGARMIPAYL
+1993 IYTGSARMIPAYL
-2006 HVENPADV
+2006 HAENPADV
-2014 GQVNTPFEAAA
+2014 GQVNTQFEAAA

-2038 WRDTWN
+2038 WRDVWN
-2044 AVGQPAQTWEVIN
+2044 AAGQPAQTWEVIN
-2057 TQEAASLLQEHGYDG
+2057 TQEAANLLRKHGYDG

-2081 TYAAFDPGQVKSA
+2081 TYAVFDPGQVKSA

-2100 FNRENPDIRFSVD
+2100 FDRENPDIRFSVD

-2128 VILGDQDETYTEG
+2128 VVLGDQDETYTEG
-2141 NTPVQFTYAIVP
+2141 NTPVRFTYAIVP
-2153 AEALVVSNDEYGS
+2153 AERLVVSNDEYGS

-2180 SRTASQVQIQEMSRN
+2180 SRAASQVQIQEMSRN

-2219 VIGGNARSQA
+2219 VIGGNARTQA

-2241 YEQFVRERGKRYG
+2241 YERFVRERGRRYG

-2261 QHPVLVRMARNVQDW
+2261 QRPVLVRVAQEVQDW
-2276 GRLAQELNAATTAAY
+2276 PRLAQELNAATTAAY

-2323 NKAFINQFIQQVVPA
+2323 NRAFINQFIQQVVPA
-2338 ADRGG
+2338 SDRGG

-2361 AVFARAYGDPALL
+2361 AVFARAYGNPQLL
-2374 ARLSESLDNDAKNV
+2374 ARLSENLDNDAKNV

-2402 RTAIEEGTAYNVPVV
+2402 RAAIEAGTVYDVPVV
-2417 DGIINAVNIYTQAK
+2417 DGILGAVQIYTDAK

-2470 IRTMLNNLYDQVQEY
+2470 IRTMLNSLYDQVQEY
-2485 GDPQQESIFGG
+2485 GDPQRESIFGG
-2496 EEHGLQETLE
+2496 ETHDLRETLE
-2506 RAISRYESE
+2506 RAIARYEDA

-2524 FGRDLENREMAAGS
+2524 FGRDQGNREVAADG
-2538 GEQGVLQQGPDV
+2538 GEQGGLQPGSDAGNPGQGRQADA
-2550 GDPGRSRKEDTGN
+2550 GD
-2563 DEGGEPEGLNLP
+2563 DEGGEPEGLSLP
-2575 EVEPEPDA
+2575 EVEPEPAA
-2583 EGTVEPEIQPALD
+2583 EPAPETEIPPAPD
-2596 YRERLREAIEQPTQ
+2596 YRERLREAIEQTGQEERP
-2610 GEQTAGEPGDLYR
+2610 AGEPGDLYR
-2623 DEDMTDEQYNA
+2623 DEEMTDEQYEY
-2634 LNERWRENQQRR
+2634 LNERWRESQERR
-2646 QRQNLRLEDFATVDE
+2646 QRQTIRREDFDTVDE

-2674 AERMKNVSKEDFTGT
+2674 AERMKNISKEDFTGT

-2706 DFIPSLIE
+2706 EFIPSLIE

-2746 AAGIYSQEDIPSTM
+2746 AAGVYSQEDIPSTM
-2760 NAEKVMELADYY
+2760 NADKVMELADYY
-2772 WAERAVSADLI
+2772 WAERAVSADMI
-2783 RQQRADINKA
+2783 RQQHTDINKA

-2805 DAFKPSRSIIL
+2805 DAFKPSRSIVL

-2840 IFDPVAANEAERIR
+2840 IFDPVAVNEAERIR

-2864 AFEDSAGKTT
+2864 AFKDSTGKVT

-2902 SEAIQNAAQNIRNGE
+2902 SSAIQNAAENIKNGA
-2917 DAGDAAKEFS
+2917 DPTDAATEFS
-2927 LDREQRRLAEKYSRW
+2927 LGREQRRLAEKYSRW

-2954 DNVKVENAVAKYKSM
+2954 DNVKVENAVKKYTDL
-2969 FDQFYD
+2969 FNQFYE

-3042 PYFLQRTSDITEYD
+3042 PYFLQRTSDITQYD
-3056 IATAYESYVDYM
+3056 IATAFESYVDYM

-3110 STDDKAA
+3110 NTDEKAA
-3117 FLRDHDVISKTSAMT
+3117 FLRDHDVISPTSAMT

-3141 DYVDKL
+3141 DYVDQL

-3154 TKYSEFV
+3154 TKYSELV

-3183 YSSGRTILNLGNKL
+3183 YSSGRTVLNLGNKL

-3223 FAELGTK
+3223 FAELGAR
-3230 NTAQAIADI
+3230 NTAQAIADTVQM
-3239 WSGKLRRA
+3239 KLRRDA
-3247 GWAQES
+3247 WWQKS
-3253 DFLTGKKG
+3253 DFLTGKRGVKFV
-3261 IDYLVTDPADMVV
+3261 VTTPGEMTLSAL
-3274 STMFKPAEF
+3274 FWPAEF
-3283 MDGFVSTVAV
+3283 ADSMVSTIAV
-3293 RGKYLQ
+3293 RGRYLQ
-3299 EIQAGKSEREAMK
+3299 EIREGKSEREAMK

-3327 GSRPLTFEAKNPV
+3327 GSRPLAFEAKNPV
-3340 AQMVNVFQVEAINSW
+3340 AQMVNVFQVEAINTW
-3355 EHLTQDLPRDFRAI
+3355 EHLSQDLPRDFRAI
-3369 ERSKGKTAAAAAL
+3369 ERTRGKAAAAGAL

-3393 FLLNRAAEETYG
+3393 FLLNRATEEMYG

-3439 GWEKLTGE
+3439 GWERLTGE

-3455 ALDGDFNWGAAAED
+3455 ALGGDFDWGAAAED
-3469 FAYNASNDIPYLRNV
+3469 LSYNISNDIPYLRNV

-3494 LPLPDLYGAGEGIVN
+3494 LPLPDLYGAGEGIVDAIAN
-3509 AVATDGLLSME
+3509 DGLLSME

-3536 RQVSKTV
+3536 RQATKTV
-3543 QGLSTVL
+3543 QGLATIL
-3550 QGGRYYGSGDGARL
+3550 RGGRYYGYGDGARL

-3569 GDFFDVVRAA
+3569 GDFFDVVRAL

-3589 NEFYASGESGL
+3589 NEFYASGDSGL
-3600 SAAQTKLYED
+3600 SAAQTQLYND

-3617 RMELYRGI
+3617 GMELYRGI
-3625 QDYRGVNND
+3625 QDYRAAAGD
-3634 EGLSSLERGKQERD
+3634 EALSSLEKGKQERD
-3648 IIRAM
+3648 IIRALN
-3653 DLTDEQK
+3653 LTDEQK
-3660 LTLYRGLTGADSR
+3660 LSLYHGLTGADSR
-3673 AEKFQALM
+3673 AEKFQTLM

-3690 MDAYDRYAELDADED
+3690 MDAYDRYAELDADEA

-3712 TELARWADERYQEDQ
+3712 TELARWADERYPEEQ

-3755 LDTESAYNLTEIFA
+3755 LDVESAYNLTEIFA
-3769 GLEPEEGSDTV
+3769 GLEPEEGADTV
-3780 SNMQRYKAVV
+3780 SNMQRYQAVV
-3790 TSNLSDQEQ
+3790 TSGLSDQEQ
-3799 LSALGTLMGESE
+3799 LTALGTLMGESE
-3811 YAKVETGFEF
+3811 YVKVETGYEF
-3821 GVTPAMYVQAREN
+3821 GVTPEQYIQARES
-3834 VAEIDENGST
+3834 VAEIDDNGST

-3858 LTARERAVLW
+3858 LTVRERAVLW

-3876 ATNNPYDTATGQQVY
+3876 ATNNPYDTITGQQVY
-3891 NALHAGDETETI
+3891 NALHAGDTEETV
-3903 ELPRLGQE
+3903 ELPRLGQAAE
-3911 TEETELPTISLP
+3911 DADLPTLSLP

>member
-1 MASDFLKNMA
+1 M
-11 QRQAE
+11 
-16 KIDKEY
+16 
-22 GSDAYG
+22 
-28 GSNWRQQQAAG
+28 
-39 GGTTA
+39 
-44 QAQQVS
+44 
-50 GASSFLRSQAQ
+50 
-61 KARERV
+61 
-67 DAEYGPDAYGGSNY
+67 
-81 QFSVKPASSFAQI
+81 
-94 DETAP
+94 
-99 AFERYEQVAA
+99 
-109 ELTSGQEKLTTSR
+109 
-122 AQLDTLRSAY
+122 
-132 DADPTEANAT
+132 
-142 AYNRSLAQF
+142 
-151 QADLEAYNDL
+151 
-161 VDQYTY
+161 
-167 FNSLEGI
+167 
-174 QERVDELTP
+174 
-183 LVEAAEKERNEART
+183 
-197 VMTGI
+197 
-202 QRYGTEDQRAE
+202 
-213 WSAKLEAAEADYE
+213 
-226 RYSKALNDL
+226 
-235 AAQYYYAENQAKRE
+235 
-249 SLDAS
+249 
-254 EDMSSLYN
+254 
-262 EATMLQEDMDKV
+262 
-274 TEVMAFTFNGSGD
+274 
-287 AAAVEEYKKYLA
+287 
-299 EKYGLDQKAIDQ
+299 
-311 YAIAGAGGA
+311 
-320 YTPRTDGG
+320 
-328 YNNIYELYQELE
+328 
-340 EKKKQAVERMAA
+340 
-352 EEYDY
+352 
-357 DRMAQFEQMQRDAE
+357 
-371 EYEKSVQE
+371 
-379 WETWAKEHPI
+379 
-389 LSSAETVLV
+389 
-398 SPFQGIDY
+398 
-406 LKTMVGG
+406 
-413 IGTSDPSNLQ
+413 
-423 TYVPMNVYNMDAT
+423 
-436 NFVSTVRGT
+436 
-445 VSKEIEENTDWE
+445 
-457 LFGQNVA
+457 
-464 SFLYQTGMSVADSAV
+464 
-479 QVGAATALGVPTA
+479 
-492 ATFFMGASAAS
+492 
-503 NQAKDV
+503 
-509 IERGGTNEQA
+509 
-519 FWGGLAAG
+519 
-527 AAEALFEKVSIDR
+527 
-540 LLSVHSVSSMKDLL
+540 
-554 KETVKQAGVEASEE
+554 
-568 MLTEISN
+568 
-575 IITDAAIMGDKSN
+575 
-588 FEAMVD
+588 
-594 QYEMQGLSEDE
+594 
-605 AKKQALLDSIGQV
+605 
-618 AWAGAGGALSGAA
+618 AWAGAGGALSGMA

-645 AYNRQQNQ
+645 VYNRQQNQ

-732 LPTVESVLE
+732 LPTVESIQ
-741 ETERADPV
+741 ETAERAEPV
-749 TVQRGA
+749 TVQRGT
-755 IQSETTPEPAVSPL
+755 IQSETPQTPAASPL
-769 EAVRNGQ
+769 EAVRTGQ
-776 VQEPEAAPET
+776 VREQAAAPE
-786 APGAQ
+786 AEQGAQ
-791 RTPVADILNGGVTN
+791 RVPVADILNGGAIN
-805 GTEGTAQGAA
+805 GADGAAQGAA
-815 VQGTGAGVLGGDVGR
+815 VQGTGDGVPGGDVGR
-830 ISGTGTGGQT
+830 VSSAGAGEQT
-840 GGLEGSAGA
+840 GGLEGSTGA

-925 STPAGPVRVNGAVQ
+925 ATPAGPVRVNGAVQ

-945 QADNMRWSIDQ
+945 QADNMRWTIDQ

-1045 TQAVRDVVDQRSAG
+1045 TQAVRDVVDRRGTG
-1059 RREET
+1059 RQTET
-1064 TPARGPPEERYSF
+1064 APARGPPEERYSF

-1091 RAEEM
+1091 RAEEL
-1096 ERAGEDAEQIR
+1096 ERAGTDAEQIR

-1125 DSGMEYD
+1125 DSTMEYD
-1132 PTGDLQGA
+1132 PTGDLRGA

-1210 NATKNNPWGGTLAD
+1210 NATKNNPWGGALAD

-1324 NSVRDQEPEFFDA
+1324 NGIRDREPEFFDA
-1337 MIELE
+1337 MIALE

-1372 AAREAAEQRFGRE
+1372 AAREAAEQQFGRE
-1385 KVWGFITLLQHLK
+1385 KVWGFITLMQHLK
-1398 RAETDAGRSAYNL
+1398 RAETDAGRSAYDL
-1411 YRDTAGEIEAR
+1411 YRNTAGEIEAR
-1422 DAAARRSM
+1422 DAAARRTM
-1430 DREQRRNTRPNI
+1430 DQEQRRNTRPNL

-1457 AEGTDALKE
+1457 AEDTDALKE
-1466 QQMQVIQESNP
+1466 RQMQVIQENNP
-1477 AQDDYH
+1477 AEDDYH
-1483 TWIRSAEEIK
+1483 TWIRSADEIK

-1533 YPIEAGGFV
+1533 HPIEAGGFV

-1577 YAPTGRARYSV
+1577 YAPAGRARYSV
-1588 EDAATEDNQ
+1588 EDELEDTNGRHLSQEQADFFQNSAA
-1597 GKELTKEQQEFFRGS
+1597 
-1612 QIRDRQGRLR
+1612 RDRQGRLM
-1622 EVYHGTN
+1622 VLYHQTEN
-1629 SGEFTVFDWSETQR
+1629 EFTVFDPLHRGAGSRDNGTP
-1643 TDGGWFGRG
+1643 FGIFMKSTPSDIGLR
-1652 FYFTFYQGEARMY
+1652 
-1665 GQRVLP
+1665 GQRQMELY
-1671 AYLNIKNPFVF
+1671 ANITSPQRAQNREDLTRQIERISPEYSGMMEEQRRLDDTYHEKFEEAKKALRDFMTGWREENPNAGRRDLYDVPEFNALYEAEDAV
-1682 DEQMFTIEGMKP
+1682 IEEWTKR
-1694 ETTEGSSVAF
+1694 AD
-1704 IINFAEKLPE
+1704 E
-1714 LAEGR
+1714 LAERAKG
-1719 TLEVVTGWDDEGYG
+1719 TLTQA
-1733 IVKNIPWSELRAE
+1733 LR
-1746 IEPILNNPTFTIQEV
+1746 
-1761 QDAYRG
+1761 
-1767 NYYQWF
+1767 
-1773 LKTGK
+1773 
-1778 GKYDYSQSRAYYETK
+1778 
-1793 EMAEKYRFDAA
+1793 
-1804 VDFLFNSIYYYADL
+1804 
-1818 HMAHYYIEDI
+1818 
-1828 GTEFTEALKTRGYDG
+1828 EAGYDG
-1843 VLQTRDGDEVVAFYP
+1843 VFIAEDAGSWGRRTDAYIALDPNQV
-1858 EQIKRVDNRQPTE
+1858 KNVDNRQPTE

-1891 ATDDGSG
+1891 AADDGSG
-1898 EYSLSRAAL
+1898 EYSLSQAAL
-1907 RQDTNLQRRIQR
+1907 RQDTNLQQRIQR

-1925 TDAFRRWFNGSKV
+1925 TDAFRRWFDGSKIK
-1938 QNTAGGP
+1938 NTTGGP
-1945 LLVFHGAGGR
+1945 LLVFHGAGDR
-1955 FTAFNTGGRPMWF
+1955 FTAFDTGGKPMWF

-1979 TQTGRLERAMPASQ
+1979 TQTGRLERALPASQ
-1993 IYTGGARMIPAYL
+1993 IYTGSARMIPAYL
-2006 HVENPADV
+2006 HAENPADV
-2014 GQVNTPFEAAA
+2014 GQVNTQFEAAA

-2038 WRDTWN
+2038 WRDVWN
-2044 AVGQPAQTWEVIN
+2044 AAGQPAQTWEVIN
-2057 TQEAASLLQEHGYDG
+2057 TQEAANLLRKHGYDG

-2081 TYAAFDPGQVKSA
+2081 TYAVFDPGQVKSA

-2100 FNRENPDIRFSVD
+2100 FDRENPDIRFSVD

-2128 VILGDQDETYTEG
+2128 VVLGDQDETYTEG

-2153 AEALVVSNDEYGS
+2153 AERLVVSNDEYGS

-2180 SRTASQVQIQEMSRN
+2180 SRAASQVQIQEMSRN

-2219 VIGGNARSQA
+2219 VIGGNARTQA

-2276 GRLAQELNAATTAAY
+2276 SRLAQELNAATTAAY

-2524 FGRDLENREMAAGS
+2524 FGRDLENRTMAAGG
-2538 GEQGVLQQGPDV
+2538 GEQSVLQQGPDA
-2550 GDPGRSRKEDTGN
+2550 GDPGGSRQEDIGN
-2563 DEGGEPEGLNLP
+2563 DEGGEPEGLSLP
-2575 EVEPEPDA
+2575 EVKPGPAA
-2583 EGTVEPEIQPALD
+2583 EGPTEPEIQPAQD
-2596 YRERLREAIEQPTQ
+2596 YRERLREAIERPAQEEQP
-2610 GEQTAGEPGDLYR
+2610 AGEPGDLYR
-2623 DEDMTDEQYNA
+2623 DESMTDEQYNY

-2646 QRQNLRLEDFATVDE
+2646 QRKNLRLEDFATVDE

-2805 DAFKPSRSIIL
+2805 DAFKPSRSIVL

-2840 IFDPVAANEAERIR
+2840 IFDPVAVNEAERIR

-2897 AGMEM
+2897 ASMEM
-2902 SEAIQNAAQNIRNGE
+2902 SEAIQNAAQNIKNGE

-2927 LDREQRRLAEKYSRW
+2927 LDREQRRMAEKYSRW

-3042 PYFLQRTSDITEYD
+3042 PYFLQRTSDITQYD
-3056 IATAYESYVDYM
+3056 IASAYESYVDYM

-3141 DYVDKL
+3141 EYVDKL

-3223 FAELGTK
+3223 YAELGTK
-3230 NTAQAIADI
+3230 NTVQAIADI

-3299 EIQAGKSEREAMK
+3299 EIQAGKSEQEAMK

-3455 ALDGDFNWGAAAED
+3455 ALEGDFNWSAAAED

-3509 AVATDGLLSME
+3509 AVANDGLLSME

-3536 RQVSKTV
+3536 RQLSKTA
-3543 QGLSTVL
+3543 QGLETIL
-3550 QGGRYYGSGDGARL
+3550 RGGRYYGYGDEARM

-3569 GDFFDVVRAA
+3569 GDFFNVVQAL

-3625 QDYRGVNND
+3625 QDYRATNND

-3648 IIRAM
+3648 IIRALN
-3653 DLTDEQK
+3653 LTDEQK
-3660 LTLYRGLTGADSR
+3660 LDLYRGLNPTSTSR
-3673 AEKFQALM
+3673 VEKFQALM
-3681 DAGMTWDEV
+3681 DTGMTWDDV

-3712 TELARWADERYQEDQ
+3712 TELARWADERYREDQ

-3755 LDTESAYNLTEIFA
+3755 LDTESAYNLTEIFT

-3780 SNMQRYKAVV
+3780 TSMQRYKAVV
-3790 TSNLSDQEQ
+3790 TSGLSDQEQ
-3799 LSALGTLMGESE
+3799 LAALGTLMGESE
-3811 YAKVETGFEF
+3811 YAKVETGYEF

-3834 VAEIDENGST
+3834 VEEIDENGST
-3844 SQDEATRAISSIQG
+3844 SQDEATRAISSMQG
-3858 LTARERAVLW
+3858 LTVREKAVLW

-3876 ATNNPYDTATGQQVY
+3876 ATNNPFDTMTGQQVY
-3891 NALHAGDETETI
+3891 NALHAGDEEETV
-3903 ELPRLGQE
+3903 ELPRLGQTAGE
-3911 TEETELPTISLP
+3911 TDLPTISLP

>member
-755 IQSETTPEPAVSPL
+755 IQSETTPAPTVSPL

-939 GSRVYI
+939 GNRVYI
-945 QADNMRWSIDQ
+945 QADNMRWTIDQ

-970 PGLVEAVRDEII
+970 PGLVEAVREEIT
-982 SRFSEEQFSGIVETY
+982 SRFSEEQFLGIVETY

-1045 TQAVRDVVDQRSAG
+1045 TQAVRDVVDQRGTG
-1059 RREET
+1059 RQTET
-1064 TPARGPPEERYSF
+1064 APARGPPEERYSF

-1082 NRADQEALA
+1082 NRADREALA

-1132 PTGDLQGA
+1132 PTGDLRGA
-1140 RSRRW
+1140 RSKRW

-1254 EFDGDTVTLDESLL
+1254 KFDGDTVTLDESLL

-1278 IQHAIQRA
+1278 VQHAIQRA

-1398 RAETDAGRSAYNL
+1398 RAETDAGRSAYDL
-1411 YRDTAGEIEAR
+1411 YRNTAGEIEAR
-1422 DAAARRSM
+1422 DAAARRTM
-1430 DREQRRNTRPNI
+1430 GQEQRRNTRPNI

-1452 DAFAN
+1452 DAFASAEADAEYMDAVERN
-1457 AEGTDALKE
+1457 DTEAAQRMVSEAAKSAGYNMKLYHGTAGEPFYVFRQGAEGIHFGTIEQASKRVEAAESRYKYKGETYTADEIRNNLDMYPDAARKGIIDEIISTFPVDFTEGEMLAATE
-1466 QQMQVIQESNP
+1466 LVYGEGEISDSELLYYIN
-1477 AQDDYH
+1477 
-1483 TWIRSAEEIK
+1483 RAE
-1493 TLQEAITD
+1493 QEANATKYRLTNQEMGKD
-1501 PEWAEYDEFNP
+1501 AN
-1512 DYSRAMAEEALE
+1512 
-1524 SGEIEVFSS
+1524 
-1533 YPIEAGGFV
+1533 
-1542 TPSRME
+1542 
-1548 AESYAG
+1548 
-1554 DGRVY
+1554 GRVIAAY
-1559 SRRVPVTDVAW
+1559 VKAEHPLVFNVDIGEWTSPNLASVL
-1570 IDPTQGQ
+1570 IDKINGTETEVYDGDAEKWVKYNPQEITGIELSEKDLPTLEKIQNQNGFEKIAEFLLGKGVDSIQ
-1577 YAPTGRARYSV
+1577 YLNTYEGTKDKNSYILLTPEQVKSADPITYDDAGNVIPLSERFNRGTPDIRYSV
-1588 EDAATEDNQ
+1588 EDELEDTNGRHLSQEQADFFQNSAA
-1597 GKELTKEQQEFFRGS
+1597 
-1612 QIRDRQGRLR
+1612 RDRPGRLM
-1622 EVYHGTN
+1622 VLYHQTEN
-1629 SGEFTVFDWSETQR
+1629 EFTVFDPLHRGAGSRDNGTP
-1643 TDGGWFGRG
+1643 FGIFMKSTPSDIGLR
-1652 FYFTFYQGEARMY
+1652 
-1665 GQRVLP
+1665 GQRQMELY
-1671 AYLNIKNPFVF
+1671 ANITSPLRAQNREDLTRQIERISPEYSGMMEEQRRLDDTYHEKFEEAKKALRDFMTGWREKNPNAGRRDLYDVPEFNALYEAEDAV
-1682 DEQMFTIEGMKP
+1682 IEEWTKR
-1694 ETTEGSSVAF
+1694 AD
-1704 IINFAEKLPE
+1704 E
-1714 LAEGR
+1714 LAERAKG
-1719 TLEVVTGWDDEGYG
+1719 TLTQA
-1733 IVKNIPWSELRAE
+1733 LR
-1746 IEPILNNPTFTIQEV
+1746 
-1761 QDAYRG
+1761 
-1767 NYYQWF
+1767 
-1773 LKTGK
+1773 
-1778 GKYDYSQSRAYYETK
+1778 
-1793 EMAEKYRFDAA
+1793 
-1804 VDFLFNSIYYYADL
+1804 
-1818 HMAHYYIEDI
+1818 
-1828 GTEFTEALKTRGYDG
+1828 EAGYDG
-1843 VLQTRDGDEVVAFYP
+1843 VFIAEDAGSWGRRTDAYIALDPNQV
-1858 EQIKRVDNRQPTE
+1858 KNVDNRQPTE

-1878 VDEDQDAAEALLA
+1878 VDED
-1891 ATDDGSG
+1891 
-1898 EYSLSRAAL
+1898 
-1907 RQDTNLQRRIQR
+1907 
-1919 AQAMTQ
+1919 
-1925 TDAFRRWFNGSKV
+1925 
-1938 QNTAGGP
+1938 
-1945 LLVFHGAGGR
+1945 
-1955 FTAFNTGGRPMWF
+1955 
-1968 TPNAAYAGSYA
+1968 
-1979 TQTGRLERAMPASQ
+1979 
-1993 IYTGGARMIPAYL
+1993 
-2006 HVENPADV
+2006 
-2014 GQVNTPFEAAA
+2014 
-2025 ADLAERTGIPEAE
+2025 
-2038 WRDTWN
+2038 
-2044 AVGQPAQTWEVIN
+2044 
-2057 TQEAASLLQEHGYDG
+2057 
-2072 IVAREGDTR
+2072 
-2081 TYAAFDPGQVKSA
+2081 
-2094 VANRGT
+2094 
-2100 FNRENPDIRFSVD
+2100 
-2113 EETDQEYNA
+2113 TDQEYNA

-2128 VILGDQDETYTEG
+2128 VVLGDQDETYTEG

-2153 AEALVVSNDEYGS
+2153 AERLVVSNDEYGS

-2180 SRTASQVQIQEMSRN
+2180 SRAASQVQIQEMSRN

-2219 VIGGNARSQA
+2219 VIGGNARTQA

-2276 GRLAQELNAATTAAY
+2276 SRLAQELNAATTAAY

-2524 FGRDLENREMAAGS
+2524 FGRDLENREVAAGS

-2550 GDPGRSRKEDTGN
+2550 GDPGRSRQEDTGN
-2563 DEGGEPEGLNLP
+2563 DEGGEPEGLSLP
-2575 EVEPEPDA
+2575 EVEQEPAA
-2583 EGTVEPEIQPALD
+2583 EGPAEPEIRQAQD

-2610 GEQTAGEPGDLYR
+2610 EGQQAGEPGDLYR
-2623 DEDMTDEQYNA
+2623 DESMTDEQYNY

-2805 DAFKPSRSIIL
+2805 DAFKPSRSIVL

-2840 IFDPVAANEAERIR
+2840 IFDPVAVNEAERIR

-2902 SEAIQNAAQNIRNGE
+2902 SEAIQNAAQNIKNGE

-3042 PYFLQRTSDITEYD
+3042 PYFLQRTSDITQYD
-3056 IATAYESYVDYM
+3056 IASAYESYVDYM

-3141 DYVDKL
+3141 EYVDKL

-3154 TKYSEFV
+3154 TKYSELV

-3223 FAELGTK
+3223 YAELGTK
-3230 NTAQAIADI
+3230 NTVQAIADI

-3299 EIQAGKSEREAMK
+3299 EIQAGKSEQEAMK

-3455 ALDGDFNWGAAAED
+3455 ALEGDFNWSAAAED

-3509 AVATDGLLSME
+3509 AVANDGLLSME

-3536 RQVSKTV
+3536 RQLSKTA
-3543 QGLSTVL
+3543 QGLETIL
-3550 QGGRYYGSGDGARL
+3550 RGGRYYGYGDEARM
-3564 QYPVE
+3564 QYQVE
-3569 GDFFDVVRAA
+3569 GDFFNVVQAL

-3600 SAAQTKLYED
+3600 SAEQTKLYED

-3617 RMELYRGI
+3617 GMELYRGI
-3625 QDYRGVNND
+3625 QDYRAASND
-3634 EGLSSLERGKQERD
+3634 EDLSSLERGKQERD
-3648 IIRAM
+3648 IIRALN
-3653 DLTDEQK
+3653 LTDEQK
-3660 LTLYRGLTGADSR
+3660 LDLYQGLNPTSTSR
-3673 AEKFQALM
+3673 VEKFQALM
-3681 DAGMTWDEV
+3681 DTGMTWDDV

-3712 TELARWADERYQEDQ
+3712 TELARWADERYREDQ

-3780 SNMQRYKAVV
+3780 TSMQRYKAVV
-3790 TSNLSDQEQ
+3790 TSGLSDQEQ
-3799 LSALGTLMGESE
+3799 LAALGTLMGESE
-3811 YAKVETGFEF
+3811 YAKVETGYEF

-3834 VAEIDENGST
+3834 VEEIDENGST
-3844 SQDEATRAISSIQG
+3844 SQDEATRAISSMQG
-3858 LTARERAVLW
+3858 LTVREKAVLW

-3876 ATNNPYDTATGQQVY
+3876 ATNNPFDTMTGQQVY
-3891 NALHAGDETETI
+3891 NALHAGDEEETV
-3903 ELPRLGQE
+3903 ELPRLGQTAGE
-3911 TEETELPTISLP
+3911 TDIPTISLP

>member
-167 FNSLEGI
+167 FNSLDGI

-202 QRYGTEDQRAE
+202 QRYGTEDQRVE

-653 AAGEQFQQMG
+653 AAGEQFRQMG

-732 LPTVESVLE
+732 LPTVESIQ
-741 ETERADPV
+741 ETVERAEPV
-749 TVQRGA
+749 TVQRGT
-755 IQSETTPEPAVSPL
+755 IQSETPQAPAASPL
-769 EAVRNGQ
+769 EAVRTGQ
-776 VQEPEAAPET
+776 VQEQAAAPEAAQ
-786 APGAQ
+786 GAQ
-791 RTPVADILNGGVTN
+791 RVPVADILNGGAIN
-805 GTEGTAQGAA
+805 GADGAAQGAA
-815 VQGTGAGVLGGDVGR
+815 VQGTGDGVPGGDVGR
-830 ISGTGTGGQT
+830 VSSAGAGEQT
-840 GGLEGSAGA
+840 GGLEGSTGA

-876 REMGLTSGTDART
+876 RDLGLTNGTEART

-899 EAMQATAQRFE
+899 EAMQETAQRFT

-925 STPAGPVRVNGAVQ
+925 ATPAGPVRVNGAVQ
-939 GSRVYI
+939 GSQVFI
-945 QADNMRWSIDQ
+945 QADNMRWTIDQ

-970 PGLVEAVRDEII
+970 PGLVEAVREEIT
-982 SRFSEEQFSGIVETY
+982 SRFSEEQFLGIVETY

-1006 IPENATDAEIDA
+1006 IPENATQDVIDA

-1064 TPARGPPEERYSF
+1064 APARGPPEERYSF

-1091 RAEEM
+1091 RAEEL
-1096 ERAGEDAEQIR
+1096 ERAGTDAEQIR

-1132 PTGDLQGA
+1132 PTGNLRGA

-1278 IQHAIQRA
+1278 TQHAIQRA

-1324 NSVRDQEPEFFDA
+1324 NGIRDREPEFFDA
-1337 MIELE
+1337 MIALE

-1372 AAREAAEQRFGRE
+1372 AAREAAEQQFGRE
-1385 KVWGFITLLQHLK
+1385 KVWGFITLMQHLK
-1398 RAETDAGRSAYNL
+1398 RAETDAGRSAYDL
-1411 YRDTAGEIEAR
+1411 YRNTAGEIEAR
-1422 DAAARRSM
+1422 DAAARRTM
-1430 DREQRRNTRPNI
+1430 DQEQRRNTRPNL

-1452 DAFAN
+1452 DAFAS
-1457 AEGTDALKE
+1457 AEDTDALKE
-1466 QQMQVIQESNP
+1466 RQMQVIQENNP
-1477 AQDDYH
+1477 AEDDYH
-1483 TWIRSAEEIK
+1483 TWIRSVEEIK
-1493 TLQEAITD
+1493 TLQEALTD

-1577 YAPTGRARYSV
+1577 YAPAGRARYSV
-1588 EDAATEDNQ
+1588 EDELEDTNGRHLSQEQADFFQNSAA
-1597 GKELTKEQQEFFRGS
+1597 
-1612 QIRDRQGRLR
+1612 RDRQGRLM
-1622 EVYHGTN
+1622 VLYHQTEN
-1629 SGEFTVFDWSETQR
+1629 EFTVFDPLHRGAGSRDNGTP
-1643 TDGGWFGRG
+1643 FGIFMKSTPSDIGLR
-1652 FYFTFYQGEARMY
+1652 
-1665 GQRVLP
+1665 GQRQMELY
-1671 AYLNIKNPFVF
+1671 ANITSPLRAQNREDLTRQIERISPEYSGMMEEQRRLDDTYHEKFEEAKKALRDFMTGWREENPNAGRRDLYDVPEFNALYEAEDAV
-1682 DEQMFTIEGMKP
+1682 IEEWTKR
-1694 ETTEGSSVAF
+1694 AD
-1704 IINFAEKLPE
+1704 E
-1714 LAEGR
+1714 LAERAKG
-1719 TLEVVTGWDDEGYG
+1719 TLTQA
-1733 IVKNIPWSELRAE
+1733 LR
-1746 IEPILNNPTFTIQEV
+1746 
-1761 QDAYRG
+1761 
-1767 NYYQWF
+1767 
-1773 LKTGK
+1773 
-1778 GKYDYSQSRAYYETK
+1778 
-1793 EMAEKYRFDAA
+1793 
-1804 VDFLFNSIYYYADL
+1804 
-1818 HMAHYYIEDI
+1818 
-1828 GTEFTEALKTRGYDG
+1828 EAGYDG
-1843 VLQTRDGDEVVAFYP
+1843 VFIAEDAGSWGRRTDAYIALDPNQV
-1858 EQIKRVDNRQPTE
+1858 KNVDNRQPTE
-1871 NPDIRYS
+1871 NPDIRFS
-1878 VDEDQDAAEALLA
+1878 VDED
-1891 ATDDGSG
+1891 TD
-1898 EYSLSRAAL
+1898 R
-1907 RQDTNLQRRIQR
+1907 
-1919 AQAMTQ
+1919 
-1925 TDAFRRWFNGSKV
+1925 
-1938 QNTAGGP
+1938 
-1945 LLVFHGAGGR
+1945 
-1955 FTAFNTGGRPMWF
+1955 
-1968 TPNAAYAGSYA
+1968 
-1979 TQTGRLERAMPASQ
+1979 
-1993 IYTGGARMIPAYL
+1993 
-2006 HVENPADV
+2006 
-2014 GQVNTPFEAAA
+2014 
-2025 ADLAERTGIPEAE
+2025 
-2038 WRDTWN
+2038 
-2044 AVGQPAQTWEVIN
+2044 
-2057 TQEAASLLQEHGYDG
+2057 
-2072 IVAREGDTR
+2072 
-2081 TYAAFDPGQVKSA
+2081 
-2094 VANRGT
+2094 
-2100 FNRENPDIRFSVD
+2100 
-2113 EETDQEYNA
+2113 EYNT
-2122 LEKSEG
+2122 LTQRDD
-2128 VILGDQDETYTEG
+2128 VVLGDQDETYTEG
-2141 NTPVQFTYAIVP
+2141 NTPIQFTYAIVP
-2153 AEALVVSNDEYGS
+2153 AEALVVSNDEYGA
-2166 VNPAYPAELQPRDR
+2166 VNPAYPSELQPRDR
-2180 SRTASQVQIQEMSRN
+2180 SRTASQLQIQEMSRG

-2219 VIGGNARSQA
+2219 VIGGNARTQA

-2276 GRLAQELNAATTAAY
+2276 SRLAQELNAATTAAY

-2524 FGRDLENREMAAGS
+2524 FGRDLENRTMAAGG
-2538 GEQGVLQQGPDV
+2538 GEQSVLQQGPDA
-2550 GDPGRSRKEDTGN
+2550 GDPGRSRQEDIGN
-2563 DEGGEPEGLNLP
+2563 DEGGEPGGLSLP
-2575 EVEPEPDA
+2575 EVEPEPAA
-2583 EGTVEPEIQPALD
+2583 EGPTEPEIRPAQD

-2610 GEQTAGEPGDLYR
+2610 EGRQAGEPGDLYR
-2623 DEDMTDEQYNA
+2623 DESMTDEQYDY

-2646 QRQNLRLEDFATVDE
+2646 QRQNLRLEDFTTVDE
-2661 YTAALEQRAAQEK
+2661 YTAALEQRAEQEK
-2674 AERMKNVSKEDFTGT
+2674 AERMKNVSKENFTGT

-2805 DAFKPSRSIIL
+2805 DAFKPSRSIVL

-2840 IFDPVAANEAERIR
+2840 IFDPVAVNEAERIR

-2897 AGMEM
+2897 ASMEM
-2902 SEAIQNAAQNIRNGE
+2902 SEAIQNAAQNIKNGE

-3042 PYFLQRTSDITEYD
+3042 PYFLQRTSDITQYD
-3056 IATAYESYVDYM
+3056 IASAYESYVDYM

-3141 DYVDKL
+3141 EYVDKL

-3223 FAELGTK
+3223 YAELGTK
-3230 NTAQAIADI
+3230 NTVQAIADI

-3299 EIQAGKSEREAMK
+3299 EIQTGKSEQEAMK

-3369 ERSKGKTAAAAAL
+3369 ERTKGKTAAAAAL

-3455 ALDGDFNWGAAAED
+3455 DLEGDFNWSAAAED

-3509 AVATDGLLSME
+3509 AVANDGLLSVE

-3536 RQVSKTV
+3536 RQLSKTA
-3543 QGLSTVL
+3543 QGLETIL
-3550 QGGRYYGSGDGARL
+3550 RGGRYYGYGDEARM

-3569 GDFFDVVRAA
+3569 GDFFDVVRAL

-3617 RMELYRGI
+3617 GMELYRGI
-3625 QDYRGVNND
+3625 QDYRAASND
-3634 EGLSSLERGKQERD
+3634 EDLSSLERGKQERD
-3648 IIRAM
+3648 IIRALN
-3653 DLTDEQK
+3653 LTDEQK
-3660 LTLYRGLTGADSR
+3660 LDLYQGLNPTSTSR
-3673 AEKFQALM
+3673 VEKFQALM
-3681 DAGMTWDEV
+3681 DTGMTWDDV

-3712 TELARWADERYQEDQ
+3712 TELARWADENYQEEQ
-3727 AAAVKEQLAFFSII
+3727 AAAIKEQLAFFSII

-3755 LDTESAYNLTEIFA
+3755 LDAESAYNLTEIFA

>member
-161 VDQYTY
+161 VEQYTY

-183 LVEAAEKERNEART
+183 LAEAAEKERNEART
-197 VMTGI
+197 IMSGI

-226 RYSKALNDL
+226 RYSTALNDL

-274 TEVMAFTFNGSGD
+274 TEVMAYTFNGSGD

-299 EKYGLDQKAIDQ
+299 DKYGLDQKAIDQ

-340 EKKKQAVERMAA
+340 AKKKQAVERMAQ

-357 DRMAQFEQMQRDAE
+357 ERMAQFEQMQRDAE

-588 FEAMVD
+588 FEAMVA

-645 AYNRQQNQ
+645 VYNRQQNQ

-689 IQNKQAQGQQV
+689 IQEKQAQGQQV
-700 TAQELGELY
+700 TARELGELY

-717 QEQSRQE
+717 QEQSQQTE
-724 AQEPEGLS
+724 QEPEGLS
-732 LPTVESVLE
+732 LPTVESIQ
-741 ETERADPV
+741 ETAERAEPV
-749 TVQRGA
+749 TVQRGI
-755 IQSETTPEPAVSPL
+755 IQSETPQTPAASPL
-769 EAVRNGQ
+769 EAVRTGQ
-776 VQEPEAAPET
+776 VQEQAAAPEAAQ
-786 APGAQ
+786 GAQ
-791 RTPVADILNGGVTN
+791 GVPVADILNGGAIN
-805 GTEGTAQGAA
+805 GADGAVQGTA
-815 VQGTGAGVLGGDVGR
+815 VQGTGDGVPGGDVGR
-830 ISGTGTGGQT
+830 VSSAGAGEQT
-840 GGLEGSAGA
+840 GGLEGSTGA

-876 REMGLTSGTDART
+876 RDLGLTNGTEART

-899 EAMQATAQRFE
+899 EAMQETAQRFA

-925 STPAGPVRVNGAVQ
+925 ATPAGPVRVNGAVQ
-939 GSRVYI
+939 GNRVYI
-945 QADNMRWSIDQ
+945 QADNMRWTIDQ

-961 QFHIEAAAD
+961 QFHIEAAED
-970 PGLVEAVRDEII
+970 PGLVEAVREEIT
-982 SRFSEEQFSGIVETY
+982 SRFSEEQFLGIVETY

-1064 TPARGPPEERYSF
+1064 APARGPPEERYSF

-1082 NRADQEALA
+1082 NRADREALA

-1125 DSGMEYD
+1125 DSTMEYD
-1132 PTGDLQGA
+1132 PTGDLRGA

-1210 NATKNNPWGGTLAD
+1210 NATKNNPWGGALAD

-1324 NSVRDQEPEFFDA
+1324 NGIRDREPEFFDA
-1337 MIELE
+1337 MIALE

-1353 NWDTLEQIEEDP
+1353 NWDTLEQIEDDP

-1372 AAREAAEQRFGRE
+1372 AAREAAEQQFGRE
-1385 KVWGFITLLQHLK
+1385 KVWGFITLMQHLK
-1398 RAETDAGRSAYNL
+1398 RAETDAGRSVYDL
-1411 YRDTAGEIEAR
+1411 YRNTAGEIEAR
-1422 DAAARRSM
+1422 DAAARRTM
-1430 DREQRRNTRPNI
+1430 DQEQRRNTRPNL

-1466 QQMQVIQESNP
+1466 RQMQVIQENNP
-1477 AQDDYH
+1477 AEDDYH

-1493 TLQEAITD
+1493 TLQEAIMD

-1533 YPIEAGGFV
+1533 HPIEAGGFV

-1577 YAPTGRARYSV
+1577 YAPAGRARYSV
-1588 EDAATEDNQ
+1588 EDELEDTNGRHLSQEQADFFQNSAA
-1597 GKELTKEQQEFFRGS
+1597 
-1612 QIRDRQGRLR
+1612 RDRQGRLM
-1622 EVYHGTN
+1622 VLYHQTEN
-1629 SGEFTVFDWSETQR
+1629 EFTVFDPLHRGAGSRDNGTP
-1643 TDGGWFGRG
+1643 FGIFMKSTPSDIGLR
-1652 FYFTFYQGEARMY
+1652 
-1665 GQRVLP
+1665 GQRQMELY
-1671 AYLNIKNPFVF
+1671 ANITSPLRAQNREDLTRQIERISPEYSGMMEEQRRLDDTYHEKFEEAKKALRDFMTGWREENPNAGRRDLYDVPEFNALYEAEDAV
-1682 DEQMFTIEGMKP
+1682 IEEWTKR
-1694 ETTEGSSVAF
+1694 AD
-1704 IINFAEKLPE
+1704 E
-1714 LAEGR
+1714 LAERAKG
-1719 TLEVVTGWDDEGYG
+1719 TLTQA
-1733 IVKNIPWSELRAE
+1733 LR
-1746 IEPILNNPTFTIQEV
+1746 
-1761 QDAYRG
+1761 
-1767 NYYQWF
+1767 
-1773 LKTGK
+1773 
-1778 GKYDYSQSRAYYETK
+1778 
-1793 EMAEKYRFDAA
+1793 
-1804 VDFLFNSIYYYADL
+1804 
-1818 HMAHYYIEDI
+1818 
-1828 GTEFTEALKTRGYDG
+1828 EAGYDG
-1843 VLQTRDGDEVVAFYP
+1843 VFIAEDAGSWGRRTDAYIALDPNQV
-1858 EQIKRVDNRQPTE
+1858 KNVDNRQPTE

-1891 ATDDGSG
+1891 AADDGSG
-1898 EYSLSRAAL
+1898 EYSLSQAAL
-1907 RQDTNLQRRIQR
+1907 RQDTNLQQRIQR

-1925 TDAFRRWFNGSKV
+1925 TDAFRRWFDGSKIK
-1938 QNTAGGP
+1938 NTTGGP
-1945 LLVFHGAGGR
+1945 LLVFHGAGDR
-1955 FTAFNTGGRPMWF
+1955 FTAFDTGGKPMWF

-1979 TQTGRLERAMPASQ
+1979 TQTGRLERALPASQ
-1993 IYTGGARMIPAYL
+1993 IYTGSARMIPAYL
-2006 HVENPADV
+2006 HAENPADV
-2014 GQVNTPFEAAA
+2014 GQVNTQFEAAA

-2038 WRDTWN
+2038 WRDVWN
-2044 AVGQPAQTWEVIN
+2044 AAGQPAQTWEVIN
-2057 TQEAASLLQEHGYDG
+2057 TQEAANLLRKHGYDG

-2081 TYAAFDPGQVKSA
+2081 TYAVFDPGQVKSA

-2100 FNRENPDIRFSVD
+2100 FDRENPDIRFSVD
-2113 EETDQEYNA
+2113 EDTDQEYNA

-2128 VILGDQDETYTEG
+2128 VVLGDQDETYTEG

-2180 SRTASQVQIQEMSRN
+2180 SRAASQVQIQEMSRN

-2219 VIGGNARSQA
+2219 VIGGNARTQA

-2276 GRLAQELNAATTAAY
+2276 SRLARELNAATTAAY

-2524 FGRDLENREMAAGS
+2524 FGRDLENRTMAAGG
-2538 GEQGVLQQGPDV
+2538 GEQSVLQQGPDA
-2550 GDPGRSRKEDTGN
+2550 GDPGRSRQEDIGN
-2563 DEGGEPEGLNLP
+2563 DEGGEPGGLSLP
-2575 EVEPEPDA
+2575 EVEPEPEA
-2583 EGTVEPEIQPALD
+2583 EGPTEPEIQPAQD
-2596 YRERLREAIEQPTQ
+2596 YRERLREAIERPTQ
-2610 GEQTAGEPGDLYR
+2610 EEQQAGEPGDLYR
-2623 DEDMTDEQYNA
+2623 DESMTDEQYNY

-2661 YTAALEQRAAQEK
+2661 YTAALEQRAEQEK
-2674 AERMKNVSKEDFTGT
+2674 AERMKNVSKENFTGT

-2805 DAFKPSRSIIL
+2805 DAFKPSRSIVL

-2840 IFDPVAANEAERIR
+2840 IFDPVAVNEAERIR

-2897 AGMEM
+2897 ASMEM
-2902 SEAIQNAAQNIRNGE
+2902 SEAIQNAAQNIKNGE

-3042 PYFLQRTSDITEYD
+3042 PYFLQRTSDITQYD
-3056 IATAYESYVDYM
+3056 IASAYESYVDYM

-3141 DYVDKL
+3141 EYVDKL

-3223 FAELGTK
+3223 YAELGTK
-3230 NTAQAIADI
+3230 NTVQAIADI

-3299 EIQAGKSEREAMK
+3299 EIQAGKSEQEAMK

-3455 ALDGDFNWGAAAED
+3455 ALEGDFNWSAAAED

-3509 AVATDGLLSME
+3509 AVANDGLLSME

-3536 RQVSKTV
+3536 RQLSKTA
-3543 QGLSTVL
+3543 QGLETIL
-3550 QGGRYYGSGDGARL
+3550 RGGRYYGYGDEARM

-3569 GDFFDVVRAA
+3569 GDFFNVVQAL

-3617 RMELYRGI
+3617 GMELYRGI
-3625 QDYRGVNND
+3625 QDYRAASND
-3634 EGLSSLERGKQERD
+3634 EDLSSLERGKQERD
-3648 IIRAM
+3648 IIRALN
-3653 DLTDEQK
+3653 LTDEQK
-3660 LTLYRGLTGADSR
+3660 LDLYQGLNPTSTSR
-3673 AEKFQALM
+3673 VEKFQALM
-3681 DAGMTWDEV
+3681 DTGMTWDDV

-3712 TELARWADERYQEDQ
+3712 TELARWADERYREDQ

-3780 SNMQRYKAVV
+3780 TSMQRYKAVV
-3790 TSNLSDQEQ
+3790 TSGLSDQEQ
-3799 LSALGTLMGESE
+3799 LAALGTLMGESE
-3811 YAKVETGFEF
+3811 YAKVETGYEF

-3834 VAEIDENGST
+3834 VEEIDENGST
-3844 SQDEATRAISSIQG
+3844 SQDEATRAISSMQG
-3858 LTARERAVLW
+3858 LTVREKAVLW

-3876 ATNNPYDTATGQQVY
+3876 ATNNPFDTMTGQQVY
-3891 NALHAGDETETI
+3891 NALHAGDEEETV
-3903 ELPRLGQE
+3903 ELPRLGQTAGE
-3911 TEETELPTISLP
+3911 TDLPTISLP

>member
-1 MASDFLKNMA
+1 MASDFLKNAA

-16 KIDKEY
+16 KMDREY
-22 GSDAYG
+22 GPDAYG
-28 GSNWRQQQAAG
+28 GSNWRQQHSTG
-39 GGTTA
+39 GQTTA
-44 QAQQVS
+44 ARTQQTQQAQQTS

-61 KARERV
+61 KAGERV

-81 QFSVKPASSFAQI
+81 KFNTQPASSFAKV

-99 AFERYEQVAA
+99 AFERYEQVTAA
-109 ELTSGQEKLTTSR
+109 LTGGQERLTTAR
-122 AQLDTLRSAY
+122 TELDSLRSAY
-132 DADPTEANAT
+132 DANPTQANAN
-142 AYNRSLAQF
+142 AYNWRLAQF
-151 QADLEAYNDL
+151 QADLDAYNDL
-161 VDQYTY
+161 VEQYNY

-183 LVEAAEKERNEART
+183 LAEAAEKERNEART
-197 VMTGI
+197 IMSGI

-254 EDMSSLYN
+254 KAMSALYN
-262 EATMLQEDMDKV
+262 EATLLQEDMDKV
-274 TEVMAFTFNGSGD
+274 TAVMSYATTHSGD
-287 AAAVEEYKKYLA
+287 PAAVEEYKGYLA
-299 EKYGLDQKAIDQ
+299 DKYGLDQKAIDQ
-311 YAIAGAGGA
+311 YAIAGTGGA
-320 YTPRTDGG
+320 YVARTDGG
-328 YNNIYELYQELE
+328 YNNIYELWQELE
-340 EKKKQAVERMAA
+340 GKKNQLVERLAE

-357 DRMAQFEQMQRDAE
+357 DRMVQFEQMQRDAD
-371 EYEKSVQE
+371 EYAKNVQE
-379 WETWAKEHPI
+379 WETWAREHPVLASI
-389 LSSAETVLV
+389 DTVLV
-398 SPFQGIDY
+398 SPFQGVDY

-413 IGTSDPSNLQ
+413 IGTSDTGNLE

-436 NFVSTVRGT
+436 NYVSTVRGT
-445 VSKEIEENTDWE
+445 VSKEIEESTDWE

-464 SFLYQTGMSVADSAV
+464 SFLYQTGMSIADSAV

-575 IITDAAIMGDKSN
+575 ILTDAAIMGDKSN
-588 FEAMVD
+588 FAELVE

-605 AKKQALLDSIGQV
+605 AKRQALLDSIGQV

-631 MGGVVNTMNYAGDA
+631 MGGTVNAFNYAGSA
-645 AYNRQQNQ
+645 VANRQQSRQNQ
-653 AAGEQFQQMG
+653 RAGEQFQQMG

-675 ASDPSTRSYQLAQQ
+675 ESDPSTRSYQLAQE
-689 IQNKQAQGQQV
+689 IQNKQTQGQPV

-717 QEQSRQE
+717 QEQARQE
-724 AQEPEGLS
+724 TQEPEGLS
-732 LPTVESVLE
+732 LPTVESIQ
-741 ETERADPV
+741 ETAAPAEPV

-755 IQSETTPEPAVSPL
+755 VQAETPAPAARTL
-769 EAVRNGQ
+769 ETARTGQ
-776 VQEPEAAPET
+776 VQEPAAAPET
-786 APGAQ
+786 AQGAQ
-791 RTPVADILNGGVTN
+791 RTPVADILNGGITN
-805 GTEGTAQGAA
+805 GTAETAAPAA
-815 VQGTGAGVLGGDVGR
+815 AAQRAGDGVPGGDVGR
-830 ISGTGTGGQT
+830 VPGVGTGEPTGGM
-840 GGLEGSAGA
+840 GGGAGA

-876 REMGLTSGTDART
+876 RDLGLTNGTDART
-889 VKPVPQQAYD
+889 VKPIPQQAYD
-899 EAMQATAQRFE
+899 AAMQSTAQRFA
-910 QAGYTVT
+910 QVGYNVT

-925 STPAGPVRVNGAVQ
+925 ATPAGPVRVNGAVQ
-939 GSRVYI
+939 GSQVYI
-945 QADNMRWSIDQ
+945 QADNMRWTIDQ

-961 QFHIEAAAD
+961 QFHIEAAED
-970 PGLVEAVRDEII
+970 PGLVQAIQEEIT
-982 SRFSEEQFSGIVETY
+982 SRFSEEQFTGVVETY

-1006 IPENATDAEIDA
+1006 IPENASEDVVEA

-1045 TQAVRDVVDQRSAG
+1045 TQTVRDVVERRGGG
-1059 RREET
+1059 RPTET
-1064 TPARGPPEERYSF
+1064 APTRGPPQERYSF

-1107 QETGWFRG
+1107 RETGWFRG
-1115 ADGLWRFEID
+1115 MDGLWRFEID
-1125 DSGMEYD
+1125 DSAMEYD

-1140 RSRRW
+1140 KSRRW

-1166 DMVRAYNRAEIAGDT
+1166 NMVRAYNRAEIAGDT
-1181 AEQQRLYDELTATE
+1181 AEQQRLYDELTSTE
-1195 FGFQFETYVDALQRA
+1195 FGFMFETYVDALQRA
-1210 NATKNNPWGGTLAD
+1210 NATRNNPWGGTLAD

-1233 NYPQLRDVGLEFRKL
+1233 NYPQLRDVRLEFR
-1248 PEGTRG
+1248 PMPGNTRG
-1254 EFDGDTVTLDESLL
+1254 EFDGDTVTLNETLL
-1268 TEPEDVLIHE
+1268 TEPEDVLVHE

-1292 ASPEYWSRQLQNG
+1292 ASPEYWQARQQGENRIG
-1305 YDGRTENVRREAA
+1305 TYDRRIQ
-1318 RLRDEY
+1318 L
-1324 NSVRDQEPEFFDA
+1324 
-1337 MIELE
+1337 LE
-1342 EMTPDVPRGAV
+1342 ERVEATLASVPEDVAEQFREYAALERTDPDAAMQLAQELSDGPYSDAFNNYFLDAWSLEDLRRSNYARGAF
-1353 NWDTLEQIEEDP
+1353 D
-1365 IEWQQYD
+1365 
-1372 AAREAAEQRFGRE
+1372 
-1385 KVWGFITLLQHLK
+1385 
-1398 RAETDAGRSAYNL
+1398 L
-1411 YRDTAGEIEAR
+1411 YENTAGEIEAR
-1422 DAAARRSM
+1422 DAASRR
-1430 DREQRRNTRPNI
+1430 RWNRHVRRDVPPTGAN
-1442 GNEDTVFSDA
+1442 DLTVFSDA
-1452 DAFAN
+1452 DDFSS
-1457 AEGTDALKE
+1457 AEADTDTLKE
-1466 QQMQVIQESNP
+1466 RQMQVIQESNP
-1477 AQDDYH
+1477 APDEYH

-1493 TLQEAITD
+1493 TFREAMQD
-1501 PEWAEYDEFNP
+1501 PEWAEYDEYNP
-1512 DYSRAMAEEALE
+1512 DYTRAMAEEALE
-1524 SGEIEVFSS
+1524 RGEIEVFSS

-1554 DGRVY
+1554 DGQIF
-1559 SRRVPVTDVAW
+1559 SRRVPLTDVAW

-1577 YAPTGRARYSV
+1577 YAPAGRARYSV
-1588 EDAATEDNQ
+1588 EDELEDTNGRHLSQEQADFFQNSAA
-1597 GKELTKEQQEFFRGS
+1597 
-1612 QIRDRQGRLR
+1612 RDRQGRLM
-1622 EVYHGTN
+1622 VLYHQTEN
-1629 SGEFTVFDWSETQR
+1629 EFTVFDPLHRGAGSRDNGTP
-1643 TDGGWFGRG
+1643 FGIFMKSTPSDIGLR
-1652 FYFTFYQGEARMY
+1652 
-1665 GQRVLP
+1665 GQRQMELY
-1671 AYLNIKNPFVF
+1671 ANITSPLRAQNREDLTRQIERISPDYSGMMEEQRRLDDTYHEKFEEAKKALRDFMTKWREENPNAGRRDLYDVPEFNTLYEAEDAV
-1682 DEQMFTIEGMKP
+1682 IEEWTKR
-1694 ETTEGSSVAF
+1694 AD
-1704 IINFAEKLPE
+1704 E
-1714 LAEGR
+1714 LAERAKG
-1719 TLEVVTGWDDEGYG
+1719 TLTQA
-1733 IVKNIPWSELRAE
+1733 LR
-1746 IEPILNNPTFTIQEV
+1746 
-1761 QDAYRG
+1761 
-1767 NYYQWF
+1767 
-1773 LKTGK
+1773 
-1778 GKYDYSQSRAYYETK
+1778 
-1793 EMAEKYRFDAA
+1793 
-1804 VDFLFNSIYYYADL
+1804 
-1818 HMAHYYIEDI
+1818 
-1828 GTEFTEALKTRGYDG
+1828 EAGYDG
-1843 VLQTRDGDEVVAFYP
+1843 VFIAEDAGSWGRRTDAYIALDPNQV
-1858 EQIKRVDNRQPTE
+1858 KNVDNRQPTE

-1878 VDEDQDAAEALLA
+1878 VDEDQDTAEALLA

-1898 EYSLSRAAL
+1898 EYGLSQAAL
-1907 RQDTNLQRRIQR
+1907 RQDTNLQRRIKR

-1925 TDAFRRWFNGSKV
+1925 TETFRRWFAGSRI

-1955 FTAFNTGGRPMWF
+1955 FTAFDAGGRPVWF
-1968 TPNAAYAGSYA
+1968 TPNAAYAGTYA
-1979 TQTGRLERAMPASQ
+1979 TGTGRLERALPASQ
-1993 IYTGGARMIPAYL
+1993 IYTGGTRLIHAYL
-2006 HVENPADV
+2006 HAENPADV
-2014 GQVNTPFEAAA
+2014 GQVNTSFNEAA

-2038 WRDTWN
+2038 WR
-2044 AVGQPAQTWEVIN
+2044 AVWDEAGQPEQMWEVIN
-2057 TQEAASLLQEHGYDG
+2057 TPAAAGLLRRNGYDG
-2072 IVAREGDTR
+2072 IMAREGDTR
-2081 TYAAFDPGQVKSA
+2081 TYAVFEPGQVKSA

-2100 FNRENPDIRFSVD
+2100 FDRENPDIRFSVD
-2113 EETDQEYNA
+2113 EETEQEYNA
-2122 LEKSEG
+2122 LTQRG
-2128 VILGDQDETYTEG
+2128 DVVLGDQDETYTEG
-2141 NTPVQFTYAIVP
+2141 NAPIRFTYAIVP
-2153 AEALVVSNDEYGS
+2153 AEALVVSNDEYGA

-2180 SRTASQVQIQEMSRN
+2180 SRTASQLQIQEMSRG

-2219 VIGGNARSQA
+2219 VIGGNARTQA

-2241 YEQFVRERGKRYG
+2241 YERFVRERGRRYG
-2254 LDTSSLP
+2254 LDTSNLP
-2261 QHPVLVRMARNVQDW
+2261 QRPVLVRVAQEVQDW
-2276 GRLAQELNAATTAAY
+2276 PRLAQELNAATTAAY

-2323 NKAFINQFIQQVVPA
+2323 NRAFINQFIQQVVPA
-2338 ADRGG
+2338 SDRGG

-2361 AVFARAYGDPALL
+2361 AVFARAYGNPQLL

-2402 RTAIEEGTAYNVPVV
+2402 RAAIEAGTVYDVPVV
-2417 DGIINAVNIYTQAK
+2417 DGILGAVQIYTDAK

-2470 IRTMLNNLYDQVQEY
+2470 IRTMLNSLYDQVQEY

-2496 EEHGLQETLE
+2496 EIHDLRETLE
-2506 RAISRYESE
+2506 RAIARYEDA

-2524 FGRDLENREMAAGS
+2524 FGRDQGNREVAADG
-2538 GEQGVLQQGPDV
+2538 GEQGGLQPGSDA
-2550 GDPGRSRKEDTGN
+2550 GDPGQGRQADAGG
-2563 DEGGEPEGLNLP
+2563 DEGGEPEGLSLP
-2575 EVEPEPDA
+2575 EVEPEPAA
-2583 EGTVEPEIQPALD
+2583 EPAPEPEIPPAPD
-2596 YRERLREAIEQPTQ
+2596 YRERLREAIEQTGQEERP
-2610 GEQTAGEPGDLYR
+2610 AGEPGDLYR
-2623 DEDMTDEQYNA
+2623 DEEMTDEQYEY
-2634 LNERWRENQQRR
+2634 LNERWRESQERR
-2646 QRQNLRLEDFATVDE
+2646 QRQTIRREDFDTVDE

-2674 AERMKNVSKEDFTGT
+2674 TERMKNISKEDFTGT

-2706 DFIPSLIE
+2706 EFIPSLIE

-2746 AAGIYSQEDIPSTM
+2746 AAGVYSQEDIPSTM
-2760 NAEKVMELADYY
+2760 NADKVMELADYY

-2783 RQQRADINKA
+2783 RQQRTDINKA

-2805 DAFKPSRSIIL
+2805 DAFKPSRSIVL

-2840 IFDPVAANEAERIR
+2840 IFDPVAVNEAERIR

-2864 AFEDSAGKTT
+2864 AFKDSAGKVM

-2902 SEAIQNAAQNIRNGE
+2902 SSAIQNAAENIKNGA
-2917 DAGDAAKEFS
+2917 DPTDAATEFS

-2954 DNVKVENAVAKYKSM
+2954 DNVKVENAVKKYTDL
-2969 FDQFYD
+2969 FNQFYE

-3056 IATAYESYVDYM
+3056 IATAFESYVDYM

-3110 STDDKAA
+3110 NTDDKAA
-3117 FLRDHDVISKTSAMT
+3117 FLRDHDVISPTSAMT

-3154 TKYSEFV
+3154 TKYSELV

-3183 YSSGRTILNLGNKL
+3183 YSSGRTVLNLGNKL

-3223 FAELGTK
+3223 FAELGTR

-3274 STMFKPAEF
+3274 TALFKPAEF

-3293 RGKYLQ
+3293 RGRYLQ
-3299 EIQAGKSEREAMK
+3299 EIRAGKSEREAMK

-3327 GSRPLTFEAKNPV
+3327 GSRPLAFEAKNPV

-3369 ERSKGKTAAAAAL
+3369 ERTRGKAAAAGAL

-3439 GWEKLTGE
+3439 GWERLTGE

-3455 ALDGDFNWGAAAED
+3455 VLGGDFDWAAAAED
-3469 FAYNASNDIPYLRNV
+3469 LSYNVSNDIPYLRNV

-3509 AVATDGLLSME
+3509 AIANDGLLSME

-3536 RQVSKTV
+3536 RQATKTA
-3543 QGLSTVL
+3543 QGLTTIL
-3550 QGGRYYGSGDGARL
+3550 RGGRYRGYGDGARL

-3569 GDFFDVVRAA
+3569 GDFFDVVRAL

-3600 SAAQTKLYED
+3600 SAAQTRLYND
-3610 LVAAGAD
+3610 LVSAGAD
-3617 RMELYRGI
+3617 GMELYRGI
-3625 QDYRGVNND
+3625 QDYRAVNGD
-3634 EGLSSLERGKQERD
+3634 EALSSLEKGKQERD
-3648 IIRAM
+3648 IIRALN
-3653 DLTDEQK
+3653 LTDEQK
-3660 LTLYRGLTGADSR
+3660 LTLYQGLTGADSR

-3681 DAGMTWDEV
+3681 GTGMTWDEV
-3690 MDAYDRYAELDADED
+3690 MDAYDRYAELDADET
-3705 MKATDKA
+3705 MRATEKA
-3712 TELARWADERYQEDQ
+3712 TELARWADEWYQEDQ
-3727 AAAVKEQLAFFSII
+3727 AAAIKEQLAFFSII

-3747 YAALTEAG
+3747 YAALTGAG
-3755 LDTESAYNLTEIFA
+3755 LDVESAYHLTEIFA
-3769 GLEPEEGSDTV
+3769 GLEPEKGADTV
-3780 SNMQRYKAVV
+3780 SNMQRYQAVV
-3790 TSNLSDQEQ
+3790 TSGLSDQEQ
-3799 LSALGTLMGESE
+3799 LTALGTLMGESE
-3811 YAKVETGFEF
+3811 YAKVQTGYEF
-3821 GVTPAMYVQAREN
+3821 GVTPAQYIQAREN
-3834 VAEIDENGST
+3834 VARIDENGNT
-3844 SQDEATRAISSIQG
+3844 SQEEATRAISAIQG
-3858 LTARERAVLW
+3858 LTLQERAVLW
-3868 QLQNKSWK
+3868 QLQNRSWK
-3876 ATNNPYDTATGQQVY
+3876 ATNNPYDTITGQQVY
-3891 NALHAGDETETI
+3891 NALHAGDEEETI
-3903 ELPRLGQE
+3903 ELPRLGQTAE
-3911 TEETELPTISLP
+3911 GADLPTISLP

>member
-161 VDQYTY
+161 VEQYTY

-183 LVEAAEKERNEART
+183 LAEAAEKERNEART
-197 VMTGI
+197 IMSGI
-202 QRYGTEDQRAE
+202 RRYGTEDQRAE

-226 RYSKALNDL
+226 RYSTALNDL

-274 TEVMAFTFNGSGD
+274 TEVMAYTFNGSGD

-299 EKYGLDQKAIDQ
+299 DKYGLDQKAIDQ

-340 EKKKQAVERMAA
+340 AKKKQAVERMAQ

-357 DRMAQFEQMQRDAE
+357 ERMAQFEQMQRDAE

-540 LLSVHSVSSMKDLL
+540 LLSVHSVSSVKDLL

-575 IITDAAIMGDKSN
+575 IITDAAIMGDKSD
-588 FEAMVD
+588 FEALVA

-618 AWAGAGGALSGAA
+618 AWAGAGGALSGMA

-645 AYNRQQNQ
+645 VYNRQQNQ

-732 LPTVESVLE
+732 LPTVESIQ
-741 ETERADPV
+741 ETAERAEPV
-749 TVQRGA
+749 TVQRGT
-755 IQSETTPEPAVSPL
+755 IQSETPQTPAASPL
-769 EAVRNGQ
+769 EAVRTGQ
-776 VQEPEAAPET
+776 VREQAAAPE
-786 APGAQ
+786 AEQGAQ
-791 RTPVADILNGGVTN
+791 RVPVADILNGGAIN
-805 GTEGTAQGAA
+805 GADGAAQGAA
-815 VQGTGAGVLGGDVGR
+815 VQGTGDGVPGGDVGR
-830 ISGTGTGGQT
+830 VSSAGAGEQT
-840 GGLEGSAGA
+840 GGLEGSTGA

-925 STPAGPVRVNGAVQ
+925 ATPAGPVRVNGAVQ

-945 QADNMRWSIDQ
+945 QADNMRWTIDQ

-1045 TQAVRDVVDQRSAG
+1045 TQAVRDVVDRRGTG
-1059 RREET
+1059 RQTET
-1064 TPARGPPEERYSF
+1064 APARGPPEERYSF

-1091 RAEEM
+1091 RAEEL
-1096 ERAGEDAEQIR
+1096 ERAGTDAEQIR

-1125 DSGMEYD
+1125 DSTMEYD
-1132 PTGDLQGA
+1132 PTGDLRGA

-1210 NATKNNPWGGTLAD
+1210 NATKNNPWGGALAD

-1233 NYPQLRDVGLEFRKL
+1233 NYPQLRDMGLEFRKL

-1324 NSVRDQEPEFFDA
+1324 NGIRDREPEFFDA
-1337 MIELE
+1337 MIALE

-1372 AAREAAEQRFGRE
+1372 AAREAAEQQFGRE
-1385 KVWGFITLLQHLK
+1385 KVWGFITLMQHLK
-1398 RAETDAGRSAYNL
+1398 RAETDAGRSAYDL
-1411 YRDTAGEIEAR
+1411 YRNTAGEIEAR
-1422 DAAARRSM
+1422 DAAARRTM
-1430 DREQRRNTRPNI
+1430 DQEQRRNTRPNL

-1457 AEGTDALKE
+1457 AEDTDALKE
-1466 QQMQVIQESNP
+1466 RQMQVIQENNP
-1477 AQDDYH
+1477 AEDDYH
-1483 TWIRSAEEIK
+1483 TWIRSADEIK

-1533 YPIEAGGFV
+1533 HPIEAGGFV

-1577 YAPTGRARYSV
+1577 YAPAGRARYSV
-1588 EDAATEDNQ
+1588 EDELEDTNGRHLSQEQADFFQNSAA
-1597 GKELTKEQQEFFRGS
+1597 
-1612 QIRDRQGRLR
+1612 RDRQGRLM
-1622 EVYHGTN
+1622 VLYHQTEN
-1629 SGEFTVFDWSETQR
+1629 EFTVFDPLHRGAGSRDNGTP
-1643 TDGGWFGRG
+1643 FGIFMKSTPSDIGLR
-1652 FYFTFYQGEARMY
+1652 
-1665 GQRVLP
+1665 GQRQMELY
-1671 AYLNIKNPFVF
+1671 ANITSPLRAQNREDLTRQIERISPEYSGMMEEQRRLDDTYHEKFEEAKKTLRDFMTGWREENPNAGRRDLYDVPEFNALYEAEDAV
-1682 DEQMFTIEGMKP
+1682 IEEWTKR
-1694 ETTEGSSVAF
+1694 AD
-1704 IINFAEKLPE
+1704 E
-1714 LAEGR
+1714 LAERAKG
-1719 TLEVVTGWDDEGYG
+1719 TLTQA
-1733 IVKNIPWSELRAE
+1733 LR
-1746 IEPILNNPTFTIQEV
+1746 
-1761 QDAYRG
+1761 
-1767 NYYQWF
+1767 
-1773 LKTGK
+1773 
-1778 GKYDYSQSRAYYETK
+1778 
-1793 EMAEKYRFDAA
+1793 
-1804 VDFLFNSIYYYADL
+1804 
-1818 HMAHYYIEDI
+1818 
-1828 GTEFTEALKTRGYDG
+1828 EAGYDG
-1843 VLQTRDGDEVVAFYP
+1843 VFIAEDAGSWGRRTDAYIALDPNQV
-1858 EQIKRVDNRQPTE
+1858 KNVDNRQPTE

-1891 ATDDGSG
+1891 AADDGSG
-1898 EYSLSRAAL
+1898 EYSLSQAAL
-1907 RQDTNLQRRIQR
+1907 RQDTNLQQRIQR

-1925 TDAFRRWFNGSKV
+1925 TDAFRRWFDGSKIK
-1938 QNTAGGP
+1938 NTTGGP
-1945 LLVFHGAGGR
+1945 LLVFHGAGDR
-1955 FTAFNTGGRPMWF
+1955 FTAFDTGGKPMWF

-1979 TQTGRLERAMPASQ
+1979 TQTGRLERALPASQ
-1993 IYTGGARMIPAYL
+1993 IYTGSARMIPAYL
-2006 HVENPADV
+2006 HAENPADV
-2014 GQVNTPFEAAA
+2014 GQVNTQFEAAA

-2038 WRDTWN
+2038 WRDVWN
-2044 AVGQPAQTWEVIN
+2044 AAGQPAQTWEVIN
-2057 TQEAASLLQEHGYDG
+2057 TQEAANLLRKHGYDG

-2081 TYAAFDPGQVKSA
+2081 TYAVFDPGQVKSA

-2100 FNRENPDIRFSVD
+2100 FDRENPDIRFSVD

-2128 VILGDQDETYTEG
+2128 VVLGDQDETYTEG

-2153 AEALVVSNDEYGS
+2153 AERLVVSNDEYGS

-2180 SRTASQVQIQEMSRN
+2180 SRAASQVQIQEMSRN

-2219 VIGGNARSQA
+2219 VIGGNARTQA

-2276 GRLAQELNAATTAAY
+2276 SRLAQELNAATTAAY

-2524 FGRDLENREMAAGS
+2524 FGRDLENRTMAAGG
-2538 GEQGVLQQGPDV
+2538 GEQSVLQQGPDA
-2550 GDPGRSRKEDTGN
+2550 GDPGGSRQEDIGN
-2563 DEGGEPEGLNLP
+2563 DEGGEPEGLSLP
-2575 EVEPEPDA
+2575 EVEPGPAA
-2583 EGTVEPEIQPALD
+2583 EGPTEPEIQPAQD
-2596 YRERLREAIEQPTQ
+2596 YRERLREAIERPAQEEQP
-2610 GEQTAGEPGDLYR
+2610 AGEPGDLYR
-2623 DEDMTDEQYNA
+2623 DESMTDEQYNY

-2646 QRQNLRLEDFATVDE
+2646 QRKNLRLEDFATVDE

-3042 PYFLQRTSDITEYD
+3042 PYFLQRTSDITQYD
-3056 IATAYESYVDYM
+3056 IASAYESYVDYM

-3223 FAELGTK
+3223 YAELGTK
-3230 NTAQAIADI
+3230 NTVQAIADI

-3299 EIQAGKSEREAMK
+3299 EIQAGKSEQEAMK

-3455 ALDGDFNWGAAAED
+3455 ALEGDFNWSAAAED

-3494 LPLPDLYGAGEGIVN
+3494 LPLPDLYGAGEGIAN
-3509 AVATDGLLSME
+3509 AVATDGLLSVE
-3520 TLAALGAAAAE
+3520 TLTALGAAAAE

-3536 RQVSKTV
+3536 RQLSKTA
-3543 QGLSTVL
+3543 QGLETIL
-3550 QGGRYYGSGDGARL
+3550 RGGRYYGYGDEARM

-3569 GDFFDVVRAA
+3569 GDFFDVVRAL

-3600 SAAQTKLYED
+3600 SVNQTRLYQE
-3610 LVAAGAD
+3610 LVEGGGD
-3617 RMELYRGI
+3617 REELYRAFL
-3625 QDYRGVNND
+3625 DYRAIDGD
-3634 EGLSSLERGKQERD
+3634 DTLSSLEKGKQERD
-3648 IIRAM
+3648 IIRALN
-3653 DLTDEQK
+3653 LTDEQK
-3660 LTLYRGLTGADSR
+3660 LDLYRGMTGAESR
-3673 AEKFQALM
+3673 VEKFQALM
-3681 DAGMTWDEV
+3681 DTGMTWDDV
-3690 MDAYDRYAELDADED
+3690 MDAYDRYAELDADEE

-3712 TELARWADERYQEDQ
+3712 TELARWADERYREDQ

-3780 SNMQRYKAVV
+3780 SDMQRYKAVV
-3790 TSNLSDQEQ
+3790 TSDLSDQDQ
-3799 LSALGTLMGESE
+3799 LAALGTLMGESE
-3811 YAKVETGFEF
+3811 YAKVETGYEF

-3834 VAEIDENGST
+3834 VAELDENGNT
-3844 SQDEATRAISSIQG
+3844 SQDEATQAISSIQG
-3858 LTARERAVLW
+3858 LTVREKAVLW

-3876 ATNNPYDTATGQQVY
+3876 ATNNPFDTMTGQQVY
-3891 NALHAGDETETI
+3891 NALHAGDEEETV
-3903 ELPRLGQE
+3903 ELPRLGQTAGE
-3911 TEETELPTISLP
+3911 TDLPTISLP

>member
-161 VDQYTY
+161 VEQYTY

-183 LVEAAEKERNEART
+183 LAEAAEKERNEART
-197 VMTGI
+197 IMSGI

-226 RYSKALNDL
+226 RYSTALNDL

-274 TEVMAFTFNGSGD
+274 TEVMAYTFNGSGD

-299 EKYGLDQKAIDQ
+299 DKYGLDQKAIDQ

-340 EKKKQAVERMAA
+340 AKKKQAVERMAQ

-357 DRMAQFEQMQRDAE
+357 ERMAQFEQMQRDAE

-755 IQSETTPEPAVSPL
+755 IQSETTPAPTVSPL

-1324 NSVRDQEPEFFDA
+1324 NGIRDREPEFFDA
-1337 MIELE
+1337 MIAME

-1372 AAREAAEQRFGRE
+1372 AAREAAEQQFGRE
-1385 KVWGFITLLQHLK
+1385 KVWGFITLMQHLK
-1398 RAETDAGRSAYNL
+1398 RAETDAGRSAYDL
-1411 YRDTAGEIEAR
+1411 YRNTAGEIEAR
-1422 DAAARRSM
+1422 DAAARRTM
-1430 DREQRRNTRPNI
+1430 DQEQRRNTRPNL

-1466 QQMQVIQESNP
+1466 RQMQVIQENNP
-1477 AQDDYH
+1477 AEDDYH

-1493 TLQEAITD
+1493 TLQEAIMD

-1524 SGEIEVFSS
+1524 SGEIEVFGSH
-1533 YPIEAGGFV
+1533 PIEAGGFV

-1577 YAPTGRARYSV
+1577 YAPAGRARYSV
-1588 EDAATEDNQ
+1588 EDELEDTNGRHLSQEQADFFQNSAA
-1597 GKELTKEQQEFFRGS
+1597 
-1612 QIRDRQGRLR
+1612 RDRQGRLM
-1622 EVYHGTN
+1622 VLYHQTEN
-1629 SGEFTVFDWSETQR
+1629 EFTVFDPLHRGAGSRDNGTP
-1643 TDGGWFGRG
+1643 FGIFMKSTPSDIGLR
-1652 FYFTFYQGEARMY
+1652 
-1665 GQRVLP
+1665 GQRQMELY
-1671 AYLNIKNPFVF
+1671 ANITSPLRAQNREDLTRQIERISPEYSGMMEEQRRLDDTYHEKFEEAKKALRDFMTGWREENPNAGRRDLYDVPEFNALYEAEDAV
-1682 DEQMFTIEGMKP
+1682 IEEWTKR
-1694 ETTEGSSVAF
+1694 AD
-1704 IINFAEKLPE
+1704 E
-1714 LAEGR
+1714 LAERAKG
-1719 TLEVVTGWDDEGYG
+1719 TLTQA
-1733 IVKNIPWSELRAE
+1733 LR
-1746 IEPILNNPTFTIQEV
+1746 
-1761 QDAYRG
+1761 
-1767 NYYQWF
+1767 
-1773 LKTGK
+1773 
-1778 GKYDYSQSRAYYETK
+1778 
-1793 EMAEKYRFDAA
+1793 
-1804 VDFLFNSIYYYADL
+1804 
-1818 HMAHYYIEDI
+1818 
-1828 GTEFTEALKTRGYDG
+1828 EAGYDG
-1843 VLQTRDGDEVVAFYP
+1843 VFIAEDAGSWGRRTDAYIALDPNQV
-1858 EQIKRVDNRQPTE
+1858 KNVDNRQPTDA
-1871 NPDIRYS
+1871 PDIRYS

-1891 ATDDGSG
+1891 AADDGSG
-1898 EYSLSRAAL
+1898 EYSLSQAAL
-1907 RQDTNLQRRIQR
+1907 RQDTNLQQRIQR

-1925 TDAFRRWFNGSKV
+1925 TDAFRRWFDGSKIK
-1938 QNTAGGP
+1938 NTAGGP
-1945 LLVFHGAGGR
+1945 LLVFHGAGDR
-1955 FTAFNTGGRPMWF
+1955 FTAFNAGGKPMWF

-1979 TQTGRLERAMPASQ
+1979 TQTGRLERALPASQ
-1993 IYTGGARMIPAYL
+1993 IYTGSARMIPAYL
-2006 HVENPADV
+2006 HAENPADV
-2014 GQVNTPFEAAA
+2014 GQVNTQFEAA

-2038 WRDTWN
+2038 WRDAWN
-2044 AVGQPAQTWEVIN
+2044 AAGRPAQTWEVIN
-2057 TQEAASLLQEHGYDG
+2057 TQEAANLLRKHGYDG

-2081 TYAAFDPGQVKSA
+2081 TYAVFDPGQVKSA

-2100 FNRENPDIRFSVD
+2100 FDRENPDIRFSVD
-2113 EETDQEYNA
+2113 EETDREYNA

-2128 VILGDQDETYTEG
+2128 VVLGDQDETYTEG

-2180 SRTASQVQIQEMSRN
+2180 SRAASQVQIQEMSRN

-2219 VIGGNARSQA
+2219 VIGGNARTQA

-2276 GRLAQELNAATTAAY
+2276 SRLAQELNAATTAAY

-2524 FGRDLENREMAAGS
+2524 FGRDLENRTMAAGS

-2550 GDPGRSRKEDTGN
+2550 GDPGRSRQEDTGN
-2563 DEGGEPEGLNLP
+2563 DEGGEPEGLSLP
-2575 EVEPEPDA
+2575 EVEQEPAA
-2583 EGTVEPEIQPALD
+2583 EGPAEPEIRQAQD

-2610 GEQTAGEPGDLYR
+2610 EGQQAGEPGDLYR
-2623 DEDMTDEQYNA
+2623 DESMTDEQYNY

-2805 DAFKPSRSIIL
+2805 DAFKPSRSIVL

-2840 IFDPVAANEAERIR
+2840 IFDPVAVNEAERIR

-2902 SEAIQNAAQNIRNGE
+2902 SEAIQNAAQNIKNGE

-3042 PYFLQRTSDITEYD
+3042 PYFLQRTSDITQYD
-3056 IATAYESYVDYM
+3056 IASAYESYVDYM

-3141 DYVDKL
+3141 EYVDKL

-3154 TKYSEFV
+3154 TKYSELV

-3223 FAELGTK
+3223 YAELGTK
-3230 NTAQAIADI
+3230 NTVQAIADI

-3299 EIQAGKSEREAMK
+3299 EIQAGKSEQEAMK

-3455 ALDGDFNWGAAAED
+3455 ALEGDFNWSAAAED

-3509 AVATDGLLSME
+3509 AVANDGLLSME

-3536 RQVSKTV
+3536 RQLSKTA
-3543 QGLSTVL
+3543 QGLETIL
-3550 QGGRYYGSGDGARL
+3550 RGGRYYGYGDEARM
-3564 QYPVE
+3564 QYQVE
-3569 GDFFDVVRAA
+3569 GDFFNVVQAL

-3617 RMELYRGI
+3617 GMELYRGI
-3625 QDYRGVNND
+3625 QDYRAASND
-3634 EGLSSLERGKQERD
+3634 EDLSSLERGKQERD
-3648 IIRAM
+3648 IIRALN
-3653 DLTDEQK
+3653 LTDEQK
-3660 LTLYRGLTGADSR
+3660 LDLYQGLNPTSTSR
-3673 AEKFQALM
+3673 VEKFQALM
-3681 DAGMTWDEV
+3681 DTGMTWDDV

-3712 TELARWADERYQEDQ
+3712 TELARWADERYREDQ

-3780 SNMQRYKAVV
+3780 TSMQRYKAVV
-3790 TSNLSDQEQ
+3790 TSGLSDQEQ
-3799 LSALGTLMGESE
+3799 LAALGTLMGESE
-3811 YAKVETGFEF
+3811 YAKVETGYEF

-3834 VAEIDENGST
+3834 VEEIDENGST
-3844 SQDEATRAISSIQG
+3844 SQDEATRAISSMQG
-3858 LTARERAVLW
+3858 LTVREKAVLW

-3876 ATNNPYDTATGQQVY
+3876 ATNNPFDTMTGQQVY
-3891 NALHAGDETETI
+3891 NALHAGDEEETV
-3903 ELPRLGQE
+3903 ELPRLGQTAGE
-3911 TEETELPTISLP
+3911 TDIPTISLP

>member
-161 VDQYTY
+161 VEQYTY

-183 LVEAAEKERNEART
+183 LAEAAEKERNEART
-197 VMTGI
+197 IMSGI
-202 QRYGTEDQRAE
+202 RRYGTEDQRAE

-226 RYSKALNDL
+226 RYSTALNDL

-274 TEVMAFTFNGSGD
+274 TEVMAYTFNGSGD

-299 EKYGLDQKAIDQ
+299 DKYGLDQKAIDQ

-340 EKKKQAVERMAA
+340 AKKKQAVERMAQ

-357 DRMAQFEQMQRDAE
+357 ERMAQFEQMQRDAE

-540 LLSVHSVSSMKDLL
+540 LLSVHSVSSVKDLL

-575 IITDAAIMGDKSN
+575 IITDAAIMGDKSD
-588 FEAMVD
+588 FEALVA

-618 AWAGAGGALSGAA
+618 AWAGAGGALSGMA

-645 AYNRQQNQ
+645 VYNRQQNQ

-732 LPTVESVLE
+732 LPTVESIQ
-741 ETERADPV
+741 ETAERAEPV
-749 TVQRGA
+749 TVQRGT
-755 IQSETTPEPAVSPL
+755 IQSETPQTPAASPL
-769 EAVRNGQ
+769 EAVRTGQ
-776 VQEPEAAPET
+776 VREQAAAPE
-786 APGAQ
+786 AEQGAQ
-791 RTPVADILNGGVTN
+791 RVPVADILNGGAIN
-805 GTEGTAQGAA
+805 GADGAAQGAA
-815 VQGTGAGVLGGDVGR
+815 VQGTGDGVPGGDVGR
-830 ISGTGTGGQT
+830 VSSAGAGEQT
-840 GGLEGSAGA
+840 GGLEGSTGA

-925 STPAGPVRVNGAVQ
+925 ATPAGPVRVNGAVQ

-945 QADNMRWSIDQ
+945 QADNMRWTIDQ

-1045 TQAVRDVVDQRSAG
+1045 TQAVRDVVDRRGTG
-1059 RREET
+1059 RQTET
-1064 TPARGPPEERYSF
+1064 APARGPPEERYSF

-1091 RAEEM
+1091 RAEEL
-1096 ERAGEDAEQIR
+1096 ERAGTDAEQIR

-1125 DSGMEYD
+1125 DSTMEYD
-1132 PTGDLQGA
+1132 PTGDLRGA

-1210 NATKNNPWGGTLAD
+1210 NATKNNPWGGALAD

-1324 NSVRDQEPEFFDA
+1324 NGIRDREPEFFDA
-1337 MIELE
+1337 MIALE

-1372 AAREAAEQRFGRE
+1372 AAREAAEQQFGRE
-1385 KVWGFITLLQHLK
+1385 KVWGFITLMQHLK
-1398 RAETDAGRSAYNL
+1398 RAETDAGRSAYDL
-1411 YRDTAGEIEAR
+1411 YRNTAGEIEAR
-1422 DAAARRSM
+1422 DAAARRTM
-1430 DREQRRNTRPNI
+1430 DQEQRRNTRPNL

-1457 AEGTDALKE
+1457 AEDTDALKE
-1466 QQMQVIQESNP
+1466 RQMQVIQENNP
-1477 AQDDYH
+1477 AEDDYH
-1483 TWIRSAEEIK
+1483 TWIRSADEIK

-1533 YPIEAGGFV
+1533 HPIEAGGFV

-1577 YAPTGRARYSV
+1577 YAPAGRARYSV
-1588 EDAATEDNQ
+1588 EDELEDTNGRHLSQEQADFFQNSAA
-1597 GKELTKEQQEFFRGS
+1597 
-1612 QIRDRQGRLR
+1612 RDRQGRLM
-1622 EVYHGTN
+1622 VLYHQTEN
-1629 SGEFTVFDWSETQR
+1629 EFTVFDPLHRGAGSRDNGTP
-1643 TDGGWFGRG
+1643 FGIFMKSTPSDIGLR
-1652 FYFTFYQGEARMY
+1652 
-1665 GQRVLP
+1665 GQRQMELY
-1671 AYLNIKNPFVF
+1671 ANITSPLRAQNREDLTRQIERISPEYSGMMEEQRRLDDTYHEKFEEAKKALRDFMTGWREENPNAGRRDLYDVPEFNALYEAEDAV
-1682 DEQMFTIEGMKP
+1682 IEEWTKR
-1694 ETTEGSSVAF
+1694 AD
-1704 IINFAEKLPE
+1704 E
-1714 LAEGR
+1714 LAERAKG
-1719 TLEVVTGWDDEGYG
+1719 TLTQA
-1733 IVKNIPWSELRAE
+1733 LR
-1746 IEPILNNPTFTIQEV
+1746 
-1761 QDAYRG
+1761 
-1767 NYYQWF
+1767 
-1773 LKTGK
+1773 
-1778 GKYDYSQSRAYYETK
+1778 
-1793 EMAEKYRFDAA
+1793 
-1804 VDFLFNSIYYYADL
+1804 
-1818 HMAHYYIEDI
+1818 
-1828 GTEFTEALKTRGYDG
+1828 EAGYDG
-1843 VLQTRDGDEVVAFYP
+1843 VFIAEDAGSWGRRTDAYIALDPNQV
-1858 EQIKRVDNRQPTE
+1858 KNVDNRQPTE

-1891 ATDDGSG
+1891 AADDGSG
-1898 EYSLSRAAL
+1898 EYSLSQAAL
-1907 RQDTNLQRRIQR
+1907 RQDTNLQQRIQR

-1925 TDAFRRWFNGSKV
+1925 TDAFRRWFDGSKIK
-1938 QNTAGGP
+1938 NTTGGP
-1945 LLVFHGAGGR
+1945 LLVFHGAGDR
-1955 FTAFNTGGRPMWF
+1955 FTAFDTGGKPMWF

-1979 TQTGRLERAMPASQ
+1979 TQTGRLERALPASQ
-1993 IYTGGARMIPAYL
+1993 IYTGSARMIPAYL
-2006 HVENPADV
+2006 HAENPADV
-2014 GQVNTPFEAAA
+2014 GQVNTQFEAAA

-2038 WRDTWN
+2038 WRDVWN
-2044 AVGQPAQTWEVIN
+2044 AAGQPAQTWEVIN
-2057 TQEAASLLQEHGYDG
+2057 TQEAANLLRKHGYDG

-2081 TYAAFDPGQVKSA
+2081 TYAVFDPGQVKSA

-2100 FNRENPDIRFSVD
+2100 FDRENPDIRFSVD

-2128 VILGDQDETYTEG
+2128 VVLGDQDETYTEG

-2153 AEALVVSNDEYGS
+2153 AERLVVSNDEYGS

-2180 SRTASQVQIQEMSRN
+2180 SRAASQVQIQEMSRN

-2219 VIGGNARSQA
+2219 VIGGNARTQA

-2276 GRLAQELNAATTAAY
+2276 SRLAQELNAATTAAY

-2524 FGRDLENREMAAGS
+2524 FGRDLENRTMAAGG
-2538 GEQGVLQQGPDV
+2538 GEQSVLQQGPDA
-2550 GDPGRSRKEDTGN
+2550 GDPGGSRQEDIGN
-2563 DEGGEPEGLNLP
+2563 DEGGEPEGLSLP
-2575 EVEPEPDA
+2575 EVEPGPAA
-2583 EGTVEPEIQPALD
+2583 EGPTEPEIQPAQD
-2596 YRERLREAIEQPTQ
+2596 YRERLREAIERPAQEEQP
-2610 GEQTAGEPGDLYR
+2610 AGEPGDLYR
-2623 DEDMTDEQYNA
+2623 DESMTDEQYNY

-2646 QRQNLRLEDFATVDE
+2646 QRKNLRLEDFATVDE

-2805 DAFKPSRSIIL
+2805 DAFKPSRSIVL

-2840 IFDPVAANEAERIR
+2840 IFDPVAVNEAERIR

-2864 AFEDSAGKTT
+2864 AFEVSAGKTT

-2897 AGMEM
+2897 ASMEM
-2902 SEAIQNAAQNIRNGE
+2902 SEAIQNAAQNIKNGE

-2927 LDREQRRLAEKYSRW
+2927 LDREQRRMAEKYSRW

-3042 PYFLQRTSDITEYD
+3042 PYFLQRTSDITQYD
-3056 IATAYESYVDYM
+3056 IASAYESYVDYM

-3141 DYVDKL
+3141 EYVDKL

-3223 FAELGTK
+3223 YAELGTK
-3230 NTAQAIADI
+3230 NTVQAIADI

-3299 EIQAGKSEREAMK
+3299 EIQAGKSEQEAMK

-3455 ALDGDFNWGAAAED
+3455 ALEGDFNWSAAAED

-3509 AVATDGLLSME
+3509 AVANDGLLSME

-3536 RQVSKTV
+3536 RQLSKTA
-3543 QGLSTVL
+3543 QGLETIL
-3550 QGGRYYGSGDGARL
+3550 RGGRYYGYGDEARM

-3569 GDFFDVVRAA
+3569 GDFFNVVQAL

-3625 QDYRGVNND
+3625 QDYRATNND

-3648 IIRAM
+3648 IIRALN
-3653 DLTDEQK
+3653 LTDEQK
-3660 LTLYRGLTGADSR
+3660 LDLYRGLNPTSTSR
-3673 AEKFQALM
+3673 VEKFQALM
-3681 DAGMTWDEV
+3681 DTGMTWDDV

-3712 TELARWADERYQEDQ
+3712 TELARWADERYREDQ

-3755 LDTESAYNLTEIFA
+3755 LDTESAYNLTEIFT

-3780 SNMQRYKAVV
+3780 TSMQRYKAVV
-3790 TSNLSDQEQ
+3790 TSGLSDQEQ
-3799 LSALGTLMGESE
+3799 LAALGTLMGESE
-3811 YAKVETGFEF
+3811 YAKVETGYEF

-3834 VAEIDENGST
+3834 VEEIDENGST
-3844 SQDEATRAISSIQG
+3844 SQDEATRAISSMQG
-3858 LTARERAVLW
+3858 LTVREKAVLW

-3876 ATNNPYDTATGQQVY
+3876 ATNNPFDTMTGQQVY
-3891 NALHAGDETETI
+3891 NALHAGDEEETV
-3903 ELPRLGQE
+3903 ELPRLGQTAGE
-3911 TEETELPTISLP
+3911 TDLPTISLP

>member
-22 GSDAYG
+22 GSDTYG

-161 VDQYTY
+161 VEQYTY

-183 LVEAAEKERNEART
+183 LAEAAEKERNEART
-197 VMTGI
+197 IMSGI

-226 RYSKALNDL
+226 RYSTALNDL

-299 EKYGLDQKAIDQ
+299 DKYGLDQKAIDQ

-371 EYEKSVQE
+371 EYAKSVQE

-588 FEAMVD
+588 FEAMVA

-645 AYNRQQNQ
+645 VYNRQQNQ
-653 AAGEQFQQMG
+653 AAGERFQQMG

-689 IQNKQAQGQQV
+689 IQEKQAQGQQV
-700 TAQELGELY
+700 TARELGELY

-717 QEQSRQE
+717 QEQSQQTE
-724 AQEPEGLS
+724 QEPEGLS
-732 LPTVESVLE
+732 LPTVESIQE
-741 ETERADPV
+741 TTERQEPV
-749 TVQRGA
+749 TVQRGT
-755 IQSETTPEPAVSPL
+755 IQSETQQTPAASPL
-769 EAVRNGQ
+769 EAVRTGQ
-776 VQEPEAAPET
+776 VQEQAAAPEAAQ
-786 APGAQ
+786 GAQ
-791 RTPVADILNGGVTN
+791 RVPVADILNGGAIN
-805 GTEGTAQGAA
+805 GADGAVQGTA
-815 VQGTGAGVLGGDVGR
+815 VQGTGDGVPGGDVGR
-830 ISGTGTGGQT
+830 VSSAGAGEQT
-840 GGLEGSAGA
+840 GGLEGSTGA

-876 REMGLTSGTDART
+876 RDLGLTNGTEART

-899 EAMQATAQRFE
+899 EAMQETAQRFA

-925 STPAGPVRVNGAVQ
+925 ATPAGPVRVNGAVQ
-939 GSRVYI
+939 GNRVYI
-945 QADNMRWSIDQ
+945 QADNMRWTIDQ

-961 QFHIEAAAD
+961 QFHIEAAED
-970 PGLVEAVRDEII
+970 PGLVEAVREEIT
-982 SRFSEEQFSGIVETY
+982 SRFSEEQFLGIVETY

-1064 TPARGPPEERYSF
+1064 APARGPPEERYSF

-1082 NRADQEALA
+1082 NRADREALA
-1091 RAEEM
+1091 KAEEM

-1125 DSGMEYD
+1125 DSIMEYD
-1132 PTGDLQGA
+1132 PTGDLRGA

-1210 NATKNNPWGGTLAD
+1210 NATKNNPWGGALAD

-1324 NSVRDQEPEFFDA
+1324 NGIRDREPEFFDA
-1337 MIELE
+1337 MIALE

-1372 AAREAAEQRFGRE
+1372 AAREAAEQQFGRE
-1385 KVWGFITLLQHLK
+1385 KVWGFITLMQHLK
-1398 RAETDAGRSAYNL
+1398 RAETDAGRSAYDL
-1411 YRDTAGEIEAR
+1411 YRNTAGEIEAR
-1422 DAAARRSM
+1422 DAAARRTM
-1430 DREQRRNTRPNI
+1430 DQEQRRNTRPNL

-1466 QQMQVIQESNP
+1466 RQMQVIQENNP
-1477 AQDDYH
+1477 AEDDYH

-1493 TLQEAITD
+1493 TLQEAIMD

-1533 YPIEAGGFV
+1533 HPIEAGGFV

-1577 YAPTGRARYSV
+1577 YAPAGRARYSV
-1588 EDAATEDNQ
+1588 EDELEDTNGRHLSQEQADFFQNSAA
-1597 GKELTKEQQEFFRGS
+1597 
-1612 QIRDRQGRLR
+1612 RDRQGRLM
-1622 EVYHGTN
+1622 VLYHQTEN
-1629 SGEFTVFDWSETQR
+1629 EFTVFDPLHRGAGSRDNGTP
-1643 TDGGWFGRG
+1643 FGIFMKSTPSDIGLR
-1652 FYFTFYQGEARMY
+1652 
-1665 GQRVLP
+1665 GQRQMELY
-1671 AYLNIKNPFVF
+1671 ANITSPLRAQNREDLTRQIERISPEYSGMMEEQRRLDDTYHEKFEEAKKALRDFMTGWREENPNAGRRDLYDVPEFNALYEAEDAV
-1682 DEQMFTIEGMKP
+1682 IEEWTKR
-1694 ETTEGSSVAF
+1694 AD
-1704 IINFAEKLPE
+1704 E
-1714 LAEGR
+1714 LAERAKG
-1719 TLEVVTGWDDEGYG
+1719 TLTQA
-1733 IVKNIPWSELRAE
+1733 LR
-1746 IEPILNNPTFTIQEV
+1746 
-1761 QDAYRG
+1761 
-1767 NYYQWF
+1767 
-1773 LKTGK
+1773 
-1778 GKYDYSQSRAYYETK
+1778 
-1793 EMAEKYRFDAA
+1793 
-1804 VDFLFNSIYYYADL
+1804 
-1818 HMAHYYIEDI
+1818 
-1828 GTEFTEALKTRGYDG
+1828 EAGYDG
-1843 VLQTRDGDEVVAFYP
+1843 VFIAEDAGSWGRRTDAYIALDPNQV
-1858 EQIKRVDNRQPTE
+1858 KNVDNRQPTE

-1891 ATDDGSG
+1891 AADDGSG
-1898 EYSLSRAAL
+1898 EYSLSQAAL
-1907 RQDTNLQRRIQR
+1907 RQDTNLQQRIQR

-1925 TDAFRRWFNGSKV
+1925 TDAFRRWFDGSKIK
-1938 QNTAGGP
+1938 NTTGGP
-1945 LLVFHGAGGR
+1945 LLVFHGAGDR
-1955 FTAFNTGGRPMWF
+1955 FTAFDTGGKPMWF

-1979 TQTGRLERAMPASQ
+1979 TQTGRLERALPASQ
-1993 IYTGGARMIPAYL
+1993 IYTGSARMIPAYL
-2006 HVENPADV
+2006 HAENPADV
-2014 GQVNTPFEAAA
+2014 GQVNTQFEAAA

-2038 WRDTWN
+2038 WRDVWN
-2044 AVGQPAQTWEVIN
+2044 AAGQPAQTWEVIN
-2057 TQEAASLLQEHGYDG
+2057 TQEAANLLRKHGYDG

-2081 TYAAFDPGQVKSA
+2081 TYAVFDPGQVKSA

-2100 FNRENPDIRFSVD
+2100 FDRENPDIRFSVD

-2128 VILGDQDETYTEG
+2128 VVLGDQDETYTEG

-2153 AEALVVSNDEYGS
+2153 AERLVVSNDEYGS

-2180 SRTASQVQIQEMSRN
+2180 SRAASQVQIQEMSRN

-2219 VIGGNARSQA
+2219 VIGGNARTQA

-2276 GRLAQELNAATTAAY
+2276 SRLAQELNAATTAAY

-2524 FGRDLENREMAAGS
+2524 FGRDLENREMAAGG
-2538 GEQGVLQQGPDV
+2538 GEQSVLQQGPDA
-2550 GDPGRSRKEDTGN
+2550 GDPGRSRQEDIGN
-2563 DEGGEPEGLNLP
+2563 DEGGEPGGLSLP
-2575 EVEPEPDA
+2575 EVEPEPAA
-2583 EGTVEPEIQPALD
+2583 EGPTEPEIRPAQD

-2610 GEQTAGEPGDLYR
+2610 EGRQAGEPGDLYR
-2623 DEDMTDEQYNA
+2623 DESMTDEQYDY

-2646 QRQNLRLEDFATVDE
+2646 QRQNLRLEDFTTVDE
-2661 YTAALEQRAAQEK
+2661 YTAALEQRAEKEK
-2674 AERMKNVSKEDFTGT
+2674 AERMKNISKEDFTGT

-2840 IFDPVAANEAERIR
+2840 IFDPVAVNEAERIR

-2897 AGMEM
+2897 ASMEM

-3056 IATAYESYVDYM
+3056 IASAYESYVDYM

-3141 DYVDKL
+3141 EYVDKL

-3223 FAELGTK
+3223 YAELGTK
-3230 NTAQAIADI
+3230 NTVQAIADI

-3283 MDGFVSTVAV
+3283 ADGFVSTVAV

-3299 EIQAGKSEREAMK
+3299 EIQAGKSEQEAMK

-3455 ALDGDFNWGAAAED
+3455 ALEGDFNWSAAAED

-3509 AVATDGLLSME
+3509 AVANDGLLSME

-3536 RQVSKTV
+3536 RQLSKTA
-3543 QGLSTVL
+3543 QGLETIL
-3550 QGGRYYGSGDGARL
+3550 RGGRYYGYGDEARM

-3569 GDFFDVVRAA
+3569 GDFFDVVRAL

-3625 QDYRGVNND
+3625 QDYRAASND
-3634 EGLSSLERGKQERD
+3634 EDLSSLERGKQERD
-3648 IIRAM
+3648 IIRALN
-3653 DLTDEQK
+3653 LTDEQK
-3660 LTLYRGLTGADSR
+3660 LDLYQGLNPTSTSR
-3673 AEKFQALM
+3673 VEKFQALM
-3681 DAGMTWDEV
+3681 DTGMTWDDV

-3712 TELARWADERYQEDQ
+3712 TELARWADERYREDQ

-3780 SNMQRYKAVV
+3780 TSMQRYKAVV
-3790 TSNLSDQEQ
+3790 TSGLSDQEK
-3799 LSALGTLMGESE
+3799 LAALGTLMGESE
-3811 YAKVETGFEF
+3811 YAKVETGYEF

-3834 VAEIDENGST
+3834 VEEIDENGST
-3844 SQDEATRAISSIQG
+3844 SQDEATRAISSMQG
-3858 LTARERAVLW
+3858 LTVREKAVLW

-3876 ATNNPYDTATGQQVY
+3876 ATNNPFDTMTGQQVY
-3891 NALHAGDETETI
+3891 NALHAGDEEETV
-3903 ELPRLGQE
+3903 ELPRLGQTAGE
-3911 TEETELPTISLP
+3911 TDLPTISLP

>member
-16 KIDKEY
+16 KIDREY
-22 GSDAYG
+22 GADAYG
-28 GSNWRQQQAAG
+28 GSNWRQQHSTG
-39 GGTTA
+39 GGAKTT
-44 QAQQVS
+44 QTQQTG

-67 DAEYGPDAYGGSNY
+67 DAEYGADAYGGSNY
-81 QFSVKPASSFAQI
+81 QFNTRPASSFAKV

-99 AFERYEQVAA
+99 AFERYEQVTEA
-109 ELTSGQEKLTTSR
+109 LTGGQERLTTSR
-122 AQLDTLRSAY
+122 ETLDSLRSAY
-132 DADPTEANAT
+132 DADPTQANAD
-142 AYNRSLAQF
+142 AYNRHLAQF
-151 QADLEAYNDL
+151 QADLDAYNDL
-161 VDQYTY
+161 VEQYNY

-174 QERVDELTP
+174 QERVDELKP
-183 LVEAAEKERNEART
+183 MAEAAEKQKNEAQTILSGVRRGGT
-197 VMTGI
+197 QS
-202 QRYGTEDQRAE
+202 QRDE
-213 WSAKLEAAEADYE
+213 WTAKLEAAEADYE
-226 RYSKALNDL
+226 RYSTALDNL

-254 EDMSSLYN
+254 EGMTALYN
-262 EATMLQEDMDKV
+262 EATLLQEDMDKV
-274 TEVMAFTFNGSGD
+274 SAVMAYTATRSGD
-287 AAAVEEYKKYLA
+287 AAEVEEYKAYLA
-299 EKYGLDQKAIDQ
+299 DKYGLDQKAIDQ
-311 YAIAGAGGA
+311 YAIAGGGGA
-320 YTPRTDGG
+320 YVPRTDGG
-328 YNNIYELYQELE
+328 YNNIYELWQELE
-340 EKKKQAVERMAA
+340 GKKNQLVERLAE

-357 DRMAQFEQMQRDAE
+357 DRMVQFEQMQRDAE
-371 EYEKSVQE
+371 EYERNLQE
-379 WETWAKEHPI
+379 WETWAREHPI
-389 LSSAETVLV
+389 LASVDTVLV

-406 LKTMVGG
+406 LKVMAGG
-413 IGTSDPSNLQ
+413 IGTSDTGNPE

-436 NFVSTVRGT
+436 NYVSTVRNT
-445 VSKEIEENTDWE
+445 VSKEIKENTDWE
-457 LFGQNVA
+457 LFGQNMA
-464 SFLYQTGMSVADSAV
+464 SFLYQTGMSVADSAT
-479 QVGAATALGVPTA
+479 QVAAFGSAATWL
-492 ATFFMGASAAS
+492 MGASAAA
-503 NQAKDV
+503 NQAKNV
-509 IERGGTNEQA
+509 IERGGTNRQA
-519 FWGGLAAG
+519 FWGGLTAG

-540 LLSVHSVSSMKDLL
+540 LLSTRSVNSMKDLL
-554 KETVKQAGVEASEE
+554 KETVQQAGVEASEE

-575 IITDAAIMGDKSN
+575 ILTDAVIMEDSSN
-588 FEAMVD
+588 FAQAVA
-594 QYEMQGLSEDE
+594 QYEMQGLDEDE
-605 AKKQALLDSIGQV
+605 AKRQALLDSIAQV
-618 AWAGAGGALSGAA
+618 AWAGAGGALSGGI
-631 MGGVVNTMNYAGDA
+631 MGGTVNAFNYAGGTIA
-645 AYNRQQNQ
+645 NRQQNQ
-653 AAGEQFQQMG
+653 QAGEQFQQMG

-689 IQNKQAQGQQV
+689 IQNKQAQGQPV
-700 TAQELGELY
+700 TARELGELY

-717 QEQSRQE
+717 QEQAQQE
-724 AQEPEGLS
+724 TGGEEAEGLS
-732 LPTVESVLE
+732 LPTLE
-741 ETERADPV
+741 ETQEAVRRSEPAA
-749 TVQRGA
+749 VQRGT
-755 IQSETTPEPAVSPL
+755 IQTETPEAPVSPVQPL
-769 EAVRNGQ
+769 QRAA
-776 VQEPEAAPET
+776 VQEPAPAPET
-786 APGAQ
+786 AQGTQQAA
-791 RTPVADILNGGVTN
+791 VADILNGGITN
-805 GTEGTAQGAA
+805 GAAETAAQGAA
-815 VQGTGAGVLGGDVGR
+815 APGAGDGVPGGDVGR
-830 ISGTGTGGQT
+830 VPSVGTGEPAGGMGGGTGT
-840 GGLEGSAGA
+840 

-876 REMGLTSGTDART
+876 RDLGLVNGTDART

-899 EAMQATAQRFE
+899 EAMQSTAQRFS
-910 QAGYTVT
+910 QAGYNVT

-925 STPAGPVRVNGAVQ
+925 ATPAGPVRVNGAVQ
-939 GSRVYI
+939 GSQVYI

-970 PGLVEAVRDEII
+970 PGLVQAVQEEIT
-982 SRFSEEQFSGIVETY
+982 SRFSEEQFAGIVETY

-1006 IPENATDAEIDA
+1006 IPENASEDVVEA

-1032 AGKNAFSAGSTEY
+1032 AGKNAFAAGSTEY
-1045 TQAVRDVVDQRSAG
+1045 TQAVRDVVE
-1059 RREET
+1059 RRGGSRPAET
-1064 TPARGPPEERYSF
+1064 APTRGPPQERYSF

-1082 NRADQEALA
+1082 NQADREALA

-1096 ERAGEDAEQIR
+1096 EHSGADAEQIR
-1107 QETGWFRG
+1107 RETGWFRG
-1115 ADGLWRFEID
+1115 IDGLWRFEID
-1125 DSGMEYD
+1125 DSTMEYD
-1132 PTGDLQGA
+1132 PTGDLRGA

-1166 DMVRAYNRAEIAGDT
+1166 NMVRAYNRAEIAGDT
-1181 AEQQRLYDELTATE
+1181 AEQQRLYDELTSTE
-1195 FGFQFETYVDALQRA
+1195 FGFMFETYVDALQRA
-1210 NATKNNPWGGTLAD
+1210 NATRDNPWGGTLAD

-1233 NYPQLRDVGLEFRKL
+1233 NYPQLRDVRLEFR
-1248 PEGTRG
+1248 PMPGNTRG
-1254 EFDGDTVTLDESLL
+1254 EFDGDTVTLNETLL
-1268 TEPEDVLIHE
+1268 TEPEDVLVHE

-1398 RAETDAGRSAYNL
+1398 RAETDAGRSAYDL
-1411 YRDTAGEIEAR
+1411 YRNTAGEIEAR

-1430 DREQRRNTRPNI
+1430 DREQRRNTRPNL

-1452 DAFAN
+1452 DAFASAEADAEYMDAVERN
-1457 AEGTDALKE
+1457 DTEAAQRMVSEAAKSAGYNMKLYHGTAGEPFYVFRQGAEGIHFGTIEQASKRVEAAESRYKYKGETYTADEIRNNLDMYPDAARKGIIDEIISTFPVDFTEGEMLAATE
-1466 QQMQVIQESNP
+1466 LVYGEGEISDSELLYYIN
-1477 AQDDYH
+1477 
-1483 TWIRSAEEIK
+1483 RAE
-1493 TLQEAITD
+1493 QEANATKYRLTNQEMGKD
-1501 PEWAEYDEFNP
+1501 AN
-1512 DYSRAMAEEALE
+1512 
-1524 SGEIEVFSS
+1524 
-1533 YPIEAGGFV
+1533 
-1542 TPSRME
+1542 
-1548 AESYAG
+1548 
-1554 DGRVY
+1554 GRVIAAY
-1559 SRRVPVTDVAW
+1559 VKAEHPLVFNVDIGEWTSPNLASVL
-1570 IDPTQGQ
+1570 IDKINGTETEVYDGDAEKWVKYNPQEITGIELSEKDLPTLEKIQNQNGFEKIAEFLLGKGVDSIQ
-1577 YAPTGRARYSV
+1577 YLNTYEGTKDKNSYILLTPEQVKSADPITYDDAGNVIPLSERFNRGTPDIRYSV
-1588 EDAATEDNQ
+1588 EDELEDTQGRHLSQEQADFFQNSAA
-1597 GKELTKEQQEFFRGS
+1597 
-1612 QIRDRQGRLR
+1612 RDRQGRLL
-1622 EVYHGTN
+1622 VLYHQTEN
-1629 SGEFTVFDWSETQR
+1629 EFTIFDPRHRGAGSRDNGTP
-1643 TDGGWFGRG
+1643 FGIFMKSTSSDIGLR
-1652 FYFTFYQGEARMY
+1652 
-1665 GQRVLP
+1665 GQRQMELY
-1671 AYLNIKNPFVF
+1671 ANITSPLRAQNREDLTRQIERISPEYSDMMEEQRRLDDTYHEKFKEAKKALRDFMTGWREKNPNAGRRDLYDVPEFNALYEAEDAV
-1682 DEQMFTIEGMKP
+1682 IEEWTKR
-1694 ETTEGSSVAF
+1694 AD
-1704 IINFAEKLPE
+1704 E
-1714 LAEGR
+1714 LAER
-1719 TLEVVTGWDDEGYG
+1719 AKG
-1733 IVKNIPWSELRAE
+1733 ILTQALR
-1746 IEPILNNPTFTIQEV
+1746 
-1761 QDAYRG
+1761 
-1767 NYYQWF
+1767 
-1773 LKTGK
+1773 
-1778 GKYDYSQSRAYYETK
+1778 
-1793 EMAEKYRFDAA
+1793 
-1804 VDFLFNSIYYYADL
+1804 
-1818 HMAHYYIEDI
+1818 
-1828 GTEFTEALKTRGYDG
+1828 EAGYDG
-1843 VLQTRDGDEVVAFYP
+1843 VFIAEDAGSWGRRTDAYIALDPNQV
-1858 EQIKRVDNRQPTE
+1858 KNVDNRQPTE
-1871 NPDIRYS
+1871 NPDIRFS
-1878 VDEDQDAAEALLA
+1878 VDED
-1891 ATDDGSG
+1891 TD
-1898 EYSLSRAAL
+1898 R
-1907 RQDTNLQRRIQR
+1907 
-1919 AQAMTQ
+1919 
-1925 TDAFRRWFNGSKV
+1925 
-1938 QNTAGGP
+1938 
-1945 LLVFHGAGGR
+1945 
-1955 FTAFNTGGRPMWF
+1955 
-1968 TPNAAYAGSYA
+1968 
-1979 TQTGRLERAMPASQ
+1979 
-1993 IYTGGARMIPAYL
+1993 
-2006 HVENPADV
+2006 
-2014 GQVNTPFEAAA
+2014 
-2025 ADLAERTGIPEAE
+2025 
-2038 WRDTWN
+2038 
-2044 AVGQPAQTWEVIN
+2044 
-2057 TQEAASLLQEHGYDG
+2057 
-2072 IVAREGDTR
+2072 
-2081 TYAAFDPGQVKSA
+2081 
-2094 VANRGT
+2094 
-2100 FNRENPDIRFSVD
+2100 
-2113 EETDQEYNA
+2113 EYNTIT
-2122 LEKSEG
+2122 KRDD
-2128 VILGDQDETYTEG
+2128 VVLGDQDETYTEG

-2180 SRTASQVQIQEMSRN
+2180 SRAASQVQIQEMSRN

-2219 VIGGNARSQA
+2219 VIGGNARTQA
-2229 IIAAYNSGRAAE
+2229 IIAAHNSGRAAE

-2276 GRLAQELNAATTAAY
+2276 SRLAQELNAATTAAY

-2361 AVFARAYGDPALL
+2361 AVFARAYGNPQLL

-2402 RTAIEEGTAYNVPVV
+2402 RAAIEAGTVYDVPVV
-2417 DGIINAVNIYTQAK
+2417 DGILGAVQIYTDAK

-2470 IRTMLNNLYDQVQEY
+2470 IRTMLNSLYDQVQEY

-2496 EEHGLQETLE
+2496 ETHDLRETLE
-2506 RAISRYESE
+2506 RAIARYEDA

-2524 FGRDLENREMAAGS
+2524 FGRDQGNREVAADG
-2538 GEQGVLQQGPDV
+2538 GEQGGLQPGSDA
-2550 GDPGRSRKEDTGN
+2550 GDPGQGRQADAGG
-2563 DEGGEPEGLNLP
+2563 DEGGEPEGLSLP
-2575 EVEPEPDA
+2575 EVEPEPAA
-2583 EGTVEPEIQPALD
+2583 EPAPEPEIPPAPD
-2596 YRERLREAIEQPTQ
+2596 YRERLREAIEQTGQEERP
-2610 GEQTAGEPGDLYR
+2610 AGEPGDLYR
-2623 DEDMTDEQYNA
+2623 DEEMTDEQYEY
-2634 LNERWRENQQRR
+2634 LNERWRESQERR
-2646 QRQNLRLEDFATVDE
+2646 QRQTIRREDFDTVDE

-2674 AERMKNVSKEDFTGT
+2674 AERMKNISKEDFTGT

-2706 DFIPSLIE
+2706 EFIPSLIE

-2746 AAGIYSQEDIPSTM
+2746 AAGVYSQEDIPSTM
-2760 NAEKVMELADYY
+2760 NADKVMELADYY

-2783 RQQRADINKA
+2783 RQQRTDINKA

-2805 DAFKPSRSIIL
+2805 DAFKPSRSIVL

-2840 IFDPVAANEAERIR
+2840 IFDPVAVNEAERIR

-2902 SEAIQNAAQNIRNGE
+2902 SSAIQNAAENIKNGA
-2917 DAGDAAKEFS
+2917 DPTDAATEFS

-2954 DNVKVENAVAKYKSM
+2954 DNVKVENAVKKYTDL
-2969 FDQFYD
+2969 FNQFYE

-3042 PYFLQRTSDITEYD
+3042 PYFLQRTSDITQYD
-3056 IATAYESYVDYM
+3056 IATAFESYVDYM

-3110 STDDKAA
+3110 NTDEKAA
-3117 FLRDHDVISKTSAMT
+3117 FLRDHDVISPTSAMT

-3141 DYVDKL
+3141 DYVDQL

-3154 TKYSEFV
+3154 TKYSELV

-3183 YSSGRTILNLGNKL
+3183 YSSGRTVLNLGNKL

-3223 FAELGTK
+3223 FAELGAR

-3253 DFLTGKKG
+3253 DFLTGKRG

-3274 STMFKPAEF
+3274 STLFKPAEF
-3283 MDGFVSTVAV
+3283 MDGFVSTLAV
-3293 RGKYLQ
+3293 RGRYLQ
-3299 EIQAGKSEREAMK
+3299 EIREGKSEREAMK

-3327 GSRPLTFEAKNPV
+3327 GSRPLAFEAKNPV
-3340 AQMVNVFQVEAINSW
+3340 AQMVNVFQVEAINTW
-3355 EHLTQDLPRDFRAI
+3355 EHLSQDLPRDFRAI
-3369 ERSKGKTAAAAAL
+3369 ERTRGKAAAAGAL

-3393 FLLNRAAEETYG
+3393 FLLNRATEEMYG

-3439 GWEKLTGE
+3439 GWERLTGE

-3455 ALDGDFNWGAAAED
+3455 ALGGDFDWGAAAED
-3469 FAYNASNDIPYLRNV
+3469 LSYNISNDIPYLRNV
-3484 TGLLGLGDET
+3484 AGLLGLGDET

-3509 AVATDGLLSME
+3509 AVANDGLLSME
-3520 TLAALGAAAAE
+3520 TLAALGDAAAE

-3536 RQVSKTV
+3536 RQATKTV
-3543 QGLSTVL
+3543 QGLATIL
-3550 QGGRYYGSGDGARL
+3550 RGGRYYGYGDGARL

-3569 GDFFDVVRAA
+3569 GDFFDVVRAL

-3589 NEFYASGESGL
+3589 NEFYASGDSGL
-3600 SAAQTKLYED
+3600 SAAQTQLYND

-3617 RMELYRGI
+3617 GMELYRGI
-3625 QDYRGVNND
+3625 QDYRAAAGD
-3634 EGLSSLERGKQERD
+3634 EALSSLEKGKQERD
-3648 IIRAM
+3648 IIRALN
-3653 DLTDEQK
+3653 LTDEQK
-3660 LTLYRGLTGADSR
+3660 LSLYHGLTGADSR
-3673 AEKFQALM
+3673 AEKFQTLM
-3681 DAGMTWDEV
+3681 DTGMTWDEV
-3690 MDAYDRYAELDADED
+3690 MDAYDRYAELDADEA

-3712 TELARWADERYQEDQ
+3712 TELARWADERYPEEQ

-3755 LDTESAYNLTEIFA
+3755 LDVESAYNLTEIFA
-3769 GLEPEEGSDTV
+3769 GLEPEEGADTV
-3780 SNMQRYKAVV
+3780 SNMQRYQAVV
-3790 TSNLSDQEQ
+3790 TSGLSDREQ
-3799 LSALGTLMGESE
+3799 LTALGTLMGESE
-3811 YAKVETGFEF
+3811 YAKVETGYEF
-3821 GVTPAMYVQAREN
+3821 GVTPAQYIQARES
-3834 VAEIDENGST
+3834 VAEIDDNGST

-3858 LTARERAVLW
+3858 LTVRERAVLW

-3876 ATNNPYDTATGQQVY
+3876 ATNNPYDTITGQQVY
-3891 NALHAGDETETI
+3891 NALHAGDTEETV
-3903 ELPRLGQE
+3903 ELPRLGQAAE
-3911 TEETELPTISLP
+3911 DADLPALSLP

>member
-161 VDQYTY
+161 VEQYTY

-183 LVEAAEKERNEART
+183 LAEAAEKERNEART
-197 VMTGI
+197 IMSGI

-226 RYSKALNDL
+226 RYSTALNDL

-299 EKYGLDQKAIDQ
+299 DKYGLDQKAIDQ

-340 EKKKQAVERMAA
+340 AKKKQAVERMAQ

-357 DRMAQFEQMQRDAE
+357 ERMAQFEQMQRDAE

-588 FEAMVD
+588 FEAMVA

-618 AWAGAGGALSGAA
+618 AWAGAGGALSGMA

-689 IQNKQAQGQQV
+689 IQDKQAKGQQV
-700 TAQELGELY
+700 TARELGELY

-717 QEQSRQE
+717 QEQAQQE
-724 AQEPEGLS
+724 VQEPEGLS
-732 LPTVESVLE
+732 LPTVESIQ
-741 ETERADPV
+741 ETAERAEPV
-749 TVQRGA
+749 TVQRGT
-755 IQSETTPEPAVSPL
+755 IQSEATPAPTVSPL
-769 EAVRNGQ
+769 EAVRTGQ
-776 VQEPEAAPET
+776 VQEQAAAPET
-786 APGAQ
+786 AQGAQ
-791 RTPVADILNGGVTN
+791 RVPVADILNGGVTN
-805 GTEGTAQGAA
+805 GTGAA
-815 VQGTGAGVLGGDVGR
+815 VQGAGAGISGGDIGR
-830 ISGTGTGGQT
+830 ISSTGTGEQA
-840 GGLEGSAGA
+840 GGLEGSTGA

-876 REMGLTSGTDART
+876 RDLGLTNGTDTRT
-889 VKPVPQQAYD
+889 VKPVPMQAYD

-939 GSRVYI
+939 GNRVYI
-945 QADNMRWSIDQ
+945 QADNMRWTIDQ

-961 QFHIEAAAD
+961 QFHIEAAED
-970 PGLVEAVRDEII
+970 PGLVEAVREEIT
-982 SRFSEEQFSGIVETY
+982 SRFSEEQFLGIVETY

-1045 TQAVRDVVDQRSAG
+1045 TQAVRDVVDQRGTG
-1059 RREET
+1059 RQTET
-1064 TPARGPPEERYSF
+1064 APARGPPEERYSF

-1082 NRADQEALA
+1082 NRADREALA

-1353 NWDTLEQIEEDP
+1353 NWDTLEQIEDDP

-1372 AAREAAEQRFGRE
+1372 AAREAAEQQFGRE
-1385 KVWGFITLLQHLK
+1385 KVWGFITLMQHLK
-1398 RAETDAGRSAYNL
+1398 RAETDAGRSAYDL
-1411 YRDTAGEIEAR
+1411 YRNTAGEIEAR
-1422 DAAARRSM
+1422 DAAARRTM

-1452 DAFAN
+1452 DTFAN
-1457 AEGTDALKE
+1457 VEGTDALKE
-1466 QQMQVIQESNP
+1466 RQMQVIQESNP

-1493 TLQEAITD
+1493 TLQEAIMD

-1512 DYSRAMAEEALE
+1512 DYTRAMAEEALE

-1804 VDFLFNSIYYYADL
+1804 VDFLFNSIYHYADL

-1828 GTEFTEALKTRGYDG
+1828 GTEFAEALKTRGYDG

-1878 VDEDQDAAEALLA
+1878 VDED
-1891 ATDDGSG
+1891 
-1898 EYSLSRAAL
+1898 
-1907 RQDTNLQRRIQR
+1907 
-1919 AQAMTQ
+1919 
-1925 TDAFRRWFNGSKV
+1925 
-1938 QNTAGGP
+1938 
-1945 LLVFHGAGGR
+1945 
-1955 FTAFNTGGRPMWF
+1955 
-1968 TPNAAYAGSYA
+1968 
-1979 TQTGRLERAMPASQ
+1979 
-1993 IYTGGARMIPAYL
+1993 
-2006 HVENPADV
+2006 
-2014 GQVNTPFEAAA
+2014 
-2025 ADLAERTGIPEAE
+2025 
-2038 WRDTWN
+2038 
-2044 AVGQPAQTWEVIN
+2044 
-2057 TQEAASLLQEHGYDG
+2057 
-2072 IVAREGDTR
+2072 
-2081 TYAAFDPGQVKSA
+2081 
-2094 VANRGT
+2094 
-2100 FNRENPDIRFSVD
+2100 
-2113 EETDQEYNA
+2113 TDQEYNA
-2122 LEKSEG
+2122 LEKSES

-2153 AEALVVSNDEYGS
+2153 AERLVVSNDEYGS

-2180 SRTASQVQIQEMSRN
+2180 SRAASQVQIQEMSRN

-2219 VIGGNARSQA
+2219 VIGGNARTQA

-2276 GRLAQELNAATTAAY
+2276 SRLAQELNAATTAAY

-2524 FGRDLENREMAAGS
+2524 FGRDLENRTMAAGG
-2538 GEQGVLQQGPDV
+2538 GEQSVLQQGPDA
-2550 GDPGRSRKEDTGN
+2550 GDPGRSRQEDIGN
-2563 DEGGEPEGLNLP
+2563 DEGGEPGGLSLP
-2575 EVEPEPDA
+2575 EVEPEPAA
-2583 EGTVEPEIQPALD
+2583 EGPTEPEIRPAQD

-2610 GEQTAGEPGDLYR
+2610 EGRQAGEPGDLYR
-2623 DEDMTDEQYNA
+2623 DESMTDEQYDY

-2646 QRQNLRLEDFATVDE
+2646 QRQNLRLEDFTTVDE

-2805 DAFKPSRSIIL
+2805 DAFKPSRSIVL

-2840 IFDPVAANEAERIR
+2840 IFDPVAVNEAERIR

-2902 SEAIQNAAQNIRNGE
+2902 SEAIQNAAQNIKNGE

-3223 FAELGTK
+3223 YAELGTK
-3230 NTAQAIADI
+3230 NTVQAIADI

-3299 EIQAGKSEREAMK
+3299 EIQTGKSEQEAMK

-3369 ERSKGKTAAAAAL
+3369 ERTKGKTAAAAAL

-3455 ALDGDFNWGAAAED
+3455 DLEGDFNWSAAAED

-3509 AVATDGLLSME
+3509 AVANDGLLSVE

-3536 RQVSKTV
+3536 RQLSKTA
-3543 QGLSTVL
+3543 QGLETIL
-3550 QGGRYYGSGDGARL
+3550 RGGRYYGYGDEARM

-3569 GDFFDVVRAA
+3569 GDFFDVVRAL

-3625 QDYRGVNND
+3625 QDYRAASND
-3634 EGLSSLERGKQERD
+3634 EDLSSLERGKQERD
-3648 IIRAM
+3648 IIRALN
-3653 DLTDEQK
+3653 LTDEQK
-3660 LTLYRGLTGADSR
+3660 LDLYQGLNPTSTSR
-3673 AEKFQALM
+3673 VEKFQALM
-3681 DAGMTWDEV
+3681 DTGMTWDDV

-3712 TELARWADERYQEDQ
+3712 TELARWADERYREDQ

-3780 SNMQRYKAVV
+3780 TSMQRYRAVV
-3790 TSNLSDQEQ
+3790 TSGLSDQEQ
-3799 LSALGTLMGESE
+3799 LAALGTLMGESE
-3811 YAKVETGFEF
+3811 YAKVETGYEF

-3844 SQDEATRAISSIQG
+3844 SQDEATRAISSMQG
-3858 LTARERAVLW
+3858 LTVREKAVLW

-3876 ATNNPYDTATGQQVY
+3876 ATNNPFDTMTGQQVY
-3891 NALHAGDETETI
+3891 NALHAGDEEETI
-3903 ELPRLGQE
+3903 ELPRLGQTAGE
-3911 TEETELPTISLP
+3911 TDLPTISLP

>member
-16 KIDKEY
+16 KIDREY
-22 GSDAYG
+22 GTDAYG
-28 GSNWRQQQAAG
+28 GSNWRQQHNTG
-39 GGTTA
+39 GGAKTT
-44 QAQQVS
+44 QTQQTG

-67 DAEYGPDAYGGSNY
+67 DAEYGADAYGGSNY
-81 QFSVKPASSFAQI
+81 QFNTRPASSFAKV

-99 AFERYEQVAA
+99 AFERYEQVTEA
-109 ELTSGQEKLTTSR
+109 LTGGQERLTTSR
-122 AQLDTLRSAY
+122 ETLDSLRSAY
-132 DADPTEANAT
+132 DADPTQANAD
-142 AYNRSLAQF
+142 AYNRHLAQF
-151 QADLEAYNDL
+151 QADLDAYNDL
-161 VDQYTY
+161 VEQYNY

-174 QERVDELTP
+174 QERVDELKP
-183 LVEAAEKERNEART
+183 LAEAAEKQKNEAQTILSGVRWGGT
-197 VMTGI
+197 QS
-202 QRYGTEDQRAE
+202 QRDE
-213 WSAKLEAAEADYE
+213 WTAKLEAAEADYE
-226 RYSKALNDL
+226 RYSTALDNL

-254 EDMSSLYN
+254 EGMTALYN
-262 EATMLQEDMDKV
+262 EATLLQEDMDKV
-274 TEVMAFTFNGSGD
+274 SAVMAYTATRSGD
-287 AAAVEEYKKYLA
+287 AAEVEEYKAYLA
-299 EKYGLDQKAIDQ
+299 DKYGLDQKAIDQ
-311 YAIAGAGGA
+311 YAIAGGGGA
-320 YTPRTDGG
+320 YVPRTDGG
-328 YNNIYELYQELE
+328 YNNIYELWQELE
-340 EKKKQAVERMAA
+340 GKKNQLVERLAE

-357 DRMAQFEQMQRDAE
+357 DRMVRFEQMQRDAE
-371 EYEKSVQE
+371 EYERNLQE
-379 WETWAKEHPI
+379 WETWAREHPI
-389 LSSAETVLV
+389 LASVDTVLV

-406 LKTMVGG
+406 LKVMAGG
-413 IGTSDPSNLQ
+413 IGTSDTGNLE

-436 NFVSTVRGT
+436 NYVSTVRNT

-457 LFGQNVA
+457 LFGQNMA
-464 SFLYQTGMSVADSAV
+464 SFLYQTGMSVADSAT
-479 QVGAATALGVPTA
+479 QVAAFGSAATWL
-492 ATFFMGASAAS
+492 MGASAAA
-503 NQAKDV
+503 NQAKNV
-509 IERGGTNEQA
+509 IERGGTNRQA
-519 FWGGLAAG
+519 FWGGLTAG

-540 LLSVHSVSSMKDLL
+540 LLSTRSVNSMKDLL
-554 KETVKQAGVEASEE
+554 KETVQQAGVEASEE

-575 IITDAAIMGDKSN
+575 ILTDAVIMEDSSN
-588 FEAMVD
+588 FAQAVA
-594 QYEMQGLSEDE
+594 QYEMQGLDEDE
-605 AKKQALLDSIGQV
+605 AKRQALLDSIAQV
-618 AWAGAGGALSGAA
+618 AWAGAGGALSGGI
-631 MGGVVNTMNYAGDA
+631 MGGTVNAFNYAGGTIA
-645 AYNRQQNQ
+645 NRQQNQ
-653 AAGEQFQQMG
+653 QAGEQFQQMG

-689 IQNKQAQGQQV
+689 IQNKQAQGQPV
-700 TAQELGELY
+700 TARELGELY

-717 QEQSRQE
+717 QEQAQQE
-724 AQEPEGLS
+724 TGGEEAEGLS
-732 LPTVESVLE
+732 LPTLE
-741 ETERADPV
+741 ETQEAVRRSEPAA
-749 TVQRGA
+749 VQRGI
-755 IQSETTPEPAVSPL
+755 IQTETPEAPVSPVQPL
-769 EAVRNGQ
+769 QRAA
-776 VQEPEAAPET
+776 VQEPAPAPET
-786 APGAQ
+786 AHGTQQAA
-791 RTPVADILNGGVTN
+791 VADILNGGITN
-805 GTEGTAQGAA
+805 GAAETAAQGAA
-815 VQGTGAGVLGGDVGR
+815 APGTGDGVPGGDVGR
-830 ISGTGTGGQT
+830 VPGVGTGEPAGGMGGGTGT
-840 GGLEGSAGA
+840 

-876 REMGLTSGTDART
+876 RDLGLVNGTDART

-899 EAMQATAQRFE
+899 EAMQSTAQRFS
-910 QAGYTVT
+910 QAGYNVT

-925 STPAGPVRVNGAVQ
+925 ATPAGPVRVNGAVQ
-939 GSRVYI
+939 GSQVYI

-970 PGLVEAVRDEII
+970 PGLVQAVREEIT
-982 SRFSEEQFSGIVETY
+982 SRFSEEQFAGIVETY

-1006 IPENATDAEIDA
+1006 IPENASEDVVEA

-1032 AGKNAFSAGSTEY
+1032 AGKNAFAAGSTEY
-1045 TQAVRDVVDQRSAG
+1045 TQAVRDVVD
-1059 RREET
+1059 RRGGSRPAET
-1064 TPARGPPEERYSF
+1064 APTRGPPQERYSF

-1082 NRADQEALA
+1082 NQADREALA

-1096 ERAGEDAEQIR
+1096 ERSGADAEQIR
-1107 QETGWFRG
+1107 RETGWFRG
-1115 ADGLWRFEID
+1115 IDGLWRFEID
-1125 DSGMEYD
+1125 DSTMEYD
-1132 PTGDLQGA
+1132 PTGDLRGA

-1166 DMVRAYNRAEIAGDT
+1166 NMVRSYNRAEIAGDT
-1181 AEQQRLYDELTATE
+1181 AEQQRLYDELTSTE
-1195 FGFQFETYVDALQRA
+1195 FGFMFETYVDALQRA
-1210 NATKNNPWGGTLAD
+1210 NATRDNPWGGTLAD

-1233 NYPQLRDVGLEFRKL
+1233 NYPQLRDVRLEFR
-1248 PEGTRG
+1248 PMPGNTRG
-1254 EFDGDTVTLDESLL
+1254 EFDGDTVTLNETLL
-1268 TEPEDVLIHE
+1268 TEPEDVLVHE

-1292 ASPEYWSRQLQNG
+1292 ASPEYWQARQQGENRIG
-1305 YDGRTENVRREAA
+1305 TYDRRIQ
-1318 RLRDEY
+1318 L
-1324 NSVRDQEPEFFDA
+1324 
-1337 MIELE
+1337 LE
-1342 EMTPDVPRGAV
+1342 ERVEATLASVPEDVAEQFREYAALERTDPDAAMQLAQELSDGPYSDAFNNYFLDAWSLEDLRRSNYARGAF
-1353 NWDTLEQIEEDP
+1353 D
-1365 IEWQQYD
+1365 
-1372 AAREAAEQRFGRE
+1372 
-1385 KVWGFITLLQHLK
+1385 
-1398 RAETDAGRSAYNL
+1398 L
-1411 YRDTAGEIEAR
+1411 YENTAGEIEAR
-1422 DAAARRSM
+1422 DAASRR
-1430 DREQRRNTRPNI
+1430 RWNRRVRRDVPPTGAN
-1442 GNEDTVFSDA
+1442 DLTVFSDA
-1452 DAFAN
+1452 DDFSS
-1457 AEGTDALKE
+1457 AEADTDTLKE
-1466 QQMQVIQESNP
+1466 RQMQVIQESNP
-1477 AQDDYH
+1477 APDEYH

-1493 TLQEAITD
+1493 TFQEAMQD
-1501 PEWAEYDEFNP
+1501 PEWAEYDEYNP
-1512 DYSRAMAEEALE
+1512 DYTRAMAEEALE
-1524 SGEIEVFSS
+1524 RGEIEVFSS

-1554 DGRVY
+1554 DGQIF
-1559 SRRVPVTDVAW
+1559 SRRVPLTDVAW

-1577 YAPTGRARYSV
+1577 YAPAGRARYSV
-1588 EDAATEDNQ
+1588 EDELEDTNGRHLSQEQADFFQNSAA
-1597 GKELTKEQQEFFRGS
+1597 
-1612 QIRDRQGRLR
+1612 RDRQGRLM
-1622 EVYHGTN
+1622 VLYHQTEN
-1629 SGEFTVFDWSETQR
+1629 EFTVFDPLHRGAGSRDNGTP
-1643 TDGGWFGRG
+1643 FGIFMKSTPSDIGLR
-1652 FYFTFYQGEARMY
+1652 
-1665 GQRVLP
+1665 GQRQMELY
-1671 AYLNIKNPFVF
+1671 ANITSPLRAQNREDLTRQIERISPEYSGMMEEQRRLDDTYHEKFEEAKKALRDFMTKWREENPNAGRRDLYDVPEFNTLYEAEDAV
-1682 DEQMFTIEGMKP
+1682 IEEWTKR
-1694 ETTEGSSVAF
+1694 AD
-1704 IINFAEKLPE
+1704 E
-1714 LAEGR
+1714 LAERAKG
-1719 TLEVVTGWDDEGYG
+1719 TLTQA
-1733 IVKNIPWSELRAE
+1733 LR
-1746 IEPILNNPTFTIQEV
+1746 
-1761 QDAYRG
+1761 
-1767 NYYQWF
+1767 
-1773 LKTGK
+1773 
-1778 GKYDYSQSRAYYETK
+1778 
-1793 EMAEKYRFDAA
+1793 
-1804 VDFLFNSIYYYADL
+1804 
-1818 HMAHYYIEDI
+1818 
-1828 GTEFTEALKTRGYDG
+1828 EAGYDG
-1843 VLQTRDGDEVVAFYP
+1843 VFIAEDAGSWGRRTDAYIALDPNQV
-1858 EQIKRVDNRQPTE
+1858 KNVDNRQPTE

-1898 EYSLSRAAL
+1898 EYGLSQAAL
-1907 RQDTNLQRRIQR
+1907 RQDTNLQRRIKR

-1925 TDAFRRWFNGSKV
+1925 TETFRRWFAGSRI

-1955 FTAFNTGGRPMWF
+1955 FTAFDAGGRPVWF
-1968 TPNAAYAGSYA
+1968 TPNAAYAGTYA
-1979 TQTGRLERAMPASQ
+1979 TGTGRLERALPASQ
-1993 IYTGGARMIPAYL
+1993 IYTGGTRLIPAYL
-2006 HVENPADV
+2006 HAENPADV
-2014 GQVNTPFEAAA
+2014 GQVNTSFNEAA

-2038 WRDTWN
+2038 WR
-2044 AVGQPAQTWEVIN
+2044 AVWDEAGQPEQMWEVIN
-2057 TQEAASLLQEHGYDG
+2057 TPAAAGLLRRNGYDG
-2072 IVAREGDTR
+2072 IMAREGDTR
-2081 TYAAFDPGQVKSA
+2081 TYAVFETGQVKSA

-2100 FNRENPDIRFSVD
+2100 FDRENPDIRFSVD
-2113 EETDQEYNA
+2113 EETEQEYNA
-2122 LEKSEG
+2122 LTQRG
-2128 VILGDQDETYTEG
+2128 DVVLGDQDETYTEG
-2141 NTPVQFTYAIVP
+2141 NAPIRFTYAIVP
-2153 AEALVVSNDEYGS
+2153 AEALVVSNDEYGA

-2180 SRTASQVQIQEMSRN
+2180 SRTASQLQIQEMSRG

-2219 VIGGNARSQA
+2219 VIGGNARTQA

-2241 YEQFVRERGKRYG
+2241 YERFVRERGRRYG
-2254 LDTSSLP
+2254 LDTSNLP
-2261 QHPVLVRMARNVQDW
+2261 QRPVLVRVAQEVQDW
-2276 GRLAQELNAATTAAY
+2276 PRLAQELNAATTAAY

-2323 NKAFINQFIQQVVPA
+2323 NRAFINQFIQQVVPA
-2338 ADRGG
+2338 SDRGG

-2361 AVFARAYGDPALL
+2361 AVFARAYGNPQLL

-2402 RTAIEEGTAYNVPVV
+2402 RAAIEAGTVYDVPVV
-2417 DGIINAVNIYTQAK
+2417 DGILGAVQIYTDAK

-2470 IRTMLNNLYDQVQEY
+2470 IRTMLNSLYDQVQEY

-2496 EEHGLQETLE
+2496 ETHDLRETLE
-2506 RAISRYESE
+2506 RAIARYEDA

-2524 FGRDLENREMAAGS
+2524 FGRDQGNREVAADG
-2538 GEQGVLQQGPDV
+2538 GEQGGLQPGSDAGNPGQGRQADA
-2550 GDPGRSRKEDTGN
+2550 GD
-2563 DEGGEPEGLNLP
+2563 DEGGEPEGLSLP
-2575 EVEPEPDA
+2575 EVEPEPAA
-2583 EGTVEPEIQPALD
+2583 EPAPETEIPPAPD
-2596 YRERLREAIEQPTQ
+2596 YRERLREAIEQTGQEERP
-2610 GEQTAGEPGDLYR
+2610 AGEPGDLYR
-2623 DEDMTDEQYNA
+2623 DEEMTDEQYEY
-2634 LNERWRENQQRR
+2634 LNERWRESQERR
-2646 QRQNLRLEDFATVDE
+2646 QRQTIRREDFDTVDE

-2674 AERMKNVSKEDFTGT
+2674 AERMKNISKEDFTGT

-2706 DFIPSLIE
+2706 EFIPSLIE

-2746 AAGIYSQEDIPSTM
+2746 AAGVYSQEDIPSTM
-2760 NAEKVMELADYY
+2760 NADKVMELADYY

-2783 RQQRADINKA
+2783 RQQRTDINKA

-2805 DAFKPSRSIIL
+2805 DAFKPSRSIVL

-2840 IFDPVAANEAERIR
+2840 IFDPVAVNEAERIR

-2864 AFEDSAGKTT
+2864 AFKDSTGKVT

-2902 SEAIQNAAQNIRNGE
+2902 SSAIQNAAENIKNGA
-2917 DAGDAAKEFS
+2917 DPTDAATEFS

-2954 DNVKVENAVAKYKSM
+2954 DNVKVENAVKKYTDL
-2969 FDQFYD
+2969 FNQFYE

-3042 PYFLQRTSDITEYD
+3042 PYFLQRTSDITQYD
-3056 IATAYESYVDYM
+3056 IATAFESYVDYM

-3110 STDDKAA
+3110 NTDEKAA
-3117 FLRDHDVISKTSAMT
+3117 FLRDHDVISSTSAMT

-3141 DYVDKL
+3141 DYVDQL

-3154 TKYSEFV
+3154 TKYSELV

-3183 YSSGRTILNLGNKL
+3183 YSSGRTVLNLGNKL

-3223 FAELGTK
+3223 FAELGAR
-3230 NTAQAIADI
+3230 NTAQAIADTVQM
-3239 WSGKLRRA
+3239 KLRRDA
-3247 GWAQES
+3247 WWQKS
-3253 DFLTGKKG
+3253 DFLTGKRGVKFV
-3261 IDYLVTDPADMVV
+3261 VTTPGEMTLSAL
-3274 STMFKPAEF
+3274 FWPAEF
-3283 MDGFVSTVAV
+3283 ADSMVSTIAV
-3293 RGKYLQ
+3293 RGRYLQ
-3299 EIQAGKSEREAMK
+3299 EIREGKSEREAMK

-3327 GSRPLTFEAKNPV
+3327 GSRPLAFEAKNPV
-3340 AQMVNVFQVEAINSW
+3340 AQMVNVFQVEAINTW
-3355 EHLTQDLPRDFRAI
+3355 EHLSQDLPRDFRAI
-3369 ERSKGKTAAAAAL
+3369 ERTRGKAAAAGAL

-3393 FLLNRAAEETYG
+3393 FLLNRATEEMYG

-3439 GWEKLTGE
+3439 GWERLTGE

-3455 ALDGDFNWGAAAED
+3455 ALGGDFDWGAAAED
-3469 FAYNASNDIPYLRNV
+3469 LSYNISNDIPYLRNV

-3494 LPLPDLYGAGEGIVN
+3494 LPLPDLYGAGEGIVDAIAN
-3509 AVATDGLLSME
+3509 DGLLSME

-3536 RQVSKTV
+3536 RQATKTV
-3543 QGLSTVL
+3543 QGLATIL
-3550 QGGRYYGSGDGARL
+3550 RGGRYYGYGDGARL

-3569 GDFFDVVRAA
+3569 GDFFDVVRAL

-3589 NEFYASGESGL
+3589 NEFYASGDSGL
-3600 SAAQTKLYED
+3600 SAAQTQLYND

-3617 RMELYRGI
+3617 GMELYRGI
-3625 QDYRGVNND
+3625 QDYRAAAGD
-3634 EGLSSLERGKQERD
+3634 EALSSLEKGKQERD
-3648 IIRAM
+3648 IIRALN
-3653 DLTDEQK
+3653 LTDEQK
-3660 LTLYRGLTGADSR
+3660 LSLYHGLTGADSR
-3673 AEKFQALM
+3673 AEKFQTLM
-3681 DAGMTWDEV
+3681 DTGMTWDEV
-3690 MDAYDRYAELDADED
+3690 MDAYDRYAELDADEA

-3712 TELARWADERYQEDQ
+3712 TELARWADERYPEEQ

-3755 LDTESAYNLTEIFA
+3755 LDVESAYNLTEIFA
-3769 GLEPEEGSDTV
+3769 GLEPEEGADTV
-3780 SNMQRYKAVV
+3780 SNMQRYQAVV
-3790 TSNLSDQEQ
+3790 TSGLSDREQ
-3799 LSALGTLMGESE
+3799 LTALGTLMGESE
-3811 YAKVETGFEF
+3811 YAKVETGYEF
-3821 GVTPAMYVQAREN
+3821 GVTPAQYIQARES
-3834 VAEIDENGST
+3834 VAEIDDNGST

-3858 LTARERAVLW
+3858 LTVRERAVLW

-3876 ATNNPYDTATGQQVY
+3876 ATNNPYDTITGQQVY
-3891 NALHAGDETETI
+3891 NALHAGDTEETV
-3903 ELPRLGQE
+3903 ELPRLGQAAE
-3911 TEETELPTISLP
+3911 DADLPTLSLP

>member
-161 VDQYTY
+161 VEQYTY

-183 LVEAAEKERNEART
+183 LAEAAEKERNEART
-197 VMTGI
+197 IMSGI
-202 QRYGTEDQRAE
+202 RRDGTEDQRAE

-226 RYSKALNDL
+226 RYSTALNDL

-274 TEVMAFTFNGSGD
+274 TEVMAYTFNGSGD

-299 EKYGLDQKAIDQ
+299 DKYGLDQKAIDQ

-340 EKKKQAVERMAA
+340 AKKKQAVERMAQ

-357 DRMAQFEQMQRDAE
+357 ERMAQFEQMQRDAE

-540 LLSVHSVSSMKDLL
+540 LLSVHSVSSVKDLL

-575 IITDAAIMGDKSN
+575 IITDAAIMGDKSD
-588 FEAMVD
+588 FEALVA

-618 AWAGAGGALSGAA
+618 AWAGAGGALSGMA

-645 AYNRQQNQ
+645 VYNRQQNQ

-732 LPTVESVLE
+732 LPTVESIQ
-741 ETERADPV
+741 ETAERAEPV
-749 TVQRGA
+749 TVQRGT
-755 IQSETTPEPAVSPL
+755 IQSETPQTPAASPL
-769 EAVRNGQ
+769 EAVRTGQ
-776 VQEPEAAPET
+776 VREQAAAPE
-786 APGAQ
+786 AEQGAQ
-791 RTPVADILNGGVTN
+791 RVPVADILNGGAIN
-805 GTEGTAQGAA
+805 GADGAAQGAA
-815 VQGTGAGVLGGDVGR
+815 VQGTGDGVPGGDVGR
-830 ISGTGTGGQT
+830 VSSAGAGEQT
-840 GGLEGSAGA
+840 GGLEGSTGA

-925 STPAGPVRVNGAVQ
+925 ATPAGPVRVNGAVQ

-945 QADNMRWSIDQ
+945 QADNMRWTIDQ

-1045 TQAVRDVVDQRSAG
+1045 TQAVRDVVDRRGTG
-1059 RREET
+1059 RQTET
-1064 TPARGPPEERYSF
+1064 APARGPPEERYSF

-1091 RAEEM
+1091 RAEEL
-1096 ERAGEDAEQIR
+1096 ERAGTDAEQIR

-1125 DSGMEYD
+1125 DSTMEYD
-1132 PTGDLQGA
+1132 PTGDLRGA

-1210 NATKNNPWGGTLAD
+1210 NATKNNPWGGALAD

-1324 NSVRDQEPEFFDA
+1324 NGIRDREPEFFDA
-1337 MIELE
+1337 MIALE

-1372 AAREAAEQRFGRE
+1372 AAREAAEQQFGRE
-1385 KVWGFITLLQHLK
+1385 KVWGFITLMQHLK
-1398 RAETDAGRSAYNL
+1398 RAETDAGRSAYDL
-1411 YRDTAGEIEAR
+1411 YRNTAGEIEAR
-1422 DAAARRSM
+1422 DAAARRTM
-1430 DREQRRNTRPNI
+1430 DQEQRRNTRPNL

-1457 AEGTDALKE
+1457 AEDTDALKE
-1466 QQMQVIQESNP
+1466 RQMQVIQENNP
-1477 AQDDYH
+1477 AEDDYH
-1483 TWIRSAEEIK
+1483 TWIRSADEIK

-1533 YPIEAGGFV
+1533 HPIEAGGFV

-1577 YAPTGRARYSV
+1577 YAPAGRARYSV
-1588 EDAATEDNQ
+1588 EDELEDTNGRHLSQEQADFFQNSAA
-1597 GKELTKEQQEFFRGS
+1597 
-1612 QIRDRQGRLR
+1612 RDRQGRLM
-1622 EVYHGTN
+1622 VLYHQTEN
-1629 SGEFTVFDWSETQR
+1629 EFTVFDPLHRGAGSRDNGTP
-1643 TDGGWFGRG
+1643 FGIFMKSTPSDIGLR
-1652 FYFTFYQGEARMY
+1652 
-1665 GQRVLP
+1665 GQRQMELY
-1671 AYLNIKNPFVF
+1671 ANITSPLRAQNREDLTRQIERISPEYSGMMEEQRRLDDTYHEKFEEAKKALRDFMTGWREENPNAGRRDLYDVPEFNALYEAEDAV
-1682 DEQMFTIEGMKP
+1682 IEEWTKR
-1694 ETTEGSSVAF
+1694 AD
-1704 IINFAEKLPE
+1704 E
-1714 LAEGR
+1714 LAERAKG
-1719 TLEVVTGWDDEGYG
+1719 TLTQA
-1733 IVKNIPWSELRAE
+1733 LR
-1746 IEPILNNPTFTIQEV
+1746 
-1761 QDAYRG
+1761 
-1767 NYYQWF
+1767 
-1773 LKTGK
+1773 
-1778 GKYDYSQSRAYYETK
+1778 
-1793 EMAEKYRFDAA
+1793 
-1804 VDFLFNSIYYYADL
+1804 
-1818 HMAHYYIEDI
+1818 
-1828 GTEFTEALKTRGYDG
+1828 EAGYDG
-1843 VLQTRDGDEVVAFYP
+1843 VFIAEDAGSWGRRTDAYIALDPNQV
-1858 EQIKRVDNRQPTE
+1858 KNVDNRQPTE

-1891 ATDDGSG
+1891 AADDGSG
-1898 EYSLSRAAL
+1898 EYSLSQAAL
-1907 RQDTNLQRRIQR
+1907 RQDTNLQQRIQR

-1925 TDAFRRWFNGSKV
+1925 TDAFRRWFDGSKIK
-1938 QNTAGGP
+1938 NTTGGP
-1945 LLVFHGAGGR
+1945 LLVFHGAGDR
-1955 FTAFNTGGRPMWF
+1955 FTAFDTGGKPMWF

-1979 TQTGRLERAMPASQ
+1979 TQTGRLERALPASQ
-1993 IYTGGARMIPAYL
+1993 IYTGSARMIPAYL
-2006 HVENPADV
+2006 HAENPADV
-2014 GQVNTPFEAAA
+2014 GQVNTQFEAAA

-2038 WRDTWN
+2038 WRDVWN
-2044 AVGQPAQTWEVIN
+2044 AAGQPAQTWEVIN
-2057 TQEAASLLQEHGYDG
+2057 TQEAANLLRKHGYDG

-2081 TYAAFDPGQVKSA
+2081 TYAVFDPGQVKSA

-2100 FNRENPDIRFSVD
+2100 FDRENPDIRFSVD

-2128 VILGDQDETYTEG
+2128 VVLGDQDETYTEG

-2153 AEALVVSNDEYGS
+2153 AERLVVSNDEYGS

-2180 SRTASQVQIQEMSRN
+2180 SRAASQVQIQEMSRN

-2219 VIGGNARSQA
+2219 VIGGNARTQA

-2276 GRLAQELNAATTAAY
+2276 SRLAQELNAATTAAY

-2524 FGRDLENREMAAGS
+2524 FGRDLENRTMAAGG
-2538 GEQGVLQQGPDV
+2538 GEQSVLQQGPDA
-2550 GDPGRSRKEDTGN
+2550 GDPGGSRQEDIGN
-2563 DEGGEPEGLNLP
+2563 DEGGEPEGLSLP
-2575 EVEPEPDA
+2575 EVEPGPAA
-2583 EGTVEPEIQPALD
+2583 EGPTEPEIQPAQD
-2596 YRERLREAIEQPTQ
+2596 YRERLREAIERPAQEEQP
-2610 GEQTAGEPGDLYR
+2610 AGEPGDLYR
-2623 DEDMTDEQYNA
+2623 DESMTDEQYNY

-2646 QRQNLRLEDFATVDE
+2646 QRKNLRLEDFATVDE

-2805 DAFKPSRSIIL
+2805 DAFKPSRSIVL

-2840 IFDPVAANEAERIR
+2840 IFDPVAVNEAERIR

-2897 AGMEM
+2897 ASMEM
-2902 SEAIQNAAQNIRNGE
+2902 SEAIQNAAQNIKNGE

-2927 LDREQRRLAEKYSRW
+2927 LDREQRRMAEKYSRW

-3042 PYFLQRTSDITEYD
+3042 PYFLQRTSDITQYD
-3056 IATAYESYVDYM
+3056 IASAYESYVDYM

-3141 DYVDKL
+3141 EYVDKL

-3223 FAELGTK
+3223 YAELGTK
-3230 NTAQAIADI
+3230 NTVQAIADI

-3299 EIQAGKSEREAMK
+3299 EIQAGKSEQEAMK

-3455 ALDGDFNWGAAAED
+3455 ALEGDFNWSAAAED

-3509 AVATDGLLSME
+3509 AVANDGLLSME

-3536 RQVSKTV
+3536 RQLSKTA
-3543 QGLSTVL
+3543 QGLETIL
-3550 QGGRYYGSGDGARL
+3550 RGGRYYGYGDEARM

-3569 GDFFDVVRAA
+3569 GDFFNVVQAL

-3625 QDYRGVNND
+3625 QDYRATNND

-3648 IIRAM
+3648 IIRALN
-3653 DLTDEQK
+3653 LTDEQK
-3660 LTLYRGLTGADSR
+3660 LDLYRGLNPTSTSR
-3673 AEKFQALM
+3673 VEKFQALM
-3681 DAGMTWDEV
+3681 DTGMTWDDV

-3712 TELARWADERYQEDQ
+3712 TELARWADERYREDQ

-3755 LDTESAYNLTEIFA
+3755 LDTESAYNLTEIFT

-3780 SNMQRYKAVV
+3780 TSMQRYKAVV
-3790 TSNLSDQEQ
+3790 TSGLSDQEQ
-3799 LSALGTLMGESE
+3799 LAALGTLMGESE
-3811 YAKVETGFEF
+3811 YAKVETGYEF

-3834 VAEIDENGST
+3834 VEEIDENGST
-3844 SQDEATRAISSIQG
+3844 SQDEATRAISSMQG
-3858 LTARERAVLW
+3858 LTVREKAVLW

-3876 ATNNPYDTATGQQVY
+3876 ATNNPFDTMTGQQVY
-3891 NALHAGDETETI
+3891 NALHAGDEEETV
-3903 ELPRLGQE
+3903 ELPRLGQTAGE
-3911 TEETELPTISLP
+3911 TDLPTISLP

>member
-1 MASDFLKNMA
+1 M
-11 QRQAE
+11 
-16 KIDKEY
+16 
-22 GSDAYG
+22 
-28 GSNWRQQQAAG
+28 
-39 GGTTA
+39 
-44 QAQQVS
+44 V
-50 GASSFLRSQAQ
+50 
-61 KARERV
+61 
-67 DAEYGPDAYGGSNY
+67 
-81 QFSVKPASSFAQI
+81 
-94 DETAP
+94 
-99 AFERYEQVAA
+99 
-109 ELTSGQEKLTTSR
+109 
-122 AQLDTLRSAY
+122 
-132 DADPTEANAT
+132 
-142 AYNRSLAQF
+142 
-151 QADLEAYNDL
+151 
-161 VDQYTY
+161 
-167 FNSLEGI
+167 
-174 QERVDELTP
+174 
-183 LVEAAEKERNEART
+183 
-197 VMTGI
+197 
-202 QRYGTEDQRAE
+202 
-213 WSAKLEAAEADYE
+213 
-226 RYSKALNDL
+226 
-235 AAQYYYAENQAKRE
+235 
-249 SLDAS
+249 
-254 EDMSSLYN
+254 
-262 EATMLQEDMDKV
+262 
-274 TEVMAFTFNGSGD
+274 
-287 AAAVEEYKKYLA
+287 
-299 EKYGLDQKAIDQ
+299 
-311 YAIAGAGGA
+311 
-320 YTPRTDGG
+320 
-328 YNNIYELYQELE
+328 
-340 EKKKQAVERMAA
+340 
-352 EEYDY
+352 
-357 DRMAQFEQMQRDAE
+357 QFEQMQRDAE
-371 EYEKSVQE
+371 EYERNLQE
-379 WETWAKEHPI
+379 WETWAREHPI
-389 LSSAETVLV
+389 LASVDTVLI

-406 LKTMVGG
+406 LKVMASG
-413 IGTSDPSNLQ
+413 IGTSDTGNLE

-436 NFVSTVRGT
+436 NYVSTVRNT

-457 LFGQNVA
+457 LFGQNMA
-464 SFLYQTGMSVADSAV
+464 SFLYQTGMSVADSAT
-479 QVGAATALGVPTA
+479 QVAAFGSAATWL
-492 ATFFMGASAAS
+492 MGASAAA
-503 NQAKDV
+503 NQAKNV
-509 IERGGTNEQA
+509 IERGGTNRQA
-519 FWGGLAAG
+519 FWGGLTAG

-540 LLSVHSVSSMKDLL
+540 LLSTRSVNSVKDLL
-554 KETVKQAGVEASEE
+554 KETVQQAGVEASEE

-575 IITDAAIMGDKSN
+575 ILTDAVIMEDSSN
-588 FEAMVD
+588 FAQAVA
-594 QYEMQGLSEDE
+594 QYEMQGLDEDE
-605 AKKQALLDSIGQV
+605 AKRQALLDSIAQV
-618 AWAGAGGALSGAA
+618 AWAGAGGALSGGI
-631 MGGVVNTMNYAGDA
+631 MGGTVNAFNYAGGTIA
-645 AYNRQQNQ
+645 NRQQNQ
-653 AAGEQFQQMG
+653 QAGEQFQQMG

-689 IQNKQAQGQQV
+689 IQNKKAQGQPV
-700 TAQELGELY
+700 TARELGELY

-717 QEQSRQE
+717 QEQAQQE
-724 AQEPEGLS
+724 TAGEEAEGLS
-732 LPTVESVLE
+732 LPTLE
-741 ETERADPV
+741 ETQEAVQRSEPAA
-749 TVQRGA
+749 VQRGT
-755 IQSETTPEPAVSPL
+755 IQTETPEAPASPVQPL
-769 EAVRNGQ
+769 QRAA
-776 VQEPEAAPET
+776 VQEPDLAPET
-786 APGAQ
+786 AQGTQQAA
-791 RTPVADILNGGVTN
+791 VADILNGGITN
-805 GTEGTAQGAA
+805 GAAETAAQGTAAP
-815 VQGTGAGVLGGDVGR
+815 GTGDGVPGGDAGRVPGVGTGEPAGGMGG
-830 ISGTGTGGQT
+830 GTGT
-840 GGLEGSAGA
+840 

-876 REMGLTSGTDART
+876 HDLGLVNGTDART

-899 EAMQATAQRFE
+899 EAMQSTAQRFS
-910 QAGYTVT
+910 QAGYNVT

-925 STPAGPVRVNGAVQ
+925 ATPAGPVRVNGAVQ

-970 PGLVEAVRDEII
+970 PGLVQAVREEIT
-982 SRFSEEQFSGIVETY
+982 SRFSEEQFAGIVETY

-1006 IPENATDAEIDA
+1006 IPENASEDVVEA

-1032 AGKNAFSAGSTEY
+1032 AGKNAFAAGSTEY
-1045 TQAVRDVVDQRSAG
+1045 TQAVRDVVE
-1059 RREET
+1059 RRGGSRPAET
-1064 TPARGPPEERYSF
+1064 APTRGPPQERYSF

-1082 NRADQEALA
+1082 NQADREALA

-1096 ERAGEDAEQIR
+1096 ERSGADAEQIR
-1107 QETGWFRG
+1107 RETGWFRG
-1115 ADGLWRFEID
+1115 IDGLWRFEID
-1125 DSGMEYD
+1125 DSTMEYD
-1132 PTGDLQGA
+1132 PTGDLRGA

-1166 DMVRAYNRAEIAGDT
+1166 NMVRAYNRAEIAGDT
-1181 AEQQRLYDELTATE
+1181 AEQQRLYDELTSTE
-1195 FGFQFETYVDALQRA
+1195 FGFMFETYVDALQRA
-1210 NATKNNPWGGTLAD
+1210 NATRDNPWGGTLAD

-1233 NYPQLRDVGLEFRKL
+1233 NYPQLRDVRLEFR
-1248 PEGTRG
+1248 PMPGNTRG
-1254 EFDGDTVTLDESLL
+1254 EFDGDTVTLNETLL
-1268 TEPEDVLIHE
+1268 TEPEDVLVHE

-1292 ASPEYWSRQLQNG
+1292 ASPEYWQARQQGENRIG
-1305 YDGRTENVRREAA
+1305 TYDRRIQ
-1318 RLRDEY
+1318 L
-1324 NSVRDQEPEFFDA
+1324 
-1337 MIELE
+1337 LE
-1342 EMTPDVPRGAV
+1342 ERVEATLASVPEDVAEQFREYAALERTDPDAAMQLAQELSDGPYSDAFNNYFLDAWSLEDLRRSNYARGAF
-1353 NWDTLEQIEEDP
+1353 D
-1365 IEWQQYD
+1365 
-1372 AAREAAEQRFGRE
+1372 
-1385 KVWGFITLLQHLK
+1385 
-1398 RAETDAGRSAYNL
+1398 L
-1411 YRDTAGEIEAR
+1411 YENTAGEIEAR
-1422 DAAARRSM
+1422 DAASRR
-1430 DREQRRNTRPNI
+1430 RWNRRVRRDVPPTGAN
-1442 GNEDTVFSDA
+1442 DLTVFSDA
-1452 DAFAN
+1452 DDFSS
-1457 AEGTDALKE
+1457 AEADTDTLKE
-1466 QQMQVIQESNP
+1466 RQMQVIQESNP
-1477 AQDDYH
+1477 APDEYH

-1493 TLQEAITD
+1493 TFQEAMQD
-1501 PEWAEYDEFNP
+1501 PEWAEYDEYNP
-1512 DYSRAMAEEALE
+1512 DYTRAMAEEALE
-1524 SGEIEVFSS
+1524 RGEIEVFSS

-1554 DGRVY
+1554 DGQIF
-1559 SRRVPVTDVAW
+1559 SRRVPLTDVAW

-1577 YAPTGRARYSV
+1577 YAPAGRARYSV
-1588 EDAATEDNQ
+1588 EDKLEDTNGRHLSQEQADFFQNSAA
-1597 GKELTKEQQEFFRGS
+1597 
-1612 QIRDRQGRLR
+1612 RDRQGRLM
-1622 EVYHGTN
+1622 VLYHQTEN
-1629 SGEFTVFDWSETQR
+1629 EFTVFDPLHRGAGSRDNGTP
-1643 TDGGWFGRG
+1643 FGIFMKSTPSDIGLR
-1652 FYFTFYQGEARMY
+1652 
-1665 GQRVLP
+1665 GQRQMELY
-1671 AYLNIKNPFVF
+1671 ANITSPLRAQNREDLTRQIERISPEYSGLMEEQRRLDDTYHEKFEEAKKALRDFMTKWREENPNAGRRDLYDVPEFNTLYEAEDAV
-1682 DEQMFTIEGMKP
+1682 IEEWTKR
-1694 ETTEGSSVAF
+1694 AD
-1704 IINFAEKLPE
+1704 E
-1714 LAEGR
+1714 LAERAKG
-1719 TLEVVTGWDDEGYG
+1719 TLTQA
-1733 IVKNIPWSELRAE
+1733 LR
-1746 IEPILNNPTFTIQEV
+1746 
-1761 QDAYRG
+1761 
-1767 NYYQWF
+1767 
-1773 LKTGK
+1773 
-1778 GKYDYSQSRAYYETK
+1778 
-1793 EMAEKYRFDAA
+1793 
-1804 VDFLFNSIYYYADL
+1804 
-1818 HMAHYYIEDI
+1818 
-1828 GTEFTEALKTRGYDG
+1828 EAGYDG
-1843 VLQTRDGDEVVAFYP
+1843 VFIAEDAGSWGRRTDAYIALDPNQV
-1858 EQIKRVDNRQPTE
+1858 KNVDNRQPTE

-1878 VDEDQDAAEALLA
+1878 VDEDQDTAEALLA

-1898 EYSLSRAAL
+1898 EYGLSQAAL
-1907 RQDTNLQRRIQR
+1907 RQDTNLQRRIKR

-1925 TDAFRRWFNGSKV
+1925 TETFRRWFAGSRI

-1955 FTAFNTGGRPMWF
+1955 FTAFDAGGRPVWF
-1968 TPNAAYAGSYA
+1968 TPNAAYAGTYA
-1979 TQTGRLERAMPASQ
+1979 TGTGRLERALPASQ
-1993 IYTGGARMIPAYL
+1993 IYTGGTRLIPAYL
-2006 HVENPADV
+2006 HAENPADV
-2014 GQVNTPFEAAA
+2014 GQVNTSFNEAA

-2038 WRDTWN
+2038 WR
-2044 AVGQPAQTWEVIN
+2044 AVWDEAGQPERMWEVIN
-2057 TQEAASLLQEHGYDG
+2057 TPAAAGLLRRNGYDG
-2072 IVAREGDTR
+2072 IMAREGDTR
-2081 TYAAFDPGQVKSA
+2081 TYAVFEPGQVKSA

-2100 FNRENPDIRFSVD
+2100 FDRENPDIRFSVD
-2113 EETDQEYNA
+2113 EETEQEYNA
-2122 LEKSEG
+2122 LTQRG
-2128 VILGDQDETYTEG
+2128 DVVLGDQDETYTEG
-2141 NTPVQFTYAIVP
+2141 NAPIRFTYAIVP
-2153 AEALVVSNDEYGS
+2153 AEALVVSNDEYGA

-2180 SRTASQVQIQEMSRN
+2180 SRTASQLQIQEMSRG

-2219 VIGGNARSQA
+2219 VIGGNARTQA

-2241 YEQFVRERGKRYG
+2241 YERFVRERGRRYG

-2261 QHPVLVRMARNVQDW
+2261 QRPVLVRVAQEVQDW
-2276 GRLAQELNAATTAAY
+2276 PRLAQELNAATTAAY

-2323 NKAFINQFIQQVVPA
+2323 NRAFINQFIQQVVPA
-2338 ADRGG
+2338 SDRGG

-2361 AVFARAYGDPALL
+2361 AVFARAYGNPQLL

-2402 RTAIEEGTAYNVPVV
+2402 RAAIEAGTVYDVPVV
-2417 DGIINAVNIYTQAK
+2417 DGILGAVQIYTDAK

-2470 IRTMLNNLYDQVQEY
+2470 IRTMLNSLYDQVQEY

-2496 EEHGLQETLE
+2496 ETHDLRETLE
-2506 RAISRYESE
+2506 RAIARYEDA

-2524 FGRDLENREMAAGS
+2524 FGRDQGNREVAADG
-2538 GEQGVLQQGPDV
+2538 GEQGGLQPGSDA
-2550 GDPGRSRKEDTGN
+2550 GDPGQGRQADAGG
-2563 DEGGEPEGLNLP
+2563 DEGGEPEGLSLP
-2575 EVEPEPDA
+2575 EVEPEPAA
-2583 EGTVEPEIQPALD
+2583 EPAPEPEIPPAPD
-2596 YRERLREAIEQPTQ
+2596 YRERLREAIEQTGQEERP
-2610 GEQTAGEPGDLYR
+2610 AGEPGDLYR
-2623 DEDMTDEQYNA
+2623 DEEMTDEQYEY
-2634 LNERWRENQQRR
+2634 LNERWRESQERR
-2646 QRQNLRLEDFATVDE
+2646 QRQTIRREDFDTVDE

-2674 AERMKNVSKEDFTGT
+2674 AERMKNISKEDFTGT
-2689 PALERLGV
+2689 PALEHLGV

-2706 DFIPSLIE
+2706 EFIPSLIE

-2746 AAGIYSQEDIPSTM
+2746 AAGVYSQEDIPSTM
-2760 NAEKVMELADYY
+2760 NADKVMELADYY

-2783 RQQRADINKA
+2783 RQQRTDINKA

-2805 DAFKPSRSIIL
+2805 DAFKPSRSIVL

-2840 IFDPVAANEAERIR
+2840 IFDPVAVNEAERIR

-2864 AFEDSAGKTT
+2864 AFKDSAGKVM

-2902 SEAIQNAAQNIRNGE
+2902 SSAIQNAAENIKNGA
-2917 DAGDAAKEFS
+2917 DPTDAATEFS

-2954 DNVKVENAVAKYKSM
+2954 DNVKVENAVKKYTDL
-2969 FDQFYD
+2969 FNQFYE

-3042 PYFLQRTSDITEYD
+3042 PYFLQRTSDITQYD
-3056 IATAYESYVDYM
+3056 IATAFESYVDYM

-3110 STDDKAA
+3110 NTDEKAA
-3117 FLRDHDVISKTSAMT
+3117 FLRDHDVISPTSAMT

-3141 DYVDKL
+3141 DYVDQL

-3154 TKYSEFV
+3154 TKYSELV

-3183 YSSGRTILNLGNKL
+3183 YSSGRTVLNLGNKL

-3223 FAELGTK
+3223 FAELGAR

-3253 DFLTGKKG
+3253 DFLTGKRG

-3274 STMFKPAEF
+3274 STLFKPAEF
-3283 MDGFVSTVAV
+3283 MDGFVSTLAV
-3293 RGKYLQ
+3293 RGRYLQ
-3299 EIQAGKSEREAMK
+3299 EIREGKSEREAMK

-3327 GSRPLTFEAKNPV
+3327 GSRPLAFEAKNPV
-3340 AQMVNVFQVEAINSW
+3340 AQMVNVFQVEAINTW
-3355 EHLTQDLPRDFRAI
+3355 EHLSQDLPRDFRAI
-3369 ERSKGKTAAAAAL
+3369 ERTRGKAAAAGAL

-3393 FLLNRAAEETYG
+3393 FLLNRATEEMYG

-3439 GWEKLTGE
+3439 GWERLTGE

-3455 ALDGDFNWGAAAED
+3455 ALGGDFDWGAAAED
-3469 FAYNASNDIPYLRNV
+3469 LSYNISNDIPYLRNV

-3494 LPLPDLYGAGEGIVN
+3494 LPLPDLYGAGEGIVDAIAN
-3509 AVATDGLLSME
+3509 DGLLSME

-3536 RQVSKTV
+3536 RQATKTV
-3543 QGLSTVL
+3543 QGLATIL
-3550 QGGRYYGSGDGARL
+3550 RGGRYYGYGDGARL

-3569 GDFFDVVRAA
+3569 GDFFDVVRAL

-3589 NEFYASGESGL
+3589 NEFYASGDSGL
-3600 SAAQTKLYED
+3600 SAAQTQLYND

-3617 RMELYRGI
+3617 GMELYRGI
-3625 QDYRGVNND
+3625 QDYRAAAGD
-3634 EGLSSLERGKQERD
+3634 EALSSLEKGKQERD
-3648 IIRAM
+3648 IIRALN
-3653 DLTDEQK
+3653 LTDEQK
-3660 LTLYRGLTGADSR
+3660 LSLYHGLTGADSR
-3673 AEKFQALM
+3673 AEKFQTLM

-3690 MDAYDRYAELDADED
+3690 MDAYDRYAELDADEA

-3712 TELARWADERYQEDQ
+3712 TELARWADERYPEEQ

-3755 LDTESAYNLTEIFA
+3755 LDVESAYNLTEIFA
-3769 GLEPEEGSDTV
+3769 GLEPEEGTDTV
-3780 SNMQRYKAVV
+3780 SNMQRYQAVV
-3790 TSNLSDQEQ
+3790 TSGLSDREQ
-3799 LSALGTLMGESE
+3799 LTALGTLMGESE
-3811 YAKVETGFEF
+3811 YVKVETGYEF
-3821 GVTPAMYVQAREN
+3821 GVTPAQYIQARES
-3834 VAEIDENGST
+3834 VAEIDDNGST

-3858 LTARERAVLW
+3858 LTVRERAVLW

-3876 ATNNPYDTATGQQVY
+3876 ATNNPYDTITGQQVY
-3891 NALHAGDETETI
+3891 NALHAGDTEETV
-3903 ELPRLGQE
+3903 ELPRLGQAAE
-3911 TEETELPTISLP
+3911 DADLPTLSLP

>member
-709 QENVRTVA
+709 QENVRTVD

-755 IQSETTPEPAVSPL
+755 IQSETTQAPTVSPL

-876 REMGLTSGTDART
+876 REMGLTNGTDTRT
-889 VKPVPQQAYD
+889 VKPVPMQAYD

-939 GSRVYI
+939 GNRVYI
-945 QADNMRWSIDQ
+945 QADNMRWTIDQ

-970 PGLVEAVRDEII
+970 PGLVEAVREEIT
-982 SRFSEEQFSGIVETY
+982 SRFSEEQFLGIVETY

-1082 NRADQEALA
+1082 NRADREALA

-1132 PTGDLQGA
+1132 PTGDLRGA

-1372 AAREAAEQRFGRE
+1372 AAREAAEQQFGRE

-1457 AEGTDALKE
+1457 AEDTDALKE

-1483 TWIRSAEEIK
+1483 TWIRGAEEIK
-1493 TLQEAITD
+1493 TLQEAIMD

-1588 EDAATEDNQ
+1588 EDELEDTQGRHLSQEQADFFQNSAA
-1597 GKELTKEQQEFFRGS
+1597 
-1612 QIRDRQGRLR
+1612 RDRQGRLM
-1622 EVYHGTN
+1622 VLYHQTEN
-1629 SGEFTVFDWSETQR
+1629 EFTVFDPLHRGAGSRDNGTP
-1643 TDGGWFGRG
+1643 FGIFMKSTPSDIGLR
-1652 FYFTFYQGEARMY
+1652 
-1665 GQRVLP
+1665 GQRQMELY
-1671 AYLNIKNPFVF
+1671 ANITSPLRAQNREDLTRQIERISPEYSGMMEEQRRLDDTYHEKFEEAKKALRDFMTGWREENPNAGRRDLYDVPEFNALYEAEDAV
-1682 DEQMFTIEGMKP
+1682 IE
-1694 ETTEGSSVAF
+1694 EWTERAD
-1704 IINFAEKLPE
+1704 E
-1714 LAEGR
+1714 LAER
-1719 TLEVVTGWDDEGYG
+1719 AKETITQA
-1733 IVKNIPWSELRAE
+1733 LRKA
-1746 IEPILNNPTFTIQEV
+1746 
-1761 QDAYRG
+1761 
-1767 NYYQWF
+1767 
-1773 LKTGK
+1773 
-1778 GKYDYSQSRAYYETK
+1778 
-1793 EMAEKYRFDAA
+1793 
-1804 VDFLFNSIYYYADL
+1804 
-1818 HMAHYYIEDI
+1818 
-1828 GTEFTEALKTRGYDG
+1828 GYDG
-1843 VLQTRDGDEVVAFYP
+1843 VFIAEDAGSWGRRTDAYIALDPNQVKD
-1858 EQIKRVDNRQPTE
+1858 VDNRQPTE

-1878 VDEDQDAAEALLA
+1878 VDED
-1891 ATDDGSG
+1891 
-1898 EYSLSRAAL
+1898 
-1907 RQDTNLQRRIQR
+1907 
-1919 AQAMTQ
+1919 
-1925 TDAFRRWFNGSKV
+1925 
-1938 QNTAGGP
+1938 
-1945 LLVFHGAGGR
+1945 
-1955 FTAFNTGGRPMWF
+1955 
-1968 TPNAAYAGSYA
+1968 
-1979 TQTGRLERAMPASQ
+1979 
-1993 IYTGGARMIPAYL
+1993 
-2006 HVENPADV
+2006 
-2014 GQVNTPFEAAA
+2014 
-2025 ADLAERTGIPEAE
+2025 
-2038 WRDTWN
+2038 
-2044 AVGQPAQTWEVIN
+2044 
-2057 TQEAASLLQEHGYDG
+2057 
-2072 IVAREGDTR
+2072 
-2081 TYAAFDPGQVKSA
+2081 
-2094 VANRGT
+2094 
-2100 FNRENPDIRFSVD
+2100 
-2113 EETDQEYNA
+2113 TDQEYNA

-2128 VILGDQDETYTEG
+2128 VVLGDQDETYTEG

-2180 SRTASQVQIQEMSRN
+2180 SRAASQVQIQEMSRN

-2219 VIGGNARSQA
+2219 VIGGNARTQA

-2276 GRLAQELNAATTAAY
+2276 SRLAQELNAATTAAY

-2524 FGRDLENREMAAGS
+2524 FGRDLENRTMAAGG
-2538 GEQGVLQQGPDV
+2538 GEQSVLQQGPDA
-2550 GDPGRSRKEDTGN
+2550 GDPGGSRQEDVGN
-2563 DEGGEPEGLNLP
+2563 DEGGEPGGLSLP
-2575 EVEPEPDA
+2575 EVEQEPAA
-2583 EGTVEPEIQPALD
+2583 EGPAEPEIRPAQD
-2596 YRERLREAIEQPTQ
+2596 YRERLREAIERPAQEGQ
-2610 GEQTAGEPGDLYR
+2610 QAGEPGDLYR
-2623 DEDMTDEQYNA
+2623 DESMTDEQYNY

-2864 AFEDSAGKTT
+2864 AFEDSTGKTT

-3042 PYFLQRTSDITEYD
+3042 PYFLQRTSDITQYD
-3056 IATAYESYVDYM
+3056 IASAYESYVDYM

-3355 EHLTQDLPRDFRAI
+3355 EHLTQDLPRDIRAI

-3447 RLFDTDPA
+3447 RLLDTDPA

-3509 AVATDGLLSME
+3509 AVANDGLLSVE
-3520 TLAALGAAAAE
+3520 TLTALGAAAAE

-3536 RQVSKTV
+3536 RQLSKTA
-3543 QGLSTVL
+3543 QGLETIL
-3550 QGGRYYGSGDGARL
+3550 RGGRYYGYGDEARM

-3569 GDFFDVVRAA
+3569 GDFFDVVRAL

-3589 NEFYASGESGL
+3589 NAFYASGESGL
-3600 SAAQTKLYED
+3600 SAVQTKLYED

-3625 QDYRGVNND
+3625 QDYRAASND
-3634 EGLSSLERGKQERD
+3634 ENMSSLERGKQERD
-3648 IIRAM
+3648 IIRALN
-3653 DLTDEQK
+3653 LTDEQK
-3660 LTLYRGLTGADSR
+3660 LDLYRGLTGAESR
-3673 AEKFQALM
+3673 VEKFQALM
-3681 DAGMTWDEV
+3681 DTGMAWDDV

-3712 TELARWADERYQEDQ
+3712 TELARWADERYREEQ
-3727 AAAVKEQLAFFSII
+3727 AAAIKEQLAFFSII

-3755 LDTESAYNLTEIFA
+3755 LDAESAYNLTEIFA

-3780 SNMQRYKAVV
+3780 TSMQRYKAVV
-3790 TSNLSDQEQ
+3790 TSGLSDQEQ
-3799 LSALGTLMGESE
+3799 LAALGTLMGESE
-3811 YAKVETGFEF
+3811 YAKVETGYEF

-3834 VAEIDENGST
+3834 VEEIDENGST
-3844 SQDEATRAISSIQG
+3844 SQDEATRALSSIQG
-3858 LTARERAVLW
+3858 LTVREKAVLW
-3868 QLQNKSWK
+3868 QLQNKGWK
-3876 ATNNPYDTATGQQVY
+3876 ATNNPFDTMTGQQVY
-3891 NALHAGDETETI
+3891 NALHAGDEEETV
-3903 ELPRLGQE
+3903 ELPRLGQTAGE
-3911 TEETELPTISLP
+3911 TDLPTISLP

>member
-22 GSDAYG
+22 GVDAYG
-28 GSNWRQQQAAG
+28 GSNWRQQQTAG
-39 GGTTA
+39 GGTTE
-44 QAQQVS
+44 QTQQVS

-81 QFSVKPASSFAQI
+81 QFGVKPASSFAQV
-94 DETAP
+94 DDTAP

-109 ELTSGQEKLTTSR
+109 GLTSGQERLTTSR

-132 DADPTEANAT
+132 DADPTEANAS

-161 VDQYTY
+161 VEQYNY

-183 LVEAAEKERNEART
+183 LAEAAEKERNEART
-197 VMTGI
+197 IMTGI

-213 WSAKLEAAEADYE
+213 WTAKLEAAEADYE

-254 EDMSSLYN
+254 EDMSSAYN

-299 EKYGLDQKAIDQ
+299 DKYGLDQKAIDQ
-311 YAIAGAGGA
+311 YAIAGTGGA

-371 EYEKSVQE
+371 EYARKQAE
-379 WETWAKEHPI
+379 WEAYAKEHPI
-389 LSSAETVLV
+389 LSSIGTVLI
-398 SPFQGIDY
+398 SPFQGVDY

-413 IGTSDPSNLQ
+413 IGSSDTGDLEN
-423 TYVPMNVYNMDAT
+423 YVPMNVYNMDAT
-436 NFVSTVRGT
+436 NYVSTVRST
-445 VSKEIEENTDWE
+445 VSKSIEESTDWE

-464 SFLYQTGMSVADSAV
+464 SFLYQTGMSIADSTV

-588 FEAMVD
+588 FEALVA

-618 AWAGAGGALSGAA
+618 AWATAGGALSGMA

-645 AYNRQQNQ
+645 VYNRQQNQ
-653 AAGEQFQQMG
+653 AAGEQFRQMG

-689 IQNKQAQGQQV
+689 IQDKQAKGQQV
-700 TAQELGELY
+700 TARELGELY

-717 QEQSRQE
+717 QEQAQQE
-724 AQEPEGLS
+724 VQEPEGLS
-732 LPTVESVLE
+732 LPTVESIQ
-741 ETERADPV
+741 ETAERAEPV
-749 TVQRGA
+749 TVQRGT
-755 IQSETTPEPAVSPL
+755 IQSETPQAPAASPL
-769 EAVRNGQ
+769 EAVRTGQ
-776 VQEPEAAPET
+776 VQEQAAAPEAAQ
-786 APGAQ
+786 GAQ
-791 RTPVADILNGGVTN
+791 RVPVADILNGGAIN
-805 GTEGTAQGAA
+805 GADGAAQGAA
-815 VQGTGAGVLGGDVGR
+815 VQGTGDGVPGGDVGR
-830 ISGTGTGGQT
+830 VSSAGAGEQT
-840 GGLEGSAGA
+840 GGLEGSTGA

-876 REMGLTSGTDART
+876 RDLGLTNGTEART

-899 EAMQATAQRFE
+899 EAMQETAQRFT

-925 STPAGPVRVNGAVQ
+925 ATPAGPVRVNGAVQ
-939 GSRVYI
+939 GSQVFI
-945 QADNMRWSIDQ
+945 QADNMRWTIDQ

-961 QFHIEAAAD
+961 QFHIEAAED
-970 PGLVEAVRDEII
+970 PGLVEAVREEIT
-982 SRFSEEQFSGIVETY
+982 SRFSEEQFLEIVETY

-1006 IPENATDAEIDA
+1006 IPENATQDVIDA

-1064 TPARGPPEERYSF
+1064 APARGPPEERYSF

-1091 RAEEM
+1091 RAEEL
-1096 ERAGEDAEQIR
+1096 ERAGTDAEQIR

-1132 PTGDLQGA
+1132 PTGNLRGA

-1210 NATKNNPWGGTLAD
+1210 NATRNNPWGGTLAD

-1278 IQHAIQRA
+1278 TQHAIQRA

-1324 NSVRDQEPEFFDA
+1324 NGIRDREPEFFDA
-1337 MIELE
+1337 MIALE

-1372 AAREAAEQRFGRE
+1372 AAREAAEQQFGRE
-1385 KVWGFITLLQHLK
+1385 KVWGFITLMQHLK
-1398 RAETDAGRSAYNL
+1398 RAETDAGRSAYDL
-1411 YRDTAGEIEAR
+1411 YRNTAGEIEAR
-1422 DAAARRSM
+1422 DAAARRTM
-1430 DREQRRNTRPNI
+1430 DQEQRRNTRPNL

-1452 DAFAN
+1452 DAFAS
-1457 AEGTDALKE
+1457 AEDTDALKE
-1466 QQMQVIQESNP
+1466 QQMQVIQENNP
-1477 AQDDYH
+1477 AEDDYH

-1493 TLQEAITD
+1493 TLQEALTD

-1577 YAPTGRARYSV
+1577 YAPAGRARYSV
-1588 EDAATEDNQ
+1588 EDELEDTNGRHLSQEQADFFQNSAA
-1597 GKELTKEQQEFFRGS
+1597 
-1612 QIRDRQGRLR
+1612 RDRQGRLM
-1622 EVYHGTN
+1622 VLYHQTEN
-1629 SGEFTVFDWSETQR
+1629 EFTVFDPLHRGAGSRDNGTPFGIFMKSTPSDIGLRGRRQMELYANITSPLRAQNREDLTRQIERISPEYSGMMEEQR
-1643 TDGGWFGRG
+1643 RLDDTYHEKFEEAKKALRDFMTGWREENPNAGRRDLYDVPE
-1652 FYFTFYQGEARMY
+1652 FNALYEAEDA
-1665 GQRVLP
+1665 V
-1671 AYLNIKNPFVF
+1671 
-1682 DEQMFTIEGMKP
+1682 IEEWTKR
-1694 ETTEGSSVAF
+1694 AD
-1704 IINFAEKLPE
+1704 E
-1714 LAEGR
+1714 LAERAKG
-1719 TLEVVTGWDDEGYG
+1719 TLTQA
-1733 IVKNIPWSELRAE
+1733 LR
-1746 IEPILNNPTFTIQEV
+1746 
-1761 QDAYRG
+1761 
-1767 NYYQWF
+1767 
-1773 LKTGK
+1773 
-1778 GKYDYSQSRAYYETK
+1778 
-1793 EMAEKYRFDAA
+1793 
-1804 VDFLFNSIYYYADL
+1804 
-1818 HMAHYYIEDI
+1818 
-1828 GTEFTEALKTRGYDG
+1828 EAGYDG
-1843 VLQTRDGDEVVAFYP
+1843 VFIAEDAGSWGRRTDAYIALDPNQV
-1858 EQIKRVDNRQPTE
+1858 KNVDNRQPTE
-1871 NPDIRYS
+1871 NPDIRFS
-1878 VDEDQDAAEALLA
+1878 VDED
-1891 ATDDGSG
+1891 TD
-1898 EYSLSRAAL
+1898 R
-1907 RQDTNLQRRIQR
+1907 
-1919 AQAMTQ
+1919 
-1925 TDAFRRWFNGSKV
+1925 
-1938 QNTAGGP
+1938 
-1945 LLVFHGAGGR
+1945 
-1955 FTAFNTGGRPMWF
+1955 
-1968 TPNAAYAGSYA
+1968 
-1979 TQTGRLERAMPASQ
+1979 
-1993 IYTGGARMIPAYL
+1993 
-2006 HVENPADV
+2006 
-2014 GQVNTPFEAAA
+2014 
-2025 ADLAERTGIPEAE
+2025 
-2038 WRDTWN
+2038 
-2044 AVGQPAQTWEVIN
+2044 
-2057 TQEAASLLQEHGYDG
+2057 
-2072 IVAREGDTR
+2072 
-2081 TYAAFDPGQVKSA
+2081 
-2094 VANRGT
+2094 
-2100 FNRENPDIRFSVD
+2100 
-2113 EETDQEYNA
+2113 EYNTITQRDD
-2122 LEKSEG
+2122 
-2128 VILGDQDETYTEG
+2128 VVLGDQDETYTEG
-2141 NTPVQFTYAIVP
+2141 NTPIQFTYAIVP
-2153 AEALVVSNDEYGS
+2153 AEALVVSNDEYGA
-2166 VNPAYPAELQPRDR
+2166 VNPAYPSELQPRDR
-2180 SRTASQVQIQEMSRN
+2180 SRTASQLQIQEMSRG

-2261 QHPVLVRMARNVQDW
+2261 KNPVLVRVAGNVQDW
-2276 GRLAQELNAATTAAY
+2276 SRLAQELNAATTAAY
-2291 STTEQ
+2291 SATEQ

-2431 SRNQTVQEYTDQ
+2431 NRNQTVQEYTDQ

-2524 FGRDLENREMAAGS
+2524 FGRDLENREMAAGG
-2538 GEQGVLQQGPDV
+2538 GEQSLLQQGPDA
-2550 GDPGRSRKEDTGN
+2550 GDPGRSRQEDLGY
-2563 DEGGEPEGLNLP
+2563 DEGGEPEGLSLP
-2575 EVEPEPDA
+2575 EVEPEPAA
-2583 EGTVEPEIQPALD
+2583 EGAAEPESRPAED
-2596 YRERLREAIEQPTQ
+2596 YRERLREAIEQTAQ
-2610 GEQTAGEPGDLYR
+2610 EEQQAGEPGDLYR

-2634 LNERWRENQQRR
+2634 LNERWKENQQRR
-2646 QRQNLRLEDFATVDE
+2646 QRQNIRLEDFATVDE

-2746 AAGIYSQEDIPSTM
+2746 AAGIYAQEDIPSTM

-2793 LSEKMQELFKDS
+2793 LSEKMEELFKDS
-2805 DAFKPSRSIIL
+2805 DAFKPSRSIVL

-2840 IFDPVAANEAERIR
+2840 IFDPVAVNEAERIR

-2864 AFEDSAGKTT
+2864 AFEDSTGKTT

-2897 AGMEM
+2897 ASMEM
-2902 SEAIQNAAQNIRNGE
+2902 SEAIQNAAQNIKNGE

-2969 FDQFYD
+2969 FDQLYD

-3042 PYFLQRTSDITEYD
+3042 PYFLQRTSDITQYD
-3056 IATAYESYVDYM
+3056 IASAYESYVDYM

-3087 FRRTYAPDEIRENLS
+3087 FRRTYAPDEIQENLS

-3141 DYVDKL
+3141 EYVDKL

-3183 YSSGRTILNLGNKL
+3183 YSSGRTVLNLGNKL

-3223 FAELGTK
+3223 YAELGTK

-3274 STMFKPAEF
+3274 SAMFKPAEF

-3299 EIQAGKSEREAMK
+3299 EIQAGKSEQEAMK

-3340 AQMVNVFQVEAINSW
+3340 AQMVNIFQVEAINSW

-3439 GWEKLTGE
+3439 GWERLTGE
-3447 RLFDTDPA
+3447 RLFDTDPE
-3455 ALDGDFNWGAAAED
+3455 ALEGDFNWGAAAED

-3509 AVATDGLLSME
+3509 AVANNGLLSME

-3536 RQVSKTV
+3536 RQLSKTA
-3543 QGLSTVL
+3543 QGLETIL
-3550 QGGRYYGSGDGARL
+3550 RGGRYYGYGDKARM

-3569 GDFFDVVRAA
+3569 GDFFNVVRAL

-3617 RMELYRGI
+3617 GMELYRGI
-3625 QDYRGVNND
+3625 QDYRAASND
-3634 EGLSSLERGKQERD
+3634 EDLSSLERGRQERD
-3648 IIRAM
+3648 IIRAL

-3660 LTLYRGLTGADSR
+3660 LALYSGLNPTSTSR
-3673 AEKFQALM
+3673 TEKFQTLM
-3681 DAGMTWDEV
+3681 NTGMTWDEV
-3690 MDAYDRYAELDADED
+3690 MDAYDRYAELDADEN

-3712 TELARWADERYQEDQ
+3712 TELARWADEQYQEDQ
-3727 AAAVKEQLAFFSII
+3727 AAAIKEQLAFFSII

-3755 LDTESAYNLTEIFA
+3755 LDAESAYNLTEIFA

-3780 SNMQRYKAVV
+3780 TSMQRYKAVV
-3790 TSNLSDQEQ
+3790 SSGLTDQEQ
-3799 LSALGTLMGESE
+3799 LAALGTLMGESE
-3811 YAKVETGFEF
+3811 YAKVETGYEF

-3834 VAEIDENGST
+3834 VAEIDENGSA
-3844 SQDEATRAISSIQG
+3844 SQDEATQAISSMQG
-3858 LTARERAVLW
+3858 LTVREKAVLW
-3868 QLQNKSWK
+3868 QLQSKSWK
-3876 ATNNPYDTATGQQVY
+3876 ATNNPFDTATGQQVY
-3891 NALHAGDETETI
+3891 NALHAGDKEETI
-3903 ELPRLGQE
+3903 ELPRLGQATGE
-3911 TEETELPTISLP
+3911 TDLPTISLP

>member
-16 KIDKEY
+16 KIDREY
-22 GSDAYG
+22 GADAYG
-28 GSNWRQQQAAG
+28 GSNWRQQHSTSG
-39 GGTTA
+39 GAKTT
-44 QAQQVS
+44 QTQQTG

-67 DAEYGPDAYGGSNY
+67 DAEYGADAYGGSNY
-81 QFSVKPASSFAQI
+81 QFNTRPASSFAKV

-99 AFERYEQVAA
+99 AFERYEQVTEA
-109 ELTSGQEKLTTSR
+109 LTGGQERLTTSR
-122 AQLDTLRSAY
+122 ETLDSLRSAY
-132 DADPTEANAT
+132 DADPTQANAD
-142 AYNRSLAQF
+142 AYNRHLAQF
-151 QADLEAYNDL
+151 QADLDAYNDL
-161 VDQYTY
+161 VEQYNY

-174 QERVDELTP
+174 QERVDELKP
-183 LVEAAEKERNEART
+183 LAEAAEKQKNEAQTILSGVRRGGT
-197 VMTGI
+197 QS
-202 QRYGTEDQRAE
+202 QRDE
-213 WSAKLEAAEADYE
+213 WTAKLEAAEADYE
-226 RYSKALNDL
+226 RYSTALDNL

-254 EDMSSLYN
+254 EGMTALYN
-262 EATMLQEDMDKV
+262 EATLLQEDMDKV
-274 TEVMAFTFNGSGD
+274 SAVMAYTATRSGD
-287 AAAVEEYKKYLA
+287 AAEVEEYKAYLA
-299 EKYGLDQKAIDQ
+299 NKYGLDQKAIDQ
-311 YAIAGAGGA
+311 YAIAGGGGA
-320 YTPRTDGG
+320 YVPRTDGG
-328 YNNIYELYQELE
+328 YNNIYELWQELE
-340 EKKKQAVERMAA
+340 GKKNQLVERLAE

-357 DRMAQFEQMQRDAE
+357 DRMVQFEQMQRDAE
-371 EYEKSVQE
+371 EYERNLQE
-379 WETWAKEHPI
+379 WETWAREHPI
-389 LSSAETVLV
+389 LASVDTVLI

-406 LKTMVGG
+406 LKVMAGG
-413 IGTSDPSNLQ
+413 IGTSDTGNLE

-436 NFVSTVRGT
+436 NYVSTVRNT

-457 LFGQNVA
+457 LFGQNMA
-464 SFLYQTGMSVADSAV
+464 SFLYQTGMSVADSAT
-479 QVGAATALGVPTA
+479 QVAAFGSAATWL
-492 ATFFMGASAAS
+492 MGASAAA
-503 NQAKDV
+503 NQAKNV
-509 IERGGTNEQA
+509 IERGGTNRQA
-519 FWGGLAAG
+519 FWGGLTAG

-540 LLSVHSVSSMKDLL
+540 LLSTRSVNSVKDLL
-554 KETVKQAGVEASEE
+554 KETVQQAGVEASEE

-575 IITDAAIMGDKSN
+575 ILTDAVIMEDSSN
-588 FEAMVD
+588 FAQAVA
-594 QYEMQGLSEDE
+594 QYEMQGLDEDE
-605 AKKQALLDSIGQV
+605 AKRQALLDSIAQV
-618 AWAGAGGALSGAA
+618 AWAGAGGALSGGI
-631 MGGVVNTMNYAGDA
+631 MGGTVNAFNYAGGTIA
-645 AYNRQQNQ
+645 NRQQNQ
-653 AAGEQFQQMG
+653 QAGEQFQQMG

-689 IQNKQAQGQQV
+689 IQNKQAQGQPV
-700 TAQELGELY
+700 TARELGELY

-717 QEQSRQE
+717 QEQAQQE
-724 AQEPEGLS
+724 TAGEEAEGLS
-732 LPTVESVLE
+732 LPTLE
-741 ETERADPV
+741 ETQEAVRRSEPAA
-749 TVQRGA
+749 VQRGT
-755 IQSETTPEPAVSPL
+755 IQTETPEAPASPVQPL
-769 EAVRNGQ
+769 QRAA
-776 VQEPEAAPET
+776 VQEPAPAPET
-786 APGAQ
+786 AQGTQQAA
-791 RTPVADILNGGVTN
+791 VADILNGGITN
-805 GTEGTAQGAA
+805 GAAETAAQGTAAP
-815 VQGTGAGVLGGDVGR
+815 GTGDGVPGGDVGR
-830 ISGTGTGGQT
+830 VPGVGTGEPAGGMGGGTGT
-840 GGLEGSAGA
+840 

-876 REMGLTSGTDART
+876 RDLGLINGTDART

-899 EAMQATAQRFE
+899 EAMQSTAQRFS
-910 QAGYTVT
+910 QAGYNVT

-925 STPAGPVRVNGAVQ
+925 ATPAGPVRVNGAVQ
-939 GSRVYI
+939 GSQVYI

-970 PGLVEAVRDEII
+970 PGLVQAVQEEIT
-982 SRFSEEQFSGIVETY
+982 SRFSEEQFAGIVETY

-1006 IPENATDAEIDA
+1006 IPENASEDAVEA

-1032 AGKNAFSAGSTEY
+1032 AGKNAFAAGSTEY
-1045 TQAVRDVVDQRSAG
+1045 TQAVRDVVD
-1059 RREET
+1059 RRGGSRPAET
-1064 TPARGPPEERYSF
+1064 APTRGPPQERYSF

-1082 NRADQEALA
+1082 NQADREALA

-1096 ERAGEDAEQIR
+1096 ERSGADAEQIR
-1107 QETGWFRG
+1107 RETGWFRG
-1115 ADGLWRFEID
+1115 IDGLWRFEID
-1125 DSGMEYD
+1125 DSTMEYD
-1132 PTGDLQGA
+1132 PTGDLRGA

-1166 DMVRAYNRAEIAGDT
+1166 NMVRAYNRAEIAGDT
-1181 AEQQRLYDELTATE
+1181 AEQQRLYDELTSTE
-1195 FGFQFETYVDALQRA
+1195 FGFMFETYVDALQRA
-1210 NATKNNPWGGTLAD
+1210 NATRDNPWGGTLAD

-1233 NYPQLRDVGLEFRKL
+1233 NYPQLRDVRLEFR
-1248 PEGTRG
+1248 PMPGNTRG
-1254 EFDGDTVTLDESLL
+1254 EFDGDTVTLNETLL

-1292 ASPEYWSRQLQNG
+1292 ASPEYWQARQQGENRIG
-1305 YDGRTENVRREAA
+1305 TYDRRIQ
-1318 RLRDEY
+1318 L
-1324 NSVRDQEPEFFDA
+1324 
-1337 MIELE
+1337 LE
-1342 EMTPDVPRGAV
+1342 ERVEATLASVPEDVAEQFREYAALERTDPDAAMQLAQELSDGPYSDAFNNYFLDAWSLEDLRRSNYARGAF
-1353 NWDTLEQIEEDP
+1353 D
-1365 IEWQQYD
+1365 
-1372 AAREAAEQRFGRE
+1372 
-1385 KVWGFITLLQHLK
+1385 
-1398 RAETDAGRSAYNL
+1398 L
-1411 YRDTAGEIEAR
+1411 YENTAGEIEAR
-1422 DAAARRSM
+1422 DAASRR
-1430 DREQRRNTRPNI
+1430 RWNRRVRRDVPPTGAN
-1442 GNEDTVFSDA
+1442 DLTVFSDA
-1452 DAFAN
+1452 DDFSS
-1457 AEGTDALKE
+1457 AEADTDTLKE
-1466 QQMQVIQESNP
+1466 RQMQVIQESNP
-1477 AQDDYH
+1477 APDEYH

-1493 TLQEAITD
+1493 TFREAMQD
-1501 PEWAEYDEFNP
+1501 PEWAEYDEYNP
-1512 DYSRAMAEEALE
+1512 DYTRTMAEEAMVR
-1524 SGEIEVFSS
+1524 GEIEVFSS

-1554 DGRVY
+1554 DGQIF
-1559 SRRVPVTDVAW
+1559 SRRVPLTDVAW

-1577 YAPTGRARYSV
+1577 YAPAGRARYSV
-1588 EDAATEDNQ
+1588 EDELEDTQGRHLSQEQADFFQNSAA
-1597 GKELTKEQQEFFRGS
+1597 
-1612 QIRDRQGRLR
+1612 RDRQGRLL
-1622 EVYHGTN
+1622 VLYHQTEN
-1629 SGEFTVFDWSETQR
+1629 DFTVFDPRHRGAGTR
-1643 TDGGWFGRG
+1643 DNATPFGIFMKSSPSDIGLR
-1652 FYFTFYQGEARMY
+1652 
-1665 GQRVLP
+1665 GQRQMELY
-1671 AYLNIKNPFVF
+1671 ANIEAP
-1682 DEQMFTIEGMKP
+1682 
-1694 ETTEGSSVAF
+1694 
-1704 IINFAEKLPE
+1704 
-1714 LAEGR
+1714 
-1719 TLEVVTGWDDEGYG
+1719 
-1733 IVKNIPWSELRAE
+1733 LRARNRE
-1746 IEPILNNPTFTIQEV
+1746 DLTRQLESLSPE
-1761 QDAYRG
+1761 
-1767 NYYQWF
+1767 
-1773 LKTGK
+1773 
-1778 GKYDYSQSRAYYETK
+1778 
-1793 EMAEKYRFDAA
+1793 
-1804 VDFLFNSIYYYADL
+1804 YADL
-1818 HMAHYYIEDI
+1818 AAEQQRLDNTYHERFEAAKKALRDFMTRWREENPDAGRRDLYDVPEFNTLYEAEDAVI
-1828 GTEFTEALKTRGYDG
+1828 DEWTERADELAQRTKEAITQALRAAGYDG
-1843 VLQTRDGDEVVAFYP
+1843 VFIAEDMGSWGRRTDAYIALEPNQV
-1858 EQIKRVDNRQPTE
+1858 KNVDNRQPTT

-1898 EYSLSRAAL
+1898 EYGLSQAAL
-1907 RQDTNLQRRIQR
+1907 RQDTNLQRRIKR

-1925 TDAFRRWFNGSKV
+1925 TETFRRWFAGSRI

-1955 FTAFNTGGRPMWF
+1955 FTAFDAGGRPVWF
-1968 TPNAAYAGSYA
+1968 TPNAAYAGTYA
-1979 TQTGRLERAMPASQ
+1979 TGTGRLERALPASQ
-1993 IYTGGARMIPAYL
+1993 IYTGGTRLIPAYL
-2006 HVENPADV
+2006 HAENPADV
-2014 GQVNTPFEAAA
+2014 GQVNTSFNEAA

-2038 WRDTWN
+2038 WR
-2044 AVGQPAQTWEVIN
+2044 AVWDEAGQPEQMWEVIN
-2057 TQEAASLLQEHGYDG
+2057 TPAAADLLRRNGYDG
-2072 IVAREGDTR
+2072 IMAREGDTR
-2081 TYAAFDPGQVKSA
+2081 TYAVFESGQVKSA

-2100 FNRENPDIRFSVD
+2100 FDRENPDIRFSVD
-2113 EETDQEYNA
+2113 EETEQEYNA
-2122 LEKSEG
+2122 LTRRG
-2128 VILGDQDETYTEG
+2128 DVVLGDQDETYTEG
-2141 NTPVQFTYAIVP
+2141 NAPIRFTYAIVP
-2153 AEALVVSNDEYGS
+2153 AEALVVSNDEYGA

-2180 SRTASQVQIQEMSRN
+2180 SRTASQLQIQEMSRG

-2219 VIGGNARSQA
+2219 VIGGNARTQA

-2241 YEQFVRERGKRYG
+2241 YERFVRERGRRYG
-2254 LDTSSLP
+2254 LDTSNLP
-2261 QHPVLVRMARNVQDW
+2261 HRPVLVRVAQEVQDW
-2276 GRLAQELNAATTAAY
+2276 PRLAQELNAATTAAY

-2323 NKAFINQFIQQVVPA
+2323 NRAFINQFIQQVVPA
-2338 ADRGG
+2338 SDRGG

-2361 AVFARAYGDPALL
+2361 AVFARAYGNPQLL

-2402 RTAIEEGTAYNVPVV
+2402 RAAIEAGTVYDVPVV
-2417 DGIINAVNIYTQAK
+2417 DGILGAVQIYTDAK
-2431 SRNQTVQEYTDQ
+2431 NRNQTVQEYTDQ

-2470 IRTMLNNLYDQVQEY
+2470 IRTMLNSLYDQVQEY

-2496 EEHGLQETLE
+2496 ETHDLRETLE
-2506 RAISRYESE
+2506 RAIARYEDA

-2524 FGRDLENREMAAGS
+2524 FGRDQGNREVAADG
-2538 GEQGVLQQGPDV
+2538 GEQGGLQPGSDA
-2550 GDPGRSRKEDTGN
+2550 GDPGQGRQADAGD
-2563 DEGGEPEGLNLP
+2563 DEGGEPEGLSLP
-2575 EVEPEPDA
+2575 EVEPEPAA
-2583 EGTVEPEIQPALD
+2583 EPAPEPEIPPAPD
-2596 YRERLREAIEQPTQ
+2596 YRERLREAIEQTGQEERP
-2610 GEQTAGEPGDLYR
+2610 AGEPGDLYR
-2623 DEDMTDEQYNA
+2623 DEEMTDEQYEY
-2634 LNERWRENQQRR
+2634 LNERWRESQERR
-2646 QRQNLRLEDFATVDE
+2646 QRQTIRREDFDTVDE

-2674 AERMKNVSKEDFTGT
+2674 AERMKNISKEDFTGT

-2706 DFIPSLIE
+2706 EFIPSLIE

-2746 AAGIYSQEDIPSTM
+2746 AAGVYSQEDIPSTM
-2760 NAEKVMELADYY
+2760 NADKVMELADYY

-2783 RQQRADINKA
+2783 RQQRTDINKA

-2805 DAFKPSRSIIL
+2805 DAFKPSRSIVL

-2840 IFDPVAANEAERIR
+2840 IFDPVAVNEAERIR
-2854 FRNRMHDEVR
+2854 FRNRMRDEVR
-2864 AFEDSAGKTT
+2864 AFKDSTGKVT

-2897 AGMEM
+2897 ASMEM
-2902 SEAIQNAAQNIRNGE
+2902 SSAIQNAAENIKNGA
-2917 DAGDAAKEFS
+2917 DPTDAATEFS

-2954 DNVKVENAVAKYKSM
+2954 DNVKVENAVKKYTDL
-2969 FDQFYD
+2969 FNQFYE

-3042 PYFLQRTSDITEYD
+3042 PYFLQRTSDITQYD
-3056 IATAYESYVDYM
+3056 IATAFESYVDYM

-3110 STDDKAA
+3110 NTDEKAA
-3117 FLRDHDVISKTSAMT
+3117 FLRDHDVISPTSAMT

-3141 DYVDKL
+3141 DYVDQL

-3154 TKYSEFV
+3154 TKYSELV

-3183 YSSGRTILNLGNKL
+3183 YSSGRTVLNLGNKL

-3223 FAELGTK
+3223 FAELGAR

-3253 DFLTGKKG
+3253 DFLTGKRG

-3274 STMFKPAEF
+3274 STLFKPAEF
-3283 MDGFVSTVAV
+3283 MDGFVSTLAV
-3293 RGKYLQ
+3293 RGRYLQ
-3299 EIQAGKSEREAMK
+3299 EIREGKSEREAMK

-3327 GSRPLTFEAKNPV
+3327 GSRPLAFEAKNPV
-3340 AQMVNVFQVEAINSW
+3340 AKMVNVFQVEAINTW
-3355 EHLTQDLPRDFRAI
+3355 EHLSQDLPRDFRAI
-3369 ERSKGKTAAAAAL
+3369 ERTRGKAAAAGAL

-3393 FLLNRAAEETYG
+3393 FLLNRATEEVYG

-3439 GWEKLTGE
+3439 GWERLTGE

-3455 ALDGDFNWGAAAED
+3455 ALGGDFDWGAAAED
-3469 FAYNASNDIPYLRNV
+3469 LSYNISNDIPYLRNV

-3494 LPLPDLYGAGEGIVN
+3494 LPLPDLYGAGEGIVDAIAN
-3509 AVATDGLLSME
+3509 DGLLSME
-3520 TLAALGAAAAE
+3520 TLAALGTAAAE

-3536 RQVSKTV
+3536 RQATKTA
-3543 QGLSTVL
+3543 QGLATIL
-3550 QGGRYYGSGDGARL
+3550 RGGRYYGYGDGARL

-3569 GDFFDVVRAA
+3569 GDFFDVVRAL

-3589 NEFYASGESGL
+3589 NEFYASGDSGL
-3600 SAAQTKLYED
+3600 SAAQTQLYND

-3617 RMELYRGI
+3617 GMELYRGI
-3625 QDYRGVNND
+3625 QDYRAAAGD
-3634 EGLSSLERGKQERD
+3634 EDLSSLEKGKQERD
-3648 IIRAM
+3648 IIRALN
-3653 DLTDEQK
+3653 LTDEQK
-3660 LTLYRGLTGADSR
+3660 LSLYHGLTGADSR

-3681 DAGMTWDEV
+3681 DTGMTWDEV
-3690 MDAYDRYAELDADED
+3690 MDAYDRYAELDADEA

-3712 TELARWADERYQEDQ
+3712 TELARWADERYPEEQ

-3755 LDTESAYNLTEIFA
+3755 LDVESAYNLTEIFA
-3769 GLEPEEGSDTV
+3769 GLEPEEGADTV
-3780 SNMQRYKAVV
+3780 SNMQRYQAVV
-3790 TSNLSDQEQ
+3790 TSGLSDREQ
-3799 LSALGTLMGESE
+3799 LTALGTLMGESE
-3811 YAKVETGFEF
+3811 YAKVETGYEF
-3821 GVTPAMYVQAREN
+3821 GVTPAQYIQARESE
-3834 VAEIDENGST
+3834 AEIDDNGST

-3858 LTARERAVLW
+3858 LTVRERAVLW

-3876 ATNNPYDTATGQQVY
+3876 AANNPYDTITGQQVY
-3891 NALHAGDETETI
+3891 NALHAGDTEETV
-3903 ELPRLGQE
+3903 ELPRLGQA
-3911 TEETELPTISLP
+3911 EEDADLPALSLP

>member
-109 ELTSGQEKLTTSR
+109 ELTSGQEKLTSSR

-357 DRMAQFEQMQRDAE
+357 DRMVQFEQMQRDAE

-755 IQSETTPEPAVSPL
+755 IQSETTPAPTVSPL

-840 GGLEGSAGA
+840 GGLEGSTGA

-1430 DREQRRNTRPNI
+1430 DREQRRNTRPKI

-1804 VDFLFNSIYYYADL
+1804 VDFLFNSIYHYADL

-1858 EQIKRVDNRQPTE
+1858 EQIKRVDNRQPT
-1871 NPDIRYS
+1871 
-1878 VDEDQDAAEALLA
+1878 
-1891 ATDDGSG
+1891 
-1898 EYSLSRAAL
+1898 
-1907 RQDTNLQRRIQR
+1907 
-1919 AQAMTQ
+1919 
-1925 TDAFRRWFNGSKV
+1925 
-1938 QNTAGGP
+1938 
-1945 LLVFHGAGGR
+1945 
-1955 FTAFNTGGRPMWF
+1955 
-1968 TPNAAYAGSYA
+1968 
-1979 TQTGRLERAMPASQ
+1979 
-1993 IYTGGARMIPAYL
+1993 
-2006 HVENPADV
+2006 
-2014 GQVNTPFEAAA
+2014 
-2025 ADLAERTGIPEAE
+2025 
-2038 WRDTWN
+2038 
-2044 AVGQPAQTWEVIN
+2044 
-2057 TQEAASLLQEHGYDG
+2057 
-2072 IVAREGDTR
+2072 
-2081 TYAAFDPGQVKSA
+2081 
-2094 VANRGT
+2094 
-2100 FNRENPDIRFSVD
+2100 ENPDIRFSVD

-2550 GDPGRSRKEDTGN
+2550 GDPGRSRQEDTGN

-2596 YRERLREAIEQPTQ
+2596 YRERLREAVEQPAQ

-2646 QRQNLRLEDFATVDE
+2646 QRQNLRLDDFATVDE

-3625 QDYRGVNND
+3625 QDYRAASND
-3634 EGLSSLERGKQERD
+3634 EDLSSLERGKQERD
-3648 IIRAM
+3648 IIRALN
-3653 DLTDEQK
+3653 LTDEQK
-3660 LTLYRGLTGADSR
+3660 LDLYRGLNPTSTSR
-3673 AEKFQALM
+3673 EEKFQALM
-3681 DAGMTWDEV
+3681 DTGMTWDEV

-3780 SNMQRYKAVV
+3780 TSMQRYKAVV
-3790 TSNLSDQEQ
+3790 ASGLSDQEQ
-3799 LSALGTLMGESE
+3799 LAALGTLMGESE
-3811 YAKVETGFEF
+3811 YAKVETGYEF
-3821 GVTPAMYVQAREN
+3821 GVTPAVYVQAREN
-3834 VAEIDENGST
+3834 VEEIDENGST
-3844 SQDEATRAISSIQG
+3844 SQDEATLAISSMQG
-3858 LTARERAVLW
+3858 LTVREKAVLW

-3876 ATNNPYDTATGQQVY
+3876 ATNNPFDTMTGQQVY
-3891 NALHAGDETETI
+3891 NALHAGDEEETV
-3903 ELPRLGQE
+3903 ELPRLGQTAGE
-3911 TEETELPTISLP
+3911 TDLPTISLP

>member
-109 ELTSGQEKLTTSR
+109 ELTSGQKKLTTSR

-287 AAAVEEYKKYLA
+287 AAAVEEHKKYLA

-340 EKKKQAVERMAA
+340 AKKKQAVERMAQ

-357 DRMAQFEQMQRDAE
+357 ERMAQFEQMQRDAE

-413 IGTSDPSNLQ
+413 IGTSDTSNLQ

-445 VSKEIEENTDWE
+445 VSKEIEKNTDWE

-618 AWAGAGGALSGAA
+618 AWAGAGGALSGVA

-755 IQSETTPEPAVSPL
+755 IQSETTPAPTVSPL

-1372 AAREAAEQRFGRE
+1372 AAREAAEQQFGRE

-1577 YAPTGRARYSV
+1577 YAPTSRARYSV
-1588 EDAATEDNQ
+1588 EDELEDTQGRHLSQEQADFFQNSAA
-1597 GKELTKEQQEFFRGS
+1597 
-1612 QIRDRQGRLR
+1612 RDRQGRLL
-1622 EVYHGTN
+1622 VLYHQTEN
-1629 SGEFTVFDWSETQR
+1629 EFTVFDPLHRGAGSRDNGTP
-1643 TDGGWFGRG
+1643 FGIFMKSASSDIGLR
-1652 FYFTFYQGEARMY
+1652 
-1665 GQRVLP
+1665 GQRQMELY
-1671 AYLNIKNPFVF
+1671 ANITSPLRAQNREDLTRQIERISPEYSGMMEEQRRLDDTYHEKFEEAKKDLRDFMTKWREENPNAGRRDLYDVPEFNILYEAEDAV
-1682 DEQMFTIEGMKP
+1682 IE
-1694 ETTEGSSVAF
+1694 EWTERAD
-1704 IINFAEKLPE
+1704 E
-1714 LAEGR
+1714 LAER
-1719 TLEVVTGWDDEGYG
+1719 AKETITQA
-1733 IVKNIPWSELRAE
+1733 LR
-1746 IEPILNNPTFTIQEV
+1746 
-1761 QDAYRG
+1761 
-1767 NYYQWF
+1767 
-1773 LKTGK
+1773 
-1778 GKYDYSQSRAYYETK
+1778 
-1793 EMAEKYRFDAA
+1793 
-1804 VDFLFNSIYYYADL
+1804 
-1818 HMAHYYIEDI
+1818 
-1828 GTEFTEALKTRGYDG
+1828 EAGYDG
-1843 VLQTRDGDEVVAFYP
+1843 VFISEDVGSWGRKTDAYIALDPSQV
-1858 EQIKRVDNRQPTE
+1858 KNVDNRQPTE
-1871 NPDIRYS
+1871 NPDIRFS
-1878 VDEDQDAAEALLA
+1878 VDED
-1891 ATDDGSG
+1891 TD
-1898 EYSLSRAAL
+1898 R
-1907 RQDTNLQRRIQR
+1907 
-1919 AQAMTQ
+1919 
-1925 TDAFRRWFNGSKV
+1925 
-1938 QNTAGGP
+1938 
-1945 LLVFHGAGGR
+1945 
-1955 FTAFNTGGRPMWF
+1955 
-1968 TPNAAYAGSYA
+1968 
-1979 TQTGRLERAMPASQ
+1979 
-1993 IYTGGARMIPAYL
+1993 
-2006 HVENPADV
+2006 
-2014 GQVNTPFEAAA
+2014 
-2025 ADLAERTGIPEAE
+2025 
-2038 WRDTWN
+2038 
-2044 AVGQPAQTWEVIN
+2044 
-2057 TQEAASLLQEHGYDG
+2057 
-2072 IVAREGDTR
+2072 
-2081 TYAAFDPGQVKSA
+2081 
-2094 VANRGT
+2094 
-2100 FNRENPDIRFSVD
+2100 
-2113 EETDQEYNA
+2113 EYNT
-2122 LEKSEG
+2122 LTQRDD
-2128 VILGDQDETYTEG
+2128 VVLGDQDETYTEG
-2141 NTPVQFTYAIVP
+2141 NTPIQFTYAIVP
-2153 AEALVVSNDEYGS
+2153 AEALVVSNDEYGA
-2166 VNPAYPAELQPRDR
+2166 VNPAYLSELQPRDR
-2180 SRTASQVQIQEMSRN
+2180 SRTASQLQIQEMSRG

-2219 VIGGNARSQA
+2219 VIGGNARTQA

-2276 GRLAQELNAATTAAY
+2276 SRLAQELNAATTAAY

-2524 FGRDLENREMAAGS
+2524 FGRDLENRTMAAGG
-2538 GEQGVLQQGPDV
+2538 GEQSLLQQGPDV
-2550 GDPGRSRKEDTGN
+2550 GDPGRSRQEDTGN
-2563 DEGGEPEGLNLP
+2563 DEGGEPEGLSLP
-2575 EVEPEPDA
+2575 EVEQEPAA
-2583 EGTVEPEIQPALD
+2583 EGPAEPEIRQAQD

-2610 GEQTAGEPGDLYR
+2610 EGQQAGEPGDLYR
-2623 DEDMTDEQYNA
+2623 DESMTDEQYNY

-2805 DAFKPSRSIIL
+2805 DAFKPSRSIVL

-2840 IFDPVAANEAERIR
+2840 IFDPVAVNEAERIR

-2902 SEAIQNAAQNIRNGE
+2902 SEAIQNAAQNIKNGE

-3042 PYFLQRTSDITEYD
+3042 PYFLQRTSDITQYD
-3056 IATAYESYVDYM
+3056 IASAYESYVDYM

-3141 DYVDKL
+3141 EYVDKL

-3154 TKYSEFV
+3154 TKYSELV

-3223 FAELGTK
+3223 YAELGTK

-3274 STMFKPAEF
+3274 SAMFKPAEF

-3299 EIQAGKSEREAMK
+3299 EIQAGKSEQEAMK

-3340 AQMVNVFQVEAINSW
+3340 AQMVNIFQVEAINSW

-3369 ERSKGKTAAAAAL
+3369 ERTKGKTAAAAAL

-3439 GWEKLTGE
+3439 GWERLTGE
-3447 RLFDTDPA
+3447 RLFDTDPE
-3455 ALDGDFNWGAAAED
+3455 ALEGDFNWGAAAED

-3509 AVATDGLLSME
+3509 AVANNGLLSME

-3536 RQVSKTV
+3536 RQLSKTA
-3543 QGLSTVL
+3543 QGLETIL
-3550 QGGRYYGSGDGARL
+3550 RGGRYYGYGDKARM

-3569 GDFFDVVRAA
+3569 GDFFNVVRAL

-3617 RMELYRGI
+3617 GMELYRGI
-3625 QDYRGVNND
+3625 QDYRAASND
-3634 EGLSSLERGKQERD
+3634 EDLSSLERGRQERD
-3648 IIRAM
+3648 IIRAL

-3660 LTLYRGLTGADSR
+3660 LALYSGLNPTSTSR
-3673 AEKFQALM
+3673 TEKFQTLM
-3681 DAGMTWDEV
+3681 NTGMTWDEV
-3690 MDAYDRYAELDADED
+3690 MDAYDRYAELDADEN

-3712 TELARWADERYQEDQ
+3712 TELARWADEQYQEDQ
-3727 AAAVKEQLAFFSII
+3727 AAAIKEQLAFFSII

-3780 SNMQRYKAVV
+3780 TSMQRYKAVV
-3790 TSNLSDQEQ
+3790 TSGLTDQEQ
-3799 LSALGTLMGESE
+3799 LAALGTLMGESE
-3811 YAKVETGFEF
+3811 YAKVETGYEF

-3844 SQDEATRAISSIQG
+3844 SQDEATQAISSMQG
-3858 LTARERAVLW
+3858 LTVREKAVLW
-3868 QLQNKSWK
+3868 QLQDKSWK
-3876 ATNNPYDTATGQQVY
+3876 ATNNPFDTMTGQQVY
-3891 NALHAGDETETI
+3891 NALHAGDEEETV
-3903 ELPRLGQE
+3903 ELPRLGQTAGE
-3911 TEETELPTISLP
+3911 TDLPTISLP

>member
-28 GSNWRQQQAAG
+28 GSNWRQQQSAG

-109 ELTSGQEKLTTSR
+109 ALTGGQEKLTTSR

-161 VDQYTY
+161 VEQYTY

-183 LVEAAEKERNEART
+183 LAEAAEKERNEART
-197 VMTGI
+197 VMTGV
-202 QRYGTEDQRAE
+202 RRAGTEAQRAE
-213 WSAKLEAAEADYE
+213 WSAKLEAAEANYE

-299 EKYGLDQKAIDQ
+299 DKYGLDQKAIDQ

-340 EKKKQAVERMAA
+340 AKKKQAVERMAQ

-357 DRMAQFEQMQRDAE
+357 ERMAQFEQMQRDAE

-379 WETWAKEHPI
+379 WEAWAKEHPI
-389 LSSAETVLV
+389 LSSVETVLV

-413 IGTSDPSNLQ
+413 IGTSDTSNLQ

-457 LFGQNVA
+457 LFGKNVA
-464 SFLYQTGMSVADSAV
+464 SFLYQTGMSIADSAV

-519 FWGGLAAG
+519 FWGGMAAG

-588 FEAMVD
+588 FEAMVA

-645 AYNRQQNQ
+645 VYNRQQNQ

-689 IQNKQAQGQQV
+689 IQEKQAQGQQV
-700 TAQELGELY
+700 TARELGELY

-717 QEQSRQE
+717 QEQSQQTE
-724 AQEPEGLS
+724 QEPKGLS
-732 LPTVESVLE
+732 LPTVESIQ
-741 ETERADPV
+741 ETAERAEPV
-749 TVQRGA
+749 TVQRGI
-755 IQSETTPEPAVSPL
+755 IQSETPQTPAASPL
-769 EAVRNGQ
+769 EAVRTGQ
-776 VQEPEAAPET
+776 VQEQAAAPET
-786 APGAQ
+786 AQGAQ
-791 RTPVADILNGGVTN
+791 RVPVADILNGGVTN
-805 GTEGTAQGAA
+805 GTGAA
-815 VQGTGAGVLGGDVGR
+815 VQGAGAGISGGDIGR
-830 ISGTGTGGQT
+830 ISSTGTGEQT
-840 GGLEGSAGA
+840 GGLEGSTGA

-876 REMGLTSGTDART
+876 RDLGLTNGTDTRT
-889 VKPVPQQAYD
+889 VKPVPMQAYD

-939 GSRVYI
+939 GNRVYI
-945 QADNMRWSIDQ
+945 QADNMRWTIDQ

-970 PGLVEAVRDEII
+970 PGLVEAVREEIT
-982 SRFSEEQFSGIVETY
+982 SRFSEEQFLGIVETY

-1045 TQAVRDVVDQRSAG
+1045 TQAVRDVVDQRGTG
-1059 RREET
+1059 RQTET
-1064 TPARGPPEERYSF
+1064 APARGPPEERYSF

-1082 NRADQEALA
+1082 NRADREALA

-1132 PTGDLQGA
+1132 PTGDLRGA
-1140 RSRRW
+1140 RSKRW

-1254 EFDGDTVTLDESLL
+1254 KFDGDTVTLDESLL

-1278 IQHAIQRA
+1278 VQHAIQRA

-1398 RAETDAGRSAYNL
+1398 RAETDAGRSAYDL
-1411 YRDTAGEIEAR
+1411 YRNTAGEIEAR
-1422 DAAARRSM
+1422 DAAARRTM
-1430 DREQRRNTRPNI
+1430 GQEQRRNTRPNI

-1457 AEGTDALKE
+1457 AESADALKE
-1466 QQMQVIQESNP
+1466 RQMQVIQESNP

-1493 TLQEAITD
+1493 TLQEAIMD

-1588 EDAATEDNQ
+1588 EDELEDTNGRHLSQEQADFFQNSAA
-1597 GKELTKEQQEFFRGS
+1597 
-1612 QIRDRQGRLR
+1612 RDRQGRLM
-1622 EVYHGTN
+1622 VLYHQTEN
-1629 SGEFTVFDWSETQR
+1629 EFTVFDPLHRGAGSRDNGTP
-1643 TDGGWFGRG
+1643 FGIFMKSTPSDIGLR
-1652 FYFTFYQGEARMY
+1652 
-1665 GQRVLP
+1665 GQRQMELY
-1671 AYLNIKNPFVF
+1671 ANITSPLRAQNREDLTRQIERISPEYSSMMEEQRRLDDNYHEKFEEAKKALRDFMTRWREENPNAGRRDLYDVPEFNTLYEAEDAV
-1682 DEQMFTIEGMKP
+1682 IE
-1694 ETTEGSSVAF
+1694 EWTERAD
-1704 IINFAEKLPE
+1704 E
-1714 LAEGR
+1714 LAER
-1719 TLEVVTGWDDEGYG
+1719 AKETITQA
-1733 IVKNIPWSELRAE
+1733 LRKA
-1746 IEPILNNPTFTIQEV
+1746 
-1761 QDAYRG
+1761 
-1767 NYYQWF
+1767 
-1773 LKTGK
+1773 
-1778 GKYDYSQSRAYYETK
+1778 
-1793 EMAEKYRFDAA
+1793 
-1804 VDFLFNSIYYYADL
+1804 
-1818 HMAHYYIEDI
+1818 
-1828 GTEFTEALKTRGYDG
+1828 GYDG
-1843 VLQTRDGDEVVAFYP
+1843 VFIAEDAGSWGRRTDAYIALDPNQV
-1858 EQIKRVDNRQPTE
+1858 KNVDNRQPTE

-1891 ATDDGSG
+1891 AADDGSG
-1898 EYSLSRAAL
+1898 EYSLSQAAL
-1907 RQDTNLQRRIQR
+1907 RQDTNLQQRIQR
-1919 AQAMTQ
+1919 AKAMTQ
-1925 TDAFRRWFNGSKV
+1925 TDTFRRWFDRSKIR
-1938 QNTAGGP
+1938 NTDGGP
-1945 LLVFHGAGGR
+1945 LLVFHGAGDR
-1955 FTAFNTGGRPMWF
+1955 FTAFDTGGKPMWF

-1979 TQTGRLERAMPASQ
+1979 TQTGRLERALPASQ
-1993 IYTGGARMIPAYL
+1993 IYTGNTRMIPAYL

-2014 GQVNTPFEAAA
+2014 GQVNTSFDAAA

-2038 WRDTWN
+2038 WRDTWD
-2044 AVGQPAQTWEVIN
+2044 AAGQPALTWEVIN
-2057 TQEAASLLQEHGYDG
+2057 TQEAASLLQKHGYDG

-2081 TYAAFDPGQVKSA
+2081 TYAVFDPGQVKSA

-2100 FNRENPDIRFSVD
+2100 FNPENPDIRYSVD
-2113 EETDQEYNA
+2113 EDTDQEYNA

-2128 VILGDQDETYTEG
+2128 VVLGDQDETYTEG

-2180 SRTASQVQIQEMSRN
+2180 SRAASQVQIQEMSRN

-2219 VIGGNARSQA
+2219 VIGGNARTQA

-2276 GRLAQELNAATTAAY
+2276 SRLAQELNAATTAAY

-2524 FGRDLENREMAAGS
+2524 FGRDLENRTMAAGG
-2538 GEQGVLQQGPDV
+2538 GEQSVLQQGPDA
-2550 GDPGRSRKEDTGN
+2550 GDPGRSRQEDIGN
-2563 DEGGEPEGLNLP
+2563 DEGGEPEGLSLP
-2575 EVEPEPDA
+2575 EVEPEPAA
-2583 EGTVEPEIQPALD
+2583 ERPTEPEIRPAQD

-2610 GEQTAGEPGDLYR
+2610 EGRQAGEPGDLYR
-2623 DEDMTDEQYNA
+2623 DESMTDEQYNY

-3042 PYFLQRTSDITEYD
+3042 PYFLQRTSDITQYD
-3056 IATAYESYVDYM
+3056 IASAYESYVDYM

-3087 FRRTYAPDEIRENLS
+3087 FRRTYAPDEIRENLA

-3141 DYVDKL
+3141 EYVDKL

-3223 FAELGTK
+3223 YAELGTK
-3230 NTAQAIADI
+3230 NTVQAIADI

-3247 GWAQES
+3247 RWAQES

-3299 EIQAGKSEREAMK
+3299 EIQAGKSEQEAMK

-3369 ERSKGKTAAAAAL
+3369 ERTKGKTAAAAAL

-3455 ALDGDFNWGAAAED
+3455 ALEGDFNWSAAAED

-3509 AVATDGLLSME
+3509 AVANDGLLSVE
-3520 TLAALGAAAAE
+3520 TLTALGAAAAE

-3536 RQVSKTV
+3536 RQLSKTA
-3543 QGLSTVL
+3543 QGLETIL
-3550 QGGRYYGSGDGARL
+3550 RGGRYYGYGDEARM

-3569 GDFFDVVRAA
+3569 GDFFDVVRAL

-3600 SAAQTKLYED
+3600 SVNQTRLYQE
-3610 LVAAGAD
+3610 LVEGGGD
-3617 RMELYRGI
+3617 REELYRAFL
-3625 QDYRGVNND
+3625 DYRAIDGD
-3634 EGLSSLERGKQERD
+3634 DTLSSLEKGKQERD
-3648 IIRAM
+3648 IIRALN
-3653 DLTDEQK
+3653 LTDEQK
-3660 LTLYRGLTGADSR
+3660 LDLYRGLTGAESR
-3673 AEKFQALM
+3673 VEKFQALM
-3681 DAGMTWDEV
+3681 DTGMAWDDV

-3712 TELARWADERYQEDQ
+3712 TELARWADERYREDQ

-3780 SNMQRYKAVV
+3780 SDMQRYKAVV
-3790 TSNLSDQEQ
+3790 TSGLSDQEQ
-3799 LSALGTLMGESE
+3799 LAALGTLMGESE
-3811 YAKVETGFEF
+3811 YAKVETGYEF

-3834 VAEIDENGST
+3834 VAEIDENGNT
-3844 SQDEATRAISSIQG
+3844 SQDEATQAISSIQG
-3858 LTARERAVLW
+3858 LTVREKAVLW

-3876 ATNNPYDTATGQQVY
+3876 ATNNPFDTMTGQQVY
-3891 NALHAGDETETI
+3891 NALHAGDEEETI
-3903 ELPRLGQE
+3903 ELPRLGQTAGE
-3911 TEETELPTISLP
+3911 TDLPTISLP

>member
-509 IERGGTNEQA
+509 IERGGTNKQA

-675 ASDPSTRSYQLAQQ
+675 ASDPSTRSYQLAQK
-689 IQNKQAQGQQV
+689 IQDKQAKGQQV
-700 TAQELGELY
+700 TARELGELY
-709 QENVRTVA
+709 QEKVRTVA
-717 QEQSRQE
+717 QEQEQQE
-724 AQEPEGLS
+724 VQEPEGLS
-732 LPTVESVLE
+732 LPTAESIQ
-741 ETERADPV
+741 ETAERAEPV
-749 TVQRGA
+749 TVQRGT
-755 IQSETTPEPAVSPL
+755 IQSEATPAPTVSPL
-769 EAVRNGQ
+769 EAVRTGQ
-776 VQEPEAAPET
+776 VQEQAAAPET
-786 APGAQ
+786 AQGAQ
-791 RTPVADILNGGVTN
+791 RVPVADILNGGVTN

-815 VQGTGAGVLGGDVGR
+815 VQGTGAGVLGGDIGR
-830 ISGTGTGGQT
+830 ISSTGTGEQA
-840 GGLEGSAGA
+840 GGLEGSTGA

-876 REMGLTSGTDART
+876 RDLGLTNGTEART

-899 EAMQATAQRFE
+899 EAMQETAQRFA

-939 GSRVYI
+939 GNRVYI
-945 QADNMRWSIDQ
+945 QADNMRWTIDQ

-970 PGLVEAVRDEII
+970 PGLVEAVREEIT
-982 SRFSEEQFSGIVETY
+982 SRFSEEQFLGIVETY

-1064 TPARGPPEERYSF
+1064 APARGPPEERYSF

-1082 NRADQEALA
+1082 NRADREALA

-1125 DSGMEYD
+1125 DSTMEYD
-1132 PTGDLQGA
+1132 PTGDLRGA

-1210 NATKNNPWGGTLAD
+1210 NATKNNPWGGALAD

-1324 NSVRDQEPEFFDA
+1324 NGIRDREPEFFDA
-1337 MIELE
+1337 MIALE

-1372 AAREAAEQRFGRE
+1372 AAREAAEQQFGRE
-1385 KVWGFITLLQHLK
+1385 KVWGFITLMQHLK
-1398 RAETDAGRSAYNL
+1398 RAETDAGRSAYDL
-1411 YRDTAGEIEAR
+1411 YRNTAGEIEAR
-1422 DAAARRSM
+1422 DAAARRTM
-1430 DREQRRNTRPNI
+1430 DQEQRRNTRPNL

-1457 AEGTDALKE
+1457 AEDTDALKE
-1466 QQMQVIQESNP
+1466 RQMQVIQENNP
-1477 AQDDYH
+1477 AEDDYH
-1483 TWIRSAEEIK
+1483 TWIRSADEIK

-1533 YPIEAGGFV
+1533 HPIEAGGFV

-1577 YAPTGRARYSV
+1577 YAPAGRARYSV
-1588 EDAATEDNQ
+1588 EDELEDTNGRHLSQEQADFFQNSAA
-1597 GKELTKEQQEFFRGS
+1597 
-1612 QIRDRQGRLR
+1612 RDRQGRLM
-1622 EVYHGTN
+1622 VLYHQTEN
-1629 SGEFTVFDWSETQR
+1629 EFTVFDPLHRGAGSRDNGTP
-1643 TDGGWFGRG
+1643 FGIFMKSTPSDIGLR
-1652 FYFTFYQGEARMY
+1652 
-1665 GQRVLP
+1665 GQRQMELY
-1671 AYLNIKNPFVF
+1671 ANITSPLRAQNREDLTRQIERISPEYSGMMEEQRRLDDTYHEKFEEAKKALRDFMTGWREENPNAGRRDLYDVPEFNALYEAEDAV
-1682 DEQMFTIEGMKP
+1682 IEEWTKR
-1694 ETTEGSSVAF
+1694 AD
-1704 IINFAEKLPE
+1704 E
-1714 LAEGR
+1714 LAERAKG
-1719 TLEVVTGWDDEGYG
+1719 TLTQA
-1733 IVKNIPWSELRAE
+1733 LR
-1746 IEPILNNPTFTIQEV
+1746 
-1761 QDAYRG
+1761 
-1767 NYYQWF
+1767 
-1773 LKTGK
+1773 
-1778 GKYDYSQSRAYYETK
+1778 
-1793 EMAEKYRFDAA
+1793 
-1804 VDFLFNSIYYYADL
+1804 
-1818 HMAHYYIEDI
+1818 
-1828 GTEFTEALKTRGYDG
+1828 EAGYDG
-1843 VLQTRDGDEVVAFYP
+1843 VFIAEDAGSWGRRTDAYIALDPNQV
-1858 EQIKRVDNRQPTE
+1858 KNVDNRQPTE

-1891 ATDDGSG
+1891 AADDGSG
-1898 EYSLSRAAL
+1898 EYSLSQAAL
-1907 RQDTNLQRRIQR
+1907 RQDTNLQQRIQR

-1925 TDAFRRWFNGSKV
+1925 TDAFRRWFDGSKIK
-1938 QNTAGGP
+1938 NTTGGP
-1945 LLVFHGAGGR
+1945 LLVFHGAGDR
-1955 FTAFNTGGRPMWF
+1955 FTAFDTGGKPMWF

-1979 TQTGRLERAMPASQ
+1979 TQTGRLERALPASQ
-1993 IYTGGARMIPAYL
+1993 IYTGSARMIPAYL
-2006 HVENPADV
+2006 HAENPADV
-2014 GQVNTPFEAAA
+2014 GQVNTQFEAAA

-2038 WRDTWN
+2038 WRDVWN
-2044 AVGQPAQTWEVIN
+2044 AAGQPAQTWEVIN
-2057 TQEAASLLQEHGYDG
+2057 TQEAANLLRKHGYDG

-2081 TYAAFDPGQVKSA
+2081 TYAVFDPGQVKSA

-2100 FNRENPDIRFSVD
+2100 FDHENPDIRFSVD

-2128 VILGDQDETYTEG
+2128 VVLGDQDETYTEG

-2153 AEALVVSNDEYGS
+2153 AERLVVSNDEYGS

-2180 SRTASQVQIQEMSRN
+2180 SRAASQVQIQEMSRN

-2219 VIGGNARSQA
+2219 VIGGNARTQA

-2276 GRLAQELNAATTAAY
+2276 SRLAQELNAATTAAY

-2524 FGRDLENREMAAGS
+2524 FGRDLENRTMAAGG
-2538 GEQGVLQQGPDV
+2538 GEQSVLQQGPDA
-2550 GDPGRSRKEDTGN
+2550 GDPGGSRQEDIGN
-2563 DEGGEPEGLNLP
+2563 DEGGEPEGLSLP
-2575 EVEPEPDA
+2575 EVEPGPAA
-2583 EGTVEPEIQPALD
+2583 EGPTEPEIQPAQD
-2596 YRERLREAIEQPTQ
+2596 YRERLREAIERPAQEEQP
-2610 GEQTAGEPGDLYR
+2610 AGEPGDLYR
-2623 DEDMTDEQYNA
+2623 DESMIDEQYNY

-2646 QRQNLRLEDFATVDE
+2646 QRKNLRLEDFATVDE

-2805 DAFKPSRSIIL
+2805 DAFKPSRSIVL

-2840 IFDPVAANEAERIR
+2840 IFDPVAVNEAERIR

-2897 AGMEM
+2897 ASMEM
-2902 SEAIQNAAQNIRNGE
+2902 SEAIQNAAQNIKNGE

-2927 LDREQRRLAEKYSRW
+2927 LDREQRRMAEKYSRW

-3042 PYFLQRTSDITEYD
+3042 PYFLQRTSDITQYD
-3056 IATAYESYVDYM
+3056 IASAYESYVDYM

-3141 DYVDKL
+3141 EYVDKL

-3223 FAELGTK
+3223 YAELGTK
-3230 NTAQAIADI
+3230 NTVQAIADI

-3299 EIQAGKSEREAMK
+3299 EIQAGKSEQEAMK

-3455 ALDGDFNWGAAAED
+3455 ALEGDFNWSAAAED

-3509 AVATDGLLSME
+3509 AVANDGLLSME

-3536 RQVSKTV
+3536 RQLSKTA
-3543 QGLSTVL
+3543 QGLETIL
-3550 QGGRYYGSGDGARL
+3550 RGGRYYGYGDEARM

-3569 GDFFDVVRAA
+3569 GDFFNVVQAL

-3625 QDYRGVNND
+3625 QDYRATNND

-3648 IIRAM
+3648 IIRALN
-3653 DLTDEQK
+3653 LTDEQK
-3660 LTLYRGLTGADSR
+3660 LDLYRGLNPTSTSR
-3673 AEKFQALM
+3673 VEKFQALM
-3681 DAGMTWDEV
+3681 DTGMTWDDV

-3712 TELARWADERYQEDQ
+3712 TELARWADERYREDQ

-3755 LDTESAYNLTEIFA
+3755 LDTESAYNLTEIFT

-3780 SNMQRYKAVV
+3780 TSMQRYKAVV
-3790 TSNLSDQEQ
+3790 TSGLSDQEQ
-3799 LSALGTLMGESE
+3799 LAALGTLMGESE
-3811 YAKVETGFEF
+3811 YAKVETGYEF

-3834 VAEIDENGST
+3834 VEEIDENGST
-3844 SQDEATRAISSIQG
+3844 SQDEATRAISSMQG
-3858 LTARERAVLW
+3858 LTVREKAVLW

-3876 ATNNPYDTATGQQVY
+3876 ATNNPFDTMTGQQVY
-3891 NALHAGDETETI
+3891 NALHAGDEEETV
-3903 ELPRLGQE
+3903 ELPRLGQTAGE
-3911 TEETELPTISLP
+3911 TDLPTISLP